1 MKVDTVKLKKGS
13 SELTAECRE
22 LIDEL
27 TKRRTRAELLEFLD
41 TVHVWIYGK
50 CELYHWIEI
59 LDRFDKILEEA
70 ARHVNA
76 NEFVLQCDTNFQDMD
91 VTLLLH
97 VLNFTTL
104 LIEHSF
110 SRHLYNSIEHLTQLL
125 SSQNMD
131 IVLAVLNLLYMFSK
145 RSNFIPR
152 LPFEK
157 KELLIV
163 KLFNIAERWGDP
175 NYGLSLKDCCIGEPK
190 LEFLYQLCIDYVDEH
205 GHAAQ
210 LEIPD
215 MMDLCHT
222 AAAPEVIK
230 TIAGQISKPSEAIK
244 MRIAHRVRL
253 ISGFNNYKLRLQFV
267 QARLQAVSILI
278 YSNALQDNTDK
289 VLYAGFGE
297 ELCEL
302 IDKEDVHLV
311 EIRAAVLRTLTSM
324 LHFDRNPNVPSR
336 AGSRLMKIVHY
347 TGAERQGGTLPLLV
361 RDCIDNLTTHGL
373 TERYPLILATS
384 LFSLLYHL
392 ASYEMGGSALVKSGM
407 MQSLLC
413 VISWPGVDL
422 EHITFVTR
430 AVRVIDLI
438 TNIDIA
444 RFHQN
449 NGLNVF
455 IDRLEKE
462 IKSCCKALADIG
474 ITLKESTLR
483 DDNKLDTSLDQVDED
498 VEDGAGENAS
508 IASGSGSPRPD
519 NSSDAR
525 GADLGA
531 GPLNIVGA
539 PSNVG
544 GESGPPG
551 PNNRY
556 GYILPMYPTNSYY
569 ARPLAERKA
578 ELSSQLP
585 SSLQPKKPSCVT
597 QRAAL
602 LKSMLNFLK
611 KSIQDHAHFSNMR
624 NIMETSLTQSLR
636 HIIANAEYYGPSLFL
651 LATDVVTVYVFNE
664 PSLLSSLQDLGI
676 TSVML
681 KALLQKDV
689 PATREVLG
697 SLPNVFSALCLN
709 ERGLFEFL
717 SYDPFDKVLKVL
729 LSPDYLVAMRR
740 RRSSDPLGDTATN
753 LGNAMDDLIKHH
765 PYLREDATDAIVRLL
780 NELVRLGSDPSFIC
794 WRANKESGGSGS
806 GSGSHG
812 AAHHVASAPSPMV
825 MVAGAGVN
833 VSVLQGAADTNDS
846 SGEDDDD
853 DDEMSSAS
861 QQQQQPTTTTS
872 GQVTA
877 TTPRTQ
883 QQQAMGA
890 AATGGVGA
898 GAGTAASSSQAV
910 KVVTP
915 PEREAIP
922 LIDYI
927 LNVMKFIEAIFSNS
941 PNGDHCRHFVLHG
954 GLKPILQLL
963 SLPNLP
969 VDSPV
974 STTSQ
979 AVANVCKAI
988 LTQAQETKVL
998 DVALKQLADIVA
1010 QLKPLIK
1017 HFTFPGGSVLLAEL
1031 VCCQR
1036 LEDGF
1041 ANAEYTPILHN
1052 MSFVHGYVVMLV
1064 HLCRNAS
1071 NEMRTILLKRWGVNR
1086 ETGVQLLQQLVQL
1099 YISLVWES
1107 TILLNLCSD
1116 EPTQHPDLIWDEIA
1130 AQMSAAAGTSDP
1142 LTEAE
1147 LSRKLERA
1155 AEFRTKYTPEEQFR
1169 YIKSLLAASSRLGR
1183 ALAELLGTL
1192 VKLSVGSP
1200 QTRQRR
1206 INDLISNINKVPTPE
1221 AREIA
1226 RILSSILVNGFSH
1239 ESILP
1244 KPVPKLK
1251 LTFLICSV
1259 GFTGPMLFDDK
1270 RSAFHLMISQFCA
1283 ENGLKAFF
1291 EMFYWALSLDNVSQ
1305 KFEFDQWASMED
1317 LMQSHEDDKRDCPE
1331 GTGEFLDA
1339 WLQLLEKMVN
1349 PRAMLDSPY
1358 TMSPR
1363 LNYLPDSVPFEP
1375 VFYLIHIHQLAMQA
1389 LRRIWARRPIPNYGP
1404 SMFET
1409 MILILKHLIKSHQTL
1424 LDRYH
1429 TRMKEIRFEN
1439 LYIRSSDE
1447 GLNADHIKMLTD
1459 MGFMHYHVIEALR
1472 SNTSLEEATDYLLN
1486 NPETSALWQSGSN
1499 NAPGGGS
1506 AAAGASAPP
1515 PPPPLPPTAGSGAT
1529 MDVDMEMDGSGG
1541 GAAGASGETAPG
1553 GTNASSSSSS
1563 YDYKHLKLMP
1573 SMIFD
1578 RFCDEAISR
1587 AFEFMEAIPDT
1598 VNSAADLIAVLY
1610 RRHNH
1615 LNKQVFV
1622 TNFVRNII
1630 QWVDFTL
1637 QLFEPDKSNTNSG
1650 VKATRLDEC
1659 LTGVTATRLFVRLK
1673 TSTLLLEENYSDMH
1687 RPLVEAITAQDAMV
1701 SLVKLLDCMS
1711 QWMLEQAGETRPVV
1725 PRWVQ
1730 NLVDLID
1737 AIDSISHI
1745 LQRKANMRAVSSDVW
1760 RWYDASTGKWNAYS
1774 EANNELIRN
1783 AYAAGERW
1791 LHINIG
1797 RQRCT
1802 VSLNCMTQVSEA
1814 SGTHR
1819 PVFPA
1824 LKLSEAIGFMNNP
1837 VVLPRADNFLN
1848 RIVRTSPD
1856 GTGTVHT
1863 DELIPLRQLVNFN
1876 DGQPPDNTASNEA
1889 ESGGGGEGSG
1899 GGGTA
1904 AAASASASASAA
1916 STASED
1922 NPAAGASGGS
1932 PPPAMTTRSKSRQK
1946 NAAAAAAAAKVKSSS
1961 SQAAGG
1967 SPPIP
1972 KRTQKIILNEEQ
1984 VGLSKFDCGRIIGS
1998 IVDLLKPTNLLHNE
2012 TKLSLLRLCARL
2024 TRNYDNAQVFIR
2036 RGGVRMLLHLQQA
2049 CSFMGFPTYAI
2060 IILRHVLEAPPVLQE
2075 AMERVLGMRAAGIVP
2090 VGHRDLIY
2098 VLTQVSTAVS
2108 RNPQIFVAAAKEM
2121 LKGEYLLNSSSSTL
2135 TDDARVM
2142 VKSKFGQQPTAAAGG
2157 ATPQTQTP
2165 PPSKSDDELKDD
2177 PQVQSSV
2184 AVLKDLLHGLVQP
2197 CWHYGGTASTDRG
2210 HGAAEL
2216 VQPDQP
2222 PGTAPQ
2228 GCHDDEARPETST
2241 NQATNKK
2248 QSASGGA
2255 TGNAQA
2261 TSDKFEPCCCT
2272 WHIPTSA
2279 HSHAKPTISRATLL
2293 KLLADATRAYQSLVP
2308 RVLLSHIYT
2317 PADSPLISAPQQTF
2331 LGVLLDRF
2339 LPLTQRH
2346 HVPEVSTMTRVLVC
2360 SLSDCYQQPGV
2371 QVQVAEELH
2380 AAVARALAQ
2389 PDSSEKH
2396 TRLQVLMSLFP
2407 NLIESPM
2414 LYDKVHMHRNN
2425 MYRVLL
2431 RQGVMT
2437 YLTKVAQYKDLSNH
2451 NTLSTLAAI
2460 LRPMEILLRF
2470 SVSTTTLG
2478 SKRILFGG
2486 SAPGS
2491 GTNGTGSSNSSNAA
2505 GGGSGTGP
2513 GSLNTYGAIINRRLY
2528 PRLAARAALNA
2539 ERSNAGEH
2547 VLRDIIRNVLTDRRH
2562 AFEFIFN
2569 SDEMAV
2575 DAEDTTAGGA
2585 AAAAAAAGM
2594 VGGSGTGG
2602 GGGASGTGS
2611 GGGVTA
2617 AVIDVVEERSNG
2629 GDTNDPPANV
2639 GSAAGGGQSG
2649 SGNTGPVRPVL
2660 NFDQLWDDFLQ
2671 SEGLRLASRAIG
2683 SNGSGSGAGGGGGS
2697 GTGSSGAQQN
2707 GSNAVGSGGGS
2718 GNGGNATNSGNNSV
2732 NVDPRLR
2739 TNPDVDVDGNGGV
2752 AGTNNSSSVNDN
2764 GIGGGGGSDGA
2775 STSSDQGLLR
2785 ELGAS
2790 LLGDV
2795 STTDSDSDASTE
2807 NDERNEEEE
2816 DEDDDAPD
2824 EDVDEHS
2831 ETDVDEERP
2840 FIEVFDHIY
2849 EPESS
2854 ETASNDADVDADDD
2868 DDEDEEDVDDDD
2880 DDDDDGDDEDREER
2894 QSLIDAELED
2904 QIDFAIALTTS
2915 SQRPRRS
2922 AAVNASGDGSANRTN
2937 PGNDEVDDEDDEDD
2951 DDADNDPDND
2961 PEADAARAAT
2971 AAEEEAYLY
2980 DHLVG
2985 ESDLMPTSADNFR
2998 VRMNRTIAQIAQPL
3012 DIDVVG
3018 GSGGGSGGNGGSG
3031 GVGSGVTGSSSNSG
3045 GGGGFSL
3052 RGFSMRNQ
3060 SGGSTSTA
3068 LRPSSSSWMAPD
3080 FNFLGVSLGA
3090 SGSSGGPGASGS
3102 GAGGSGSGT
3111 ANGGE
3116 VNAFLT
3122 PSLVQGVA
3130 SGSGQSM
3137 SNLLDEQP
3145 GVGVPRPGD
3154 GNGTGAA
3161 AANSGPGNSTGGGA
3175 SGSGANAAAQH
3186 PNATLCTNGVRR
3198 RLLYLDQQYC
3208 VCMPTHQ
3215 NPTEETQ
3222 METFTQDALHW
3233 WLEEAKALDM
3243 ESQTDACL
3251 YAAHFLLPHLIKE
3264 LKVAHQQRKQE
3275 EAARQAAAASATPPA
3290 TTTAAAA
3297 GVTPA
3302 TGPAPAS
3309 AVATPASGGGTTTT
3323 SFIGSSL
3330 LSSGAGGNSSLV
3342 VPPVAAS
3349 ATGGTRRSSIPVLIP
3364 SNFGANN
3371 STTAS
3376 QPAAGGGAAAAGA
3389 SGSGDGAT
3397 TNSPFLQLPT
3407 TTSNNSS
3414 SSPGGAAAESQSSTT
3429 ATRGHRRGRPGA
3441 PSIFNIYA
3449 EIDLTNETDSQGA
3462 TSTNPTPASGA
3473 TASADAGGAEAQVSQ
3488 NFFTNSS
3495 ASAPNQRLPLVLPS
3509 PTSGRPLRPYSRLDD
3524 AELLLMQT
3532 SRSRP
3537 VNHSLYPSSRHSGGA
3552 RPNRDLPARLQR
3564 LVQAHSGIVVP
3575 RNTSPGLTLLSTPQ
3589 AMAALGQ
3596 QLGQTPAEN
3605 RNNFGLPSSLEV
3617 DVMPG
3622 ILGMPL
3628 HEAHPEDEVV
3638 VQIEPQILP
3647 PPPPPVSGDSAAAV
3661 LIDDDD
3667 DEEDEDEDG
3676 DEGLEALARWMPR
3689 SASEGASA
3697 TSNIREAWFGLNPR
3711 EMATETSS
3719 QTEEG
3724 TESSPAA
3731 TAPEAEPTSGE
3742 TGGAASGTESAEG
3755 TDTSTGTGGASATG
3769 GAAAGGGGG
3778 GTGATITDM
3787 SPEVR
3792 AALGD
3797 LEVPEGVDPSFL
3809 AALPSEMREEVIQEH
3824 LRMQRIRQRAQQ
3836 NAIQIAHDSL
3846 VEVNPEFLA
3855 ALPLN
3860 IQSEVLMQQRIEQQ
3874 RQAAQSANPEDPVD
3888 TAAFFQNLPE
3898 NLRQAILTDME
3909 ESQIAS
3915 LPPELAAEA
3924 QFLRRDW
3931 ESRNGARMD
3940 AHPPSN
3946 ALTRFQTTLQ
3956 SLEEARWHSSIW
3968 YDASGNAQ
3976 PQHHQHTTIV
3986 HHHPHPHQLAPMGK
4000 PLALL
4005 MMEDENILL
4014 DPDSLATLLL
4024 FLFVED
4030 QKVYSMRL
4038 HRVIRNLCHHEP
4050 TRDWIINALISI
4062 VQKTN
4067 EDNAN
4072 FGTAGGQAG
4081 SKPEWL
4087 KLRVDAAFG
4096 YKSNIF
4102 LINRLYEG
4110 SARSISINPQAAQMI
4125 VRNCLDLLFVLAKH
4139 YPTSF
4144 VPYNREVKTRR
4155 ILSAVLGLP
4164 PNTVMGAAGT
4174 GPGSGAV
4181 GMPWPAA
4188 GGAGSGGAAPRLDE
4202 SVPPGGTL
4210 DFRSRFCRYQVANRL
4225 RGMLDDQPTSN
4236 QSSSSLS
4243 KPATPLDEAPSTSK
4257 AAAAKAAASAKVSS
4271 GSGSQQSVPYQTN
4284 AKNFWDVVLNID
4296 RQTQVRMSH
4305 VSQFPLTSQPPWEWQ
4320 TNTSDFLSFSDSPFG
4335 QLLEMLPYKVICRS
4349 PHLTDMLVKLLASL
4363 STELPKEEEW
4373 LAEQMPPLIPIGQA
4387 TGPGAA
4393 ASAPA
4398 SELATTGANPASEI
4412 GDGLA
4417 TNSTEQATPAAG
4429 NPASGDGNDG
4439 VKPAAQQQQ
4448 QQQQQLP
4455 PLSVPMPMQPS
4466 KPRRKIY
4473 AKNFSQLQLVIEVL
4487 THQCGTTEGLDNV
4500 AKLIVNL
4507 TQCSQASNAIF
4518 IQYLTAAILGLAE
4531 EVRQAIQT
4539 LLNEIRAYNS
4549 HHGVASTSQQ
4559 ASASVS
4565 TSSTAAGSA
4574 APSGSLGS
4582 SGSSSGASL
4591 LPNLAVN
4598 EGIMQDRFT
4607 AEHVII
4613 SAPKNAKP
4621 TCELQLP
4628 SMKKL
4633 MSNSSAQPYFL
4644 RTLKI
4649 FMQVRD
4655 MYDSPDS
4662 LPTVSGNSAP
4672 SVRRTLGS
4680 GGHDDDDFIDIL
4692 GDPPTGSSIWATD
4705 SVSTGS
4711 SPPPLSGFSMDTNH
4725 HQQPVQQVNIQ
4736 DVEDEE
4742 GDDDEEY
4749 LDVDEALESEH
4760 RARINNEGAAA
4771 GAKATANS
4779 NSNKP
4784 TLSQILCLDVLWHTL
4799 SECLVALEESK
4810 DEFAVLVL
4818 QPTVEAFFLIHAS
4831 HRNAVKKPRIG
4842 GSIVL
4847 GLRSLA
4853 GPNGRALA
4861 AEMAAAAASAA
4872 AQRQRDQST
4881 PPPMDDTSSA
4891 NTSYEDEPRMLDA
4904 STNTTN
4910 QTGANSNSAGSSASG
4925 TSATASASNALSAH
4939 EAQLRQDRQK
4949 FLQFAEKHRTVLN
4962 QILRQSPTHLS
4973 DGPFAVLV
4981 DHTRILD
4988 FDVKRKYFQ
4997 TELERLDEGIRRE
5010 EHTVSVRRVTV
5021 FEDSFR
5027 VLYRLGPEE
5036 WKNRFYIVFE
5046 DEEGQ
5051 DAGGL
5056 LREWYVIISR
5066 EIFNPMYAL
5075 FCVSPGDRVTYMI
5088 NPSSHANPNHLSYFK
5103 FVGRVI
5109 AKAVHDNKLLEC
5121 YFTRSFYKHIL
5132 GKQVKHTDMES
5143 QDYEFY
5149 KGLDYL
5155 MKNDISTLGYE
5166 LTFSTEVQ
5174 EFGVTQIRDLKPNGR
5189 DIAVTE
5195 ENKFEYVQ
5203 LVCQLK
5209 MSGSIRQQL
5218 DAFLEG
5224 FYDIIPKH
5232 LISIFN
5238 EQELELLISGL
5249 PDIDIEDLKANTEY
5263 HKYTSKSAQ
5272 IQWFWRALR
5281 SFDQADRAKFL
5292 QFVTGTSKVPLQGF
5306 GSLEG
5311 MNGIQKFQIH
5321 RDDRST
5327 DRLPCAHT
5335 CFNQL
5340 DLPMYKSYDKL
5351 RSCLLKAIHEC
5362 SEGFGFA

>member
-13 SELTAECRE
+13 SELTSECRE

-27 TKRRTRAELLEFLD
+27 TKRRTRSELLEFLD
-41 TVHVWIYGK
+41 KIHVWIYGK

-59 LDRFDKILEEA
+59 LDRFDKILDEA
-70 ARHVNA
+70 ARHVNS
-76 NEFVLQCDTNFQDMD
+76 NEFVLQCDTQFHSTVGPTD

-222 AAAPEVIK
+222 ASAPDVIK

-289 VLYAGFGE
+289 VLYPGFGE

-302 IDKEDVHLV
+302 IDKEDVILV

-324 LHFDRNPNVPSR
+324 LHFDRNPNVPR

-361 RDCIDNLTTHGL
+361 RDCINNLTTHGL

-392 ASYEMGGSALVKSGM
+392 ASYELGGSALVKSGM

-483 DDNKLDTSLDQVDED
+483 DESKLDMSLDLVDIED
-498 VEDGAGENAS
+498 
-508 IASGSGSPRPD
+508 GSGSSPHRDTSDDQLGGIHLDDEDEEPPAGSF
-519 NSSDAR
+519 SSD
-525 GADLGA
+525 
-531 GPLNIVGA
+531 
-539 PSNVG
+539 
-544 GESGPPG
+544 PG
-551 PNNRY
+551 DQGRSV
-556 GYILPMYPTNSYY
+556 IAMYPLNSYY

-578 ELSSQLP
+578 ELSQAQLP
-585 SSLQPKKPSCVT
+585 PSSVQPKKPSCVT

-765 PYLREDATDAIVRLL
+765 PYLRADATEAIVRLL
-780 NELVRLGSDPSFIC
+780 RELVRLGSDPSFIC
-794 WRANKESGGSGS
+794 WRANKESSGS

-812 AAHHVASAPSPMV
+812 SGSHGVLPSVTASPMV
-825 MVAGAGVN
+825 MVAGAGGTA
-833 VSVLQGAADTNDS
+833 SVLQSAANDNNDS
-846 SGEDDDD
+846 SGDDDDD

-861 QQQQQPTTTTS
+861 QQQQQPPPGTVGGGGVVVVASTS
-872 GQVTA
+872 
-877 TTPRTQ
+877 R
-883 QQQAMGA
+883 GA
-890 AATGGVGA
+890 ASLAAGTA
-898 GAGTAASSSQAV
+898 GAGIPGGCLTVATTSSSSSSSSSSALARASV
-910 KVVTP
+910 SP

-941 PNGDHCRHFVLHG
+941 DHCREFVLQG
-954 GLKPILQLL
+954 GLRPILQLL

-988 LTQAQETKVL
+988 LSQAQETKVL
-998 DVALKQLADIVA
+998 DVALKQLADIVGK
-1010 QLKPLIK
+1010 LKPLIK

-1071 NEMRTILLKRWGVNR
+1071 TDMRAILLKRWGVNR
-1086 ETGVQLLQQLVQL
+1086 ETGVKLLQQLVQL

-1130 AQMSAAAGTSDP
+1130 AQMSAAAGTADP
-1142 LTEAE
+1142 MTEAD

-1291 EMFYWALSLDNVSQ
+1291 EMFYWALSLDAESK
-1305 KFEFDQWASMED
+1305 KFEFKQWASMED

-1363 LNYLPDSVPFEP
+1363 LNYMPDTVPFEP

-1389 LRRIWARRPIPNYGP
+1389 LRRIWARRPIANYGA

-1409 MILILKHLIKSHQTL
+1409 MILIVKHLVKSHATL
-1424 LDRYH
+1424 LERYH
-1429 TRMKEIRFEN
+1429 TRLKEIKFEN
-1439 LYIRSSDE
+1439 LYIRSTDD
-1447 GLNADHIKMLTD
+1447 GLNVEHIKRLTD
-1459 MGFMHYHVIEALR
+1459 MGFTHYHVVDALR
-1472 SNTSLEEATDYLLN
+1472 NNGTLEEATDYLLN
-1486 NPETSALWQSGSN
+1486 NPE
-1499 NAPGGGS
+1499 
-1506 AAAGASAPP
+1506 ASAHSSH
-1515 PPPPLPPTAGSGAT
+1515 AAT
-1529 MDVDMEMDGSGG
+1529 TS
-1541 GAAGASGETAPG
+1541 AGASGAATAPTPPPTAMEIGLDGTGMEG
-1553 GTNASSSSSS
+1553 GESSGGGSGSTISLGPTPTPTFSQYKSGGNPSS

-1573 SMIFD
+1573 PMIFD
-1578 RFCDEAISR
+1578 RFCDEAIGR
-1587 AFEFMEAIPDT
+1587 AFEFMEAIPDV
-1598 VNSAADLIAVLY
+1598 VNSASDLIAVLY

-1622 TNFVRNII
+1622 TNFVRNVI

-1637 QLFEPDKSNTNSG
+1637 QLFENPRQPGATCRG
-1650 VKATRLDEC
+1650 TRLEEC
-1659 LTGVTATRLFVRLK
+1659 LTGMTATRLFVRLK
-1673 TSTLLLEENYSDMH
+1673 TSTLLLDENFSDMH
-1687 RPLVEAITAQDAMV
+1687 RPLVEAINAQDAMV
-1701 SLVKLLDCMS
+1701 SLVKLLDNMA
-1711 QWMLEQAGETRPVV
+1711 QWMMEQSEKPQAERITV

-1745 LQRKANMRAVSSDVW
+1745 LQRKSNMRAVCSDVW

-1783 AYAAGERW
+1783 AYNSGERW

-1802 VSLNCMTQVSEA
+1802 VSFNCMTQVSEA
-1814 SGTHR
+1814 SGSHR

-1824 LKLSEAIGFMNNP
+1824 LKLSEAISNLNNP
-1837 VVLPRADNFLN
+1837 VAVTKVEHLLN
-1848 RIVRTSPD
+1848 RVIRTAPD
-1856 GTGTVHT
+1856 GQGTTHT
-1863 DELIPLRQLVNFN
+1863 DELISLRHLMTFG
-1876 DGQPPDNTASNEA
+1876 DGQQTPTMVQPPAA
-1889 ESGGGGEGSG
+1889 A
-1899 GGGTA
+1899 TA
-1904 AAASASASASAA
+1904 AAAAA
-1916 STASED
+1916 ATTGTSDETSNEST
-1922 NPAAGASGGS
+1922 SGGARARARS
-1932 PPPAMTTRSKSRQK
+1932 PPAPMTTRSKSRQR
-1946 NAAAAAAAAKVKSSS
+1946 NAAAAAAAKAKTSKT
-1961 SQAAGG
+1961 AAATAAAAAA
-1967 SPPIP
+1967 PAAAATPTIP
-1972 KRTQKIILNEEQ
+1972 KRTQRILLSEEN
-1984 VGLSKFDCGRIIGS
+1984 VGLSKFDCARIIGS
-1998 IVDLLKPTNLLHNE
+1998 IVSLLQPPILLQHE

-2024 TRNYDNAQVFIR
+2024 TRNYENAQTFIR
-2036 RGGVRMLLHLQQA
+2036 RGGVKMLLQLQQS

-2090 VGHRDLIY
+2090 VGQRDLIF

-2121 LKGEYLLNSSSSTL
+2121 LRGEYLMNSNSSSGNAL
-2135 TDDARVM
+2135 ADDARVM

-2157 ATPQTQTP
+2157 PNPQTP
-2165 PPSKSDDELKDD
+2165 PPAPVKEEMWED
-2177 PQVQSSV
+2177 PMVQSAV
-2184 AVLKDLLHGLVQP
+2184 AVLKELLLALVQP
-2197 CWHYGGTASTDRG
+2197 CCHYSIAVPTNDHPKA
-2210 HGAAEL
+2210 AAEL
-2216 VQPDQP
+2216 PQTEHPGSTQFGAMEEDEPTQQPQAAANQP
-2222 PGTAPQ
+2222 QAATSSNTKKGGAAAATAAGTAGP
-2228 GCHDDEARPETST
+2228 
-2241 NQATNKK
+2241 
-2248 QSASGGA
+2248 
-2255 TGNAQA
+2255 TG
-2261 TSDKFEPCCCT
+2261 DGKYEPCCCT
-2272 WHIPTSA
+2272 WHVPTA
-2279 HSHAKPTISRATLL
+2279 VHTHSKPTLSRATLL
-2293 KLLADATRAYQSLVP
+2293 KLLADATRAYQSLLP
-2308 RVLLSHIYT
+2308 RVLLGHVYT
-2317 PADSPLISAPQQTF
+2317 PADSPLIQEPQMTF
-2331 LGVLLDRF
+2331 MAVLLDRF
-2339 LPLTQRH
+2339 LPITKRH
-2346 HVPEVSTMTRVLVC
+2346 HVPEVSTMARVLIS
-2360 SLSDCYQQPGV
+2360 SLSDCYQMPGV

-2414 LYDKVHMHRNN
+2414 LFDKVHMHRNS

-2437 YLTKVAQYKDLSNH
+2437 YLTKIAQYKDLSNH
-2451 NTLSTLAAI
+2451 NTLCTLASI

-2470 SVSTTTLG
+2470 SVSTTTLN
-2478 SKRILFGG
+2478 SKRILFGDA
-2486 SAPGS
+2486 SAG
-2491 GTNGTGSSNSSNAA
+2491 GAGGTGA
-2505 GGGSGTGP
+2505 GGTGAGNNASGTGI
-2513 GSLNTYGAIINRRLY
+2513 GSFSMSSLGGGGGGGGNSVNNTYGAIINRRLY
-2528 PRLAARAALNA
+2528 PRLAARTAAGA
-2539 ERSNAGEH
+2539 AVERSNGMGGEH
-2547 VLRDIIRNVLTDRRH
+2547 VLRDIIRNVLSDRRH

-2575 DAEDTTAGGA
+2575 DPEDAPPPAGGGVGSGAAGSGAGPGAGLGLGLGLGLGSSSSSTSA
-2585 AAAAAAAGM
+2585 AAASVIDV
-2594 VGGSGTGG
+2594 VGERNSSSSGG
-2602 GGGASGTGS
+2602 GGGIGIGGEANDGPSGSAG
-2611 GGGVTA
+2611 
-2617 AVIDVVEERSNG
+2617 
-2629 GDTNDPPANV
+2629 
-2639 GSAAGGGQSG
+2639 AAGGSSSG
-2649 SGNTGPVRPVL
+2649 GPVRPVL

-2671 SEGLRLASRAIG
+2671 SEGLRLASRAGGTGGG
-2683 SNGSGSGAGGGGGS
+2683 SSGSGGSSSQQHAQNGGTSSATSGTGAGSGSG
-2697 GTGSSGAQQN
+2697 SSL
-2707 GSNAVGSGGGS
+2707 
-2718 GNGGNATNSGNNSV
+2718 

-2739 TNPDVDVDGNGGV
+2739 NSQPDGHLAQDGPN
-2752 AGTNNSSSVNDN
+2752 ASSSGGGSGSGSGGNDN
-2764 GIGGGGGSDGA
+2764 GLGGGNSDGA
-2775 STSSDQGLLR
+2775 STSSDTGAR
-2785 ELGAS
+2785 ENRREMNAS
-2790 LLGDV
+2790 MVGDA
-2795 STTDSDSDASTE
+2795 SSSDSDSDGSSE
-2807 NDERNEEEE
+2807 NDERND
-2816 DEDDDAPD
+2816 DEDDDEDDAPD
-2824 EDVDEHS
+2824 EDADEHS

-2840 FIEVFDHIY
+2840 RQFIEVFDHIY

-2868 DDEDEEDVDDDD
+2868 DDDDDEDVDDDDADDDDDDEDRAAGIDDPELENQIVDIALALRNSNNRPRRSAAITASGEPVPDDTLPDDDDDDEDVDDDD
-2880 DDDDDGDDEDREER
+2880 DD
-2894 QSLIDAELED
+2894 S
-2904 QIDFAIALTTS
+2904 
-2915 SQRPRRS
+2915 
-2922 AAVNASGDGSANRTN
+2922 AVNEAASRAEAFLFERLVVDN
-2937 PGNDEVDDEDDEDD
+2937 P
-2951 DDADNDPDND
+2951 
-2961 PEADAARAAT
+2961 
-2971 AAEEEAYLY
+2971 L
-2980 DHLVG
+2980 
-2985 ESDLMPTSADNFR
+2985 LMPQPPTSFR
-2998 VRMNRTIAQIAQPL
+2998 VRMNSSIAQPL
-3012 DIDVVG
+3012 DIDV
-3018 GSGGGSGGNGGSG
+3018 NGGD
-3031 GVGSGVTGSSSNSG
+3031 G
-3045 GGGGFSL
+3045 GGG
-3052 RGFSMRNQ
+3052 NV
-3060 SGGSTSTA
+3060 SG
-3068 LRPSSSSWMAPD
+3068 
-3080 FNFLGVSLGA
+3080 GA
-3090 SGSSGGPGASGS
+3090 SGSSGAAGGPAAGSSSARGGSNVSAAGGSSSGGERPVASALRPSSRSWIAPDFSFISASGGVPQGASGS
-3102 GAGGSGSGT
+3102 NAPANGNEGAVNGAGG
-3111 ANGGE
+3111 GG
-3116 VNAFLT
+3116 FHT
-3122 PSLVQGVA
+3122 PSGGGGAPTAATA
-3130 SGSGQSM
+3130 SNNQNQNM
-3137 SNLLDEQP
+3137 SNLLDEQVS
-3145 GVGVPRPGD
+3145 GGGTG
-3154 GNGTGAA
+3154 GNGGATA
-3161 AANSGPGNSTGGGA
+3161 ASGGHQ
-3175 SGSGANAAAQH
+3175 SGSGGGGSGSS
-3186 PNATLCTNGVRR
+3186 TLCNNGVRR
-3198 RLLYLDQQYC
+3198 RLMYLDQQYC

-3222 METFTQDALHW
+3222 IEIFTQDALHW

-3251 YAAHFLLPHLIKE
+3251 YAAHFLLPYLIRE
-3264 LKVAHQQRKQE
+3264 LKAAHHQRKQE
-3275 EAARQAAAASATPPA
+3275 EAARQAALAAAAAATTATTIATPTATTPTATPIPIPTPTFTSATATVTSAAAAATGAASA
-3290 TTTAAAA
+3290 
-3297 GVTPA
+3297 V
-3302 TGPAPAS
+3302 S
-3309 AVATPASGGGTTTT
+3309 
-3323 SFIGSSL
+3323 
-3330 LSSGAGGNSSLV
+3330 NN
-3342 VPPVAAS
+3342 
-3349 ATGGTRRSSIPVLIP
+3349 RRSSIPVLIP
-3364 SNFGANN
+3364 MLIPSSLAPAMAARGAN
-3371 STTAS
+3371 
-3376 QPAAGGGAAAAGA
+3376 P
-3389 SGSGDGAT
+3389 DGTSAT
-3397 TNSPFLQLPT
+3397 
-3407 TTSNNSS
+3407 SS
-3414 SSPGGAAAESQSSTT
+3414 SSSTTTT
-3429 ATRGHRRGRPGA
+3429 ATTAAVTVAPTAAIAAAPTVATSVNPAEGEPFTTTARSRPLRAPTRTAAQRRQEQR
-3441 PSIFNIYA
+3441 SMNFNIYA
-3449 EIDLTNETDSQGA
+3449 EIDLTNEPDIDDDDNDTMTAGTNALA
-3462 TSTNPTPASGA
+3462 TALAQNLQNVAPEPPTELFEPEEVQVQEQVQEQAQPQLHEQAEPLAPPRHPPVPHLPASG
-3473 TASADAGGAEAQVSQ
+3473 
-3488 NFFTNSS
+3488 
-3495 ASAPNQRLPLVLPS
+3495 
-3509 PTSGRPLRPYSRLDD
+3509 SGRPRRVHMRVQNINIFNEFGQSAPRVLNGRTHRL
-3524 AELLLMQT
+3524 MYGQ
-3532 SRSRP
+3532 
-3537 VNHSLYPSSRHSGGA
+3537 
-3552 RPNRDLPARLQR
+3552 QR
-3564 LVQAHSGIVVP
+3564 LHHAG
-3575 RNTSPGLTLLSTPQ
+3575 RG
-3589 AMAALGQ
+3589 
-3596 QLGQTPAEN
+3596 PA
-3605 RNNFGLPSSLEV
+3605 
-3617 DVMPG
+3617 
-3622 ILGMPL
+3622 
-3628 HEAHPEDEVV
+3628 
-3638 VQIEPQILP
+3638 P
-3647 PPPPPVSGDSAAAV
+3647 PPPPPPPLAPAPASVLDFYPAAGAAAADQSINV
-3661 LIDDDD
+3661 ELDLEPSPLVPTDQDLGLEAD
-3667 DEEDEDEDG
+3667 EVNLLWSGAFDGQEAAQPQQQGEEQQQHQQEEEDENEAEESVQSISNRPGPPPPPPTQPNDSTIQPPIQVAITDEPLWG
-3676 DEGLEALARWMPR
+3676 AATLSRPPR
-3689 SASEGASA
+3689 PTTAHPQHQQRTSA
-3697 TSNIREAWFGLNPR
+3697 TSGGRSGNSYLG
-3711 EMATETSS
+3711 
-3719 QTEEG
+3719 
-3724 TESSPAA
+3724 SSPTNAGAGVGVAA
-3731 TAPEAEPTSGE
+3731 SLTASAGGAPTTAETTAAASTEDGAAA
-3742 TGGAASGTESAEG
+3742 AASGSG
-3755 TDTSTGTGGASATG
+3755 TATR
-3769 GAAAGGGGG
+3769 
-3778 GTGATITDM
+3778 TVTDM

-3855 ALPLN
+3855 ALPLS

-3874 RQAAQSANPEDPVD
+3874 RQAAQTANPEDPVD

-3898 NLRQAILTDME
+3898 NLRQVILSDME

-3931 ESRNGARMD
+3931 ETRNGPRLGD
-3940 AHPPSN
+3940 VHPPSN
-3946 ALTRFQTTLQ
+3946 ALSRFQNTLQ

-3986 HHHPHPHQLAPMGK
+3986 HHHHHSPNVCK

-4030 QKVYSMRL
+4030 QKVNSMRL

-4050 TRDWIINALISI
+4050 TRDWIINALINI

-4067 EDNAN
+4067 EESAN
-4072 FGTAGGQAG
+4072 FGAGQGQGQG
-4081 SKPEWL
+4081 SKPDWL

-4102 LINRLYEG
+4102 LINRLNDDG
-4110 SARSISINPQAAQMI
+4110 SGSSAKSISINPQAAQMI

-4139 YPTSF
+4139 YPSSF
-4144 VPYNREVKTRR
+4144 VPYHRETKTRR
-4155 ILSAVLGLP
+4155 MLSAVF
-4164 PNTVMGAAGT
+4164 
-4174 GPGSGAV
+4174 
-4181 GMPWPAA
+4181 GMPPPVPGARAEEQQQQQPPPA
-4188 GGAGSGGAAPRLDE
+4188 
-4202 SVPPGGTL
+4202 GGTL
-4210 DFRSRFCRYQVANRL
+4210 DFRSRFYRYQVANRM
-4225 RGMLDDQPTSN
+4225 RAMLEDHPRMLAPPTPPPPV
-4236 QSSSSLS
+4236 QAAVT
-4243 KPATPLDEAPSTSK
+4243 ATPLDETPSTSK
-4257 AAAAKAAASAKVSS
+4257 AAAAKAAKAATTTDSNS
-4271 GSGSQQSVPYQTN
+4271 YQTN
-4284 AKNFWDVVLNID
+4284 SYNFWDVVLNID
-4296 RQTQVRMSH
+4296 RQTEERMKH
-4305 VSQFPLTSQPPWEWQ
+4305 VSKFPIVSQPSWEWVAK
-4320 TNTSDFLSFSDSPFG
+4320 TGDFLAFSDSPFG
-4335 QLLEMLPYKVICRS
+4335 QLLAMLPYKVICRS

-4363 STELPKEEEW
+4363 STELPKEEE
-4373 LAEQMPPLIPIGQA
+4373 LGPVIEPQMPTLIPMNQA
-4387 TGPGAA
+4387 VLNQQAQQNQEMSQAA
-4393 ASAPA
+4393 AALTGETHTTRPLP
-4398 SELATTGANPASEI
+4398 ELKKMPPPPPLT
-4412 GDGLA
+4412 L
-4417 TNSTEQATPAAG
+4417 
-4429 NPASGDGNDG
+4429 
-4439 VKPAAQQQQ
+4439 
-4448 QQQQQLP
+4448 QLP
-4455 PLSVPMPMQPS
+4455 I
-4466 KPRRKIY
+4466 KPKRKIY

-4539 LLNEIRAYNS
+4539 LLQEIRAYNS
-4549 HHGVASTSQQ
+4549 NAGLPSTSQQ
-4559 ASASVS
+4559 AAAAAAAASAAAAAAAAVAAASGPS
-4565 TSSTAAGSA
+4565 TSAG
-4574 APSGSLGS
+4574 
-4582 SGSSSGASL
+4582 L
-4591 LPNLAVN
+4591 LPNLAVH

-4633 MSNSSAQPYFL
+4633 MSNSSSQPFFL

-4655 MYDSPDS
+4655 MYENQ
-4662 LPTVSGNSAP
+4662 TVAS
-4672 SVRRTLGS
+4672 
-4680 GGHDDDDFIDIL
+4680 DDEEDFIDIL
-4692 GDPPTGSSIWATD
+4692 GDGGATSGSSSDASRFRARMETYQPTDGTLDGDADGDGDGDGDGDDEDDEEAMPMGGSSGSSIGGVACASGKD
-4705 SVSTGS
+4705 SSKPG
-4711 SPPPLSGFSMDTNH
+4711 
-4725 HQQPVQQVNIQ
+4725 
-4736 DVEDEE
+4736 
-4742 GDDDEEY
+4742 
-4749 LDVDEALESEH
+4749 
-4760 RARINNEGAAA
+4760 
-4771 GAKATANS
+4771 
-4779 NSNKP
+4779 KP
-4784 TLSQILCLDVLWHTL
+4784 TLSQILCLDVLWNTL

-4831 HRNAVKKPRIG
+4831 HRIPKKGTR
-4842 GSIVL
+4842 
-4847 GLRSLA
+4847 
-4853 GPNGRALA
+4853 GRAA
-4861 AEMAAAAASAA
+4861 SSRASAA
-4872 AQRQRDQST
+4872 
-4881 PPPMDDTSSA
+4881 
-4891 NTSYEDEPRMLDA
+4891 NTSASSVQDISPLMDEGSGSGSTAFSSDDAQDA
-4904 STNTTN
+4904 SNTSIGN
-4910 QTGANSNSAGSSASG
+4910 GNGNSNAGA
-4925 TSATASASNALSAH
+4925 ATAIGSGLSAH
-4939 EAQLRQDRQK
+4939 EAQLKQDRHK

-5155 MKNDISTLGYE
+5155 MKNDISNLGYE

-5189 DIAVTE
+5189 DTPVTE

>member
-27 TKRRTRAELLEFLD
+27 TKRRTRPELLEFLD
-41 TVHVWIYGK
+41 TIHVWIYGK

-70 ARHVNA
+70 SRHVNA
-76 NEFVLQCDTNFQDMD
+76 NEFVLQCDTNFQETD

-110 SRHLYNSIEHLTQLL
+110 SRHLYNSIEHLTVLL

-222 AAAPEVIK
+222 ASAPEVIK

-483 DDNKLDTSLDQVDED
+483 DDHKLDTSLDQVDED
-498 VEDGAGENAS
+498 VEDGAGENTS
-508 IASGSGSPRPD
+508 VASGSGSPRRE
-519 NSSDAR
+519 NSSDGVS
-525 GADLGA
+525 GASSSAYRAYHEHSGGA
-531 GPLNIVGA
+531 GSGA
-539 PSNVG
+539 GLLDIG
-544 GESGPPG
+544 GARSLAGGSGGGGASGASGPIIG
-551 PNNRY
+551 LINRD
-556 GYILPMYPTNSYY
+556 GSAARPPAIMYPTNSYY

-585 SSLQPKKPSCVT
+585 SSLAPKKPSCVT

-765 PYLREDATDAIVRLL
+765 PYLRTDATEAIVRLL

-794 WRANKESGGSGS
+794 WRANKESSGSGS

-812 AAHHVASAPSPMV
+812 GSHHVASTPSPMV
-825 MVAGAGVN
+825 MVAGSGGSA
-833 VSVLQGAADTNDS
+833 SVLQGAADTNDS
-846 SGEDDDD
+846 SGDDDDD

-861 QQQQQPTTTTS
+861 QQQQQPTTPGQS
-872 GQVTA
+872 GGA

-883 QQQAMGA
+883 QA
-890 AATGGVGA
+890 GGVA
-898 GAGTAASSSQAV
+898 GAGGSGTPAATSQAV

-941 PNGDHCRHFVLHG
+941 PNGDHCREFVLHG

-988 LTQAQETKVL
+988 LSQAQETKVL

-1071 NEMRTILLKRWGVNR
+1071 NDMRAILLKRWGVNR

-1130 AQMSAAAGTSDP
+1130 AQMSAAAGTADP

-1305 KFEFDQWASMED
+1305 KFDFDQWASMED

-1429 TRMKEIRFEN
+1429 TRMKEIKFEN
-1439 LYIRSSDE
+1439 LYIRSTDD
-1447 GLNADHIKMLTD
+1447 GLNADHIKTLTD

-1472 SNTSLEEATDYLLN
+1472 TNASLEEATDYLLN
-1486 NPETSALWQSGSN
+1486 NPEASALSTTGGQSG
-1499 NAPGGGS
+1499 G
-1506 AAAGASAPP
+1506 SAPP
-1515 PPPPLPPTAGSGAT
+1515 PPPPPSAST
-1529 MDVDMEMDGSGG
+1529 MDIDMDLPADGESTQSKSS
-1541 GAAGASGETAPG
+1541 ASA
-1553 GTNASSSSSS
+1553 NSS

-1573 SMIFD
+1573 SLIFD

-1630 QWVDFTL
+1630 QWVVFTL
-1637 QLFEPDKSNTNSG
+1637 QLFEPSKSTGS
-1650 VKATRLDEC
+1650 KATRLEEC
-1659 LTGVTATRLFVRLK
+1659 LTGMTATRLFVRLK

-1711 QWMLEQAGETRPVV
+1711 QWMLEQSSDSSNGQQRATV

-1819 PVFPA
+1819 PVCPA
-1824 LKLSEAIGFMNNP
+1824 LKLSEAITSLQNP
-1837 VVLPRADNFLN
+1837 MVLHKVEHMLN
-1848 RIVRTSPD
+1848 RVVRTSPD
-1856 GTGTVHT
+1856 GSGTVHS
-1863 DELIPLRQLVNFN
+1863 DELISLRQLVSVT
-1876 DGQPPDNTASNEA
+1876 DGQQSQTQQDSSGNSNE
-1889 ESGGGGEGSG
+1889 EGANED
-1899 GGGTA
+1899 GGT
-1904 AAASASASASAA
+1904 
-1916 STASED
+1916 
-1922 NPAAGASGGS
+1922 GASGGS
-1932 PPPAMTTRSKSRQK
+1932 PLAAMTTRSKSRQK
-1946 NAAAAAAAAKVKSSS
+1946 SAAAAAAAKVKS
-1961 SQAAGG
+1961 QPGG

-1998 IVDLLKPTNLLHNE
+1998 IVDLLQPSHLMLNE

-2049 CSFMGFPTYAI
+2049 CSFMGFPTYAN

-2090 VGHRDLIY
+2090 VGHRDLIF
-2098 VLTQVSTAVS
+2098 VLTQVSSAVS

-2121 LKGEYLLNSSSSTL
+2121 LKGEYMLNTNSTAMA
-2135 TDDARVM
+2135 DDARVM

-2157 ATPQTQTP
+2157 ATPHSQTPTP
-2165 PPSKSDDELKDD
+2165 PPAAKDELKDD

-2197 CWHYGGTASTDRG
+2197 CWHYGGTGSLDRG
-2210 HGAAEL
+2210 QGAAEL
-2216 VQPDQP
+2216 LQPDQP
-2222 PGTAPQ
+2222 PGTTQ
-2228 GCHDDEARPETST
+2228 GCHDDEETPAPVSS
-2241 NQATNKK
+2241 KK
-2248 QSASGGA
+2248 QSSGGGGA
-2255 TGNAQA
+2255 AAGQAQA
-2261 TSDKFEPCCCT
+2261 SEKFEPCCCT
-2272 WHIPTSA
+2272 WHIPTSG
-2279 HSHAKPTISRATLL
+2279 HTHAKPTISRATLL
-2293 KLLADATRAYQSLVP
+2293 KLLADSTRAYQSLVP
-2308 RVLLSHIYT
+2308 RVLLSHVYT

-2339 LPLTQRH
+2339 LPITQRH

-2371 QVQVAEELH
+2371 QVHVAEELH

-2389 PDSSEKH
+2389 PDSAEKH

-2478 SKRILFGG
+2478 SKRILFG
-2486 SAPGS
+2486 S
-2491 GTNGTGSSNSSNAA
+2491 GGAGGANGTGNGNNAA

-2513 GSLNTYGAIINRRLY
+2513 GAGNTYGTIINRRLY
-2528 PRLAARAALNA
+2528 PRLAARTAVSAAV
-2539 ERSNAGEH
+2539 ERSNAMGGEH
-2547 VLRDIIRNVLTDRRH
+2547 VLRDIIRNVLSDRRH

-2575 DAEDTTAGGA
+2575 DSEDSA
-2585 AAAAAAAGM
+2585 AP
-2594 VGGSGTGG
+2594 GSGGVG
-2602 GGGASGTGS
+2602 GGGAGASGVG
-2611 GGGVTA
+2611 GGGVSGSGSSGGTA

-2629 GDTNDPPANV
+2629 GDTNDPPPNV
-2639 GSAAGGGQSG
+2639 SSGSSAAGQSSTGG
-2649 SGNTGPVRPVL
+2649 GPVRPVL

-2671 SEGLRLASRAIG
+2671 SEGLRLASRSGGGA
-2683 SNGSGSGAGGGGGS
+2683 GSGSGSAGA
-2697 GTGSSGAQQN
+2697 GSSGQQ
-2707 GSNAVGSGGGS
+2707 
-2718 GNGGNATNSGNNSV
+2718 NGGNATAGSASSGNNSGSG
-2732 NVDPRLR
+2732 DPRLR
-2739 TNPDVDVDGNGGV
+2739 TNPDVDVGGGGNSGGGSGSN
-2752 AGTNNSSSVNDN
+2752 AGVVNDN

-2775 STSSDQGLLR
+2775 STSSDTGAPSGARDLN
-2785 ELGAS
+2785 AS

-2795 STTDSDSDASTE
+2795 STSESDSDASTE
-2807 NDERNEEEE
+2807 NDERNEEDE

-2840 FIEVFDHIY
+2840 RQFIEVFDHIY

-2854 ETASNDADVDADDD
+2854 ETASNDADVDNDDD
-2868 DDEDEEDVDDDD
+2868 DDEDEDDVDDDD
-2880 DDDDDGDDEDREER
+2880 DDDEDNDDEDREEGL
-2894 QSLIDAELED
+2894 SVMESELEN
-2904 QIDFAIALTTS
+2904 QIDIALALVS
-2915 SQRPRRS
+2915 SNNRPRRS
-2922 AAVNASGDGSANRTN
+2922 AAVNASGDNSANRPN
-2937 PGNDEVDDEDDEDD
+2937 PDDEVDDEDDDV
-2951 DDADNDPDND
+2951 DADPDGDPDVD
-2961 PEADAARAAT
+2961 PIGGPAT
-2971 AAEEEAYLY
+2971 AQS
-2980 DHLVG
+2980 
-2985 ESDLMPTSADNFR
+2985 ESYPYQFLGSGLMPTPPVGFR
-2998 VRMNRTIAQIAQPL
+2998 VRMNSSIAQPL
-3012 DIDVVG
+3012 DIDVNG
-3018 GSGGGSGGNGGSG
+3018 GNGGGGSGSGVSGSAGGSG
-3031 GVGSGVTGSSSNSG
+3031 RGSSTG
-3045 GGGGFSL
+3045 GTTASIGAIASA
-3052 RGFSMRNQ
+3052 
-3060 SGGSTSTA
+3060 A
-3068 LRPSSSSWMAPD
+3068 LRPSSGSWMAPD
-3080 FNFLGVSLGA
+3080 FNFIGVSGGSGLG
-3090 SGSSGGPGASGS
+3090 GASGS
-3102 GAGGSGSGT
+3102 GAAVGGN

-3116 VNAFLT
+3116 VSPFLT
-3122 PSLVQGVA
+3122 PTMSQMERTGGA
-3130 SGSGQSM
+3130 SGSGQNM

-3145 GVGVPRPGD
+3145 SV
-3154 GNGTGAA
+3154 
-3161 AANSGPGNSTGGGA
+3161 SGGGGTGGGA
-3175 SGSGANAAAQH
+3175 SGGGTASGGGGVSGSNANGGTTGQH

-3233 WLEEAKALDM
+3233 WLEEATLLDM

-3264 LKVAHQQRKQE
+3264 LKTTHQQRKQE
-3275 EAARQAAAASATPPA
+3275 ESTRPSATNSTTSASAGAPTNSIITA
-3290 TTTAAAA
+3290 GSNTAAP
-3297 GVTPA
+3297 TA
-3302 TGPAPAS
+3302 TAS
-3309 AVATPASGGGTTTT
+3309 IA
-3323 SFIGSSL
+3323 SSL
-3330 LSSGAGGNSSLV
+3330 LANAVAAGSGNSSSMV

-3364 SNFGANN
+3364 SSFGP
-3371 STTAS
+3371 SSVT
-3376 QPAAGGGAAAAGA
+3376 GATGA
-3389 SGSGDGAT
+3389 SATGDSTATPTGTIGSFTNTSLGGSGSLESQT
-3397 TNSPFLQLPT
+3397 TTRAPRQRGGLRQHSQLP
-3407 TTSNNSS
+3407 
-3414 SSPGGAAAESQSSTT
+3414 
-3429 ATRGHRRGRPGA
+3429 
-3441 PSIFNIYA
+3441 FNIYA
-3449 EIDLTNETDSQGA
+3449 EIDLTNEQDSQGA
-3462 TSTNPTPASGA
+3462 TSTAGT
-3473 TASADAGGAEAQVSQ
+3473 SADGAESQ
-3488 NFFTNSS
+3488 PQQNSS
-3495 ASAPNQRLPLVLPS
+3495 ASSAPVPVLQHQRHPPVPLLPS
-3509 PTSGRPLRPYSRLDD
+3509 SGRPSRPHSRLDE
-3524 AELLLMQT
+3524 AELLLLQLADRQAV
-3532 SRSRP
+3532 RSRLQ
-3537 VNHSLYPSSRHSGGA
+3537 VSSGHTNSSRTSGSALINA

-3564 LVQAHSGIVVP
+3564 LVQAHSSISS
-3575 RNTSPGLTLLSTPQ
+3575 RNSASASTP
-3589 AMAALGQ
+3589 APTLASMPTPMFSAALE
-3596 QLGQTPAEN
+3596 QLNVTAPDVVGPD
-3605 RNNFGLPSSLEV
+3605 RNFALPPSLEV
-3617 DVMPG
+3617 DVDVLPR
-3622 ILGMPL
+3622 ILDRILPQQQDTQ
-3628 HEAHPEDEVV
+3628 PEEN
-3638 VQIEPQILP
+3638 QLLLP
-3647 PPPPPVSGDSAAAV
+3647 PPPPPPPSDAAPFVLTEDDLWPGTVGVGTREESPAPAAAAAAAANS
-3661 LIDDDD
+3661 
-3667 DEEDEDEDG
+3667 
-3676 DEGLEALARWMPR
+3676 EAVN
-3689 SASEGASA
+3689 E
-3697 TSNIREAWFGLNPR
+3697 SNQ
-3711 EMATETSS
+3711 SD
-3719 QTEEG
+3719 QTP
-3724 TESSPAA
+3724 ESSESVSPNPQAPPAG
-3731 TAPEAEPTSGE
+3731 PTSVESG
-3742 TGGAASGTESAEG
+3742 GGGVGAASASTQTPATTEESAAGG
-3755 TDTSTGTGGASATG
+3755 TTVTTGGAS
-3769 GAAAGGGGG
+3769 
-3778 GTGATITDM
+3778 GTTATITDM

-3874 RQAAQSANPEDPVD
+3874 RQAAQTANPEDPVD

-3946 ALTRFQTTLQ
+3946 ALSRFQTTLQ
-3956 SLEEARWHSSIW
+3956 SLDEARWHSSIW

-3986 HHHPHPHQLAPMGK
+3986 HHHAHAHHAPTMGK

-4030 QKVYSMRL
+4030 QKVNSMRL

-4050 TRDWIINALISI
+4050 TRDWIISALISI

-4072 FGTAGGQAG
+4072 FGAGQAG
-4081 SKPEWL
+4081 GKPEWL

-4139 YPTSF
+4139 YPSSF
-4144 VPYNREVKTRR
+4144 VPFNREVKARR
-4155 ILSAVLGLP
+4155 ILSSVFGMPSPTAGA
-4164 PNTVMGAAGT
+4164 GAAG
-4174 GPGSGAV
+4174 GGGGSAT
-4181 GMPWPAA
+4181 
-4188 GGAGSGGAAPRLDE
+4188 SGGLTGRGVDE
-4202 SVPPGGTL
+4202 VPPGGTL

-4225 RGMLDDQPTSN
+4225 RGILDDHPAP
-4236 QSSSSLS
+4236 

-4257 AAAAKAAASAKVSS
+4257 AAAAKAAATAKVST
-4271 GSGSQQSVPYQTN
+4271 GSLSQHSVPYQTN

-4296 RQTQVRMSH
+4296 RQTKVRLAN
-4305 VSQFPLTSQPPWEWQ
+4305 VAQFPLTSQPAWEWQ
-4320 TNTSDFLSFSDSPFG
+4320 TNTADFLSFSESPFG

-4363 STELPKEEEW
+4363 STELPKEEEQ
-4373 LAEQMPPLIPIGQA
+4373 LPLSDQMPTLIPIGQA
-4387 TGPGAA
+4387 AAAAAA
-4393 ASAPA
+4393 ASAENSQSNA
-4398 SELATTGANPASEI
+4398 AEI

-4417 TNSTEQATPAAG
+4417 ANNEEQATPASG
-4429 NPASGDGNDG
+4429 NPASGDSNVGA
-4439 VKPAAQQQQ
+4439 KRT
-4448 QQQQQLP
+4448 QLP
-4455 PLSVPMPMQPS
+4455 TLSVALPVGPS

-4473 AKNFSQLQLVIEVL
+4473 SKNFSQLQLVIEVL

-4531 EVRQAIQT
+4531 EVRQAIQM
-4539 LLNEIRAYNS
+4539 LLNEIRMYNI
-4549 HHGVASTSQQ
+4549 HHGVVGSVPSQAASTSG
-4559 ASASVS
+4559 
-4565 TSSTAAGSA
+4565 AAGA
-4574 APSGSLGS
+4574 TAGYVPTV
-4582 SGSSSGASL
+4582 SGASL
-4591 LPNLAVN
+4591 LPNLAVH

-4655 MYDSPDS
+4655 MYEAQNGQTTGGGIGAGAVGDNDDDIIDIE
-4662 LPTVSGNSAP
+4662 GDGGA
-4672 SVRRTLGS
+4672 S
-4680 GGHDDDDFIDIL
+4680 GGSSSDMAPGSASTISPPPPMETNQTIHDGDEDEEDDDDEPRASS
-4692 GDPPTGSSIWATD
+4692 GVGSHLPASAGK
-4705 SVSTGS
+4705 ST
-4711 SPPPLSGFSMDTNH
+4711 
-4725 HQQPVQQVNIQ
+4725 
-4736 DVEDEE
+4736 
-4742 GDDDEEY
+4742 
-4749 LDVDEALESEH
+4749 
-4760 RARINNEGAAA
+4760 
-4771 GAKATANS
+4771 
-4779 NSNKP
+4779 KP

-4818 QPTVEAFFLIHAS
+4818 QPTVEAFFLIHA
-4831 HRNAVKKPRIG
+4831 AKKSGRG
-4842 GSIVL
+4842 
-4847 GLRSLA
+4847 SLA
-4853 GPNGRALA
+4853 GFVGSLLRAAVGGEGGGGAGGGGGGLG
-4861 AEMAAAAASAA
+4861 AAAASS
-4872 AQRQRDQST
+4872 AQEHS
-4881 PPPMDDTSSA
+4881 PSMDDTSSA
-4891 NTSYEDEPRMLDA
+4891 NTLSSASFEDEPRMQDA
-4904 STNTTN
+4904 STNTPL
-4910 QTGANSNSAGSSASG
+4910 AASSSAN
-4925 TSATASASNALSAH
+4925 TTLSAH

-5189 DIAVTE
+5189 DTAVTE

>member
-27 TKRRTRAELLEFLD
+27 TKRRSRAELLEFLD

-76 NEFVLQCDTNFQDMD
+76 NEFVLQCDTNFQDQD

-324 LHFDRNPNVPSR
+324 LHFDRNPNVPR

-483 DDNKLDTSLDQVDED
+483 DDHKLDTSLDQVDED
-498 VEDGAGENAS
+498 VEDAATENAS
-508 IASGSGSPRPD
+508 VASGGASPRRD
-519 NSSDAR
+519 SSSDTVASR
-525 GADLGA
+525 AYRAYQEQSGALGLGA
-531 GPLNIVGA
+531 AGGA
-539 PSNVG
+539 VASGAGLLDIRGVLG
-544 GESGPPG
+544 GGASGQDQAGGGIQRDGGAARPAPV
-551 PNNRY
+551 
-556 GYILPMYPTNSYY
+556 MYPANSYY

-578 ELSSQLP
+578 ELSAQLP

-765 PYLREDATDAIVRLL
+765 PYLRADATEAIVRLL

-794 WRANKESGGSGS
+794 WRANKESSGSGS

-812 AAHHVASAPSPMV
+812 GSHHAASAPSPV
-825 MVAGAGVN
+825 SGPGGAA
-833 VSVLQGAADTNDS
+833 SVLQSAADTNDS
-846 SGEDDDD
+846 SGDDDDD

-861 QQQQQPTTTTS
+861 QQQQQQQQQGVAGTPRIPQSS
-872 GQVTA
+872 GAGATGGGGGA
-877 TTPRTQ
+877 TTPSSSSS
-883 QQQAMGA
+883 A
-890 AATGGVGA
+890 AA
-898 GAGTAASSSQAV
+898 SQAV
-910 KVVTP
+910 KLVAPSTP

-941 PNGDHCRHFVLHG
+941 PNGDHCREFVLHG

-988 LTQAQETKVL
+988 LSQAQETKVL
-998 DVALKQLADIVA
+998 DVALKQLADIVS

-1031 VCCQR
+1031 VCCQK

-1071 NEMRTILLKRWGVNR
+1071 TDMRAILLKRWGVNR

-1130 AQMSAAAGTSDP
+1130 AQMSAAAGTADP

-1305 KFEFDQWASMED
+1305 KFKFDQWATMED
-1317 LMQSHEDDKRDCPE
+1317 LMQAHEDDKRDCPE

-1389 LRRIWARRPIPNYGP
+1389 LRRIWSRRPIPNYGP

-1429 TRMKEIRFEN
+1429 TRMKEIKFEN
-1439 LYIRSSDE
+1439 LYIRSTDD
-1447 GLNADHIKMLTD
+1447 GLNADHIKTLTD
-1459 MGFMHYHVIEALR
+1459 MGFTHYHVIEALR
-1472 SNTSLEEATDYLLN
+1472 SNASLEEATDYLLN
-1486 NPETSALWQSGSN
+1486 NPEASALSSQT
-1499 NAPGGGS
+1499 GGT
-1506 AAAGASAPP
+1506 APP
-1515 PPPPLPPTAGSGAT
+1515 PPPPPSSGAN
-1529 MDVDMEMDGSGG
+1529 MDVDMEAPSDTNCKP
-1541 GAAGASGETAPG
+1541 AGTA
-1553 GTNASSSSSS
+1553 TATSSSSSS
-1563 YDYKHLKLMP
+1563 SAAPSATSTYDYKHLKLMP
-1573 SMIFD
+1573 QLIFD

-1637 QLFEPDKSNTNSG
+1637 QLFEPSKSGGGQS
-1650 VKATRLDEC
+1650 KANRLEEC
-1659 LTGVTATRLFVRLK
+1659 LTGMTATRLFVRLK
-1673 TSTLLLEENYSDMH
+1673 TSTLLLEENYSDLH
-1687 RPLVEAITAQDAMV
+1687 RPLVEAITAQDAMGL
-1701 SLVKLLDCMS
+1701 LVKLLDCMS
-1711 QWMLEQAGETRPVV
+1711 TWILEQAVVTGDAGQPPRPAV

-1745 LQRKANMRAVSSDVW
+1745 LQRKSNMRAVSSDVW
-1760 RWYDASTGKWNAYS
+1760 RWYDASTGKWNNYS
-1774 EANNELIRN
+1774 DANNELIRN

-1824 LKLSEAIGFMNNP
+1824 LKLNDAIVNLNNP
-1837 VVLPRADNFLN
+1837 VALHKVENILN
-1848 RIVRTSPD
+1848 RVVSTAPD
-1856 GTGTVHT
+1856 GSGTVNT
-1863 DELIPLRQLVNFN
+1863 DELISVRQLVNL
-1876 DGQPPDNTASNEA
+1876 NEDVPA
-1889 ESGGGGEGSG
+1889 KAGEDKTSEEG
-1899 GGGTA
+1899 
-1904 AAASASASASAA
+1904 ASAQPA
-1916 STASED
+1916 
-1922 NPAAGASGGS
+1922 PAAGGGS
-1932 PPPAMTTRSKSRQK
+1932 ARAMTTRSKSRQK
-1946 NAAAAAAAAKVKSSS
+1946 NAAAAAAAKAKSSNSGSKSGGSGGS
-1961 SQAAGG
+1961 SGSG
-1967 SPPIP
+1967 SPPLP
-1972 KRTQKIILNEEQ
+1972 KRTQKIILNEEH

-1998 IVDLLKPTNLLHNE
+1998 IVALLQPGLLLHHE

-2024 TRNYDNAQVFIR
+2024 TRNFDNAQVFIR
-2036 RGGVRMLLHLQQA
+2036 RGGVRMLLQLQQS

-2090 VGHRDLIY
+2090 ISHRDLIY

-2121 LKGEYLLNSSSSTL
+2121 LKGDYLLNPGSTPL
-2135 TDDARVM
+2135 TDDARIM
-2142 VKSKFGQQPTAAAGG
+2142 VKSKFGQQPTAAAGN
-2157 ATPQTQTP
+2157 PNQTQGSGQDATSP
-2165 PPSKSDDELKDD
+2165 TCGSKVDLKDD
-2177 PQVQSSV
+2177 LQVQSSV
-2184 AVLKDLLHGLVQP
+2184 EVLKELLLALVQP
-2197 CWHYGGTASTDRG
+2197 CCHYGGIAASDRG
-2210 HGAAEL
+2210 PLAAAEL
-2216 VQPDQP
+2216 FQPDQP
-2222 PGTAPQ
+2222 LGMEPDEVGGSPISSRLAPNVISPSQ
-2228 GCHDDEARPETST
+2228 DTPAPS
-2241 NQATNKK
+2241 KK
-2248 QSASGGA
+2248 QSSGAAGQQ
-2255 TGNAQA
+2255 T
-2261 TSDKFEPCCCT
+2261 DKFEPCCCS

-2279 HSHAKPTISRATLL
+2279 HSHAKPALSRATLL

-2308 RVLLSHIYT
+2308 RVLLSHIYH

-2339 LPLTQRH
+2339 LPITQRH
-2346 HVPEVSTMTRVLVC
+2346 HVPEVSTMSRVLIC

-2371 QVQVAEELH
+2371 QVQVSEELH

-2389 PDSSEKH
+2389 PDSTEKH

-2437 YLTKVAQYKDLSNH
+2437 YLTKIAQYKDLSNH

-2478 SKRILFGG
+2478 SKRILFGN
-2486 SAPGS
+2486 GS
-2491 GTNGTGSSNSSNAA
+2491 GAN
-2505 GGGSGTGP
+2505 GP
-2513 GSLNTYGAIINRRLY
+2513 GNPTGLSSGMNSGPGNTYGTIINRRLY
-2528 PRLAARAALNA
+2528 PRLAARTAVSAAV
-2539 ERSNAGEH
+2539 ERSNAIGGEH
-2547 VLRDIIRNVLTDRRH
+2547 VLRDIIRNVLSDRRH
-2562 AFEFIFN
+2562 AFEFIFD
-2569 SDEMAV
+2569 SHEMAV
-2575 DAEDTTAGGA
+2575 DSDDVPAP
-2585 AAAAAAAGM
+2585 
-2594 VGGSGTGG
+2594 GG
-2602 GGGASGTGS
+2602 GGGSGLVGGASGV
-2611 GGGVTA
+2611 GGGTA

-2629 GDTNDPPANV
+2629 GDTNDPGGLPPV
-2639 GSAAGGGQSG
+2639 SGSANNASG
-2649 SGNTGPVRPVL
+2649 SSGNGSGPVRPVL

-2671 SEGLRLASRAIG
+2671 SEGLRLASRSSGGA
-2683 SNGSGSGAGGGGGS
+2683 GSGAGS
-2697 GTGSSGAQQN
+2697 GSSGQTGQQN
-2707 GSNAVGSGGGS
+2707 G
-2718 GNGGNATNSGNNSV
+2718 GNSAGTNSGSASNSAV
-2732 NVDPRLR
+2732 SGDPRLR
-2739 TNPDVDVDGNGGV
+2739 SNPDVDVGSAVGGGSHNPSV
-2752 AGTNNSSSVNDN
+2752 VNDN

-2775 STSSDQGLLR
+2775 STSSDTGAPGGAR
-2785 ELGAS
+2785 EMNAS
-2790 LLGDV
+2790 ILGDV
-2795 STTDSDSDASTE
+2795 STSDSDSDGSTE
-2807 NDERNEEEE
+2807 NDERNEDEE
-2816 DEDDDAPD
+2816 DEEDEDAPD

-2831 ETDVDEERP
+2831 ETDVDEEQPARQ

-2868 DDEDEEDVDDDD
+2868 EDEDEDDVDEDEDDDEDDP
-2880 DDDDDGDDEDREER
+2880 DDEDRNESR
-2894 QSLIDAELED
+2894 AIDQELEN
-2904 QIDFAIALTTS
+2904 QIDIALALAS
-2915 SQRPRRS
+2915 SNNRPRRS
-2922 AAVNASGDGSANRTN
+2922 AAVNASGSGDSSANRPTA
-2937 PGNDEVDDEDDEDD
+2937 EEDDED
-2951 DDADNDPDND
+2951 ADVDLDVA
-2961 PEADAARAAT
+2961 ADRA
-2971 AAEEEAYLY
+2971 EAYLY
-2980 DHLVG
+2980 ERLGGDSPH
-2985 ESDLMPTSADNFR
+2985 LMPTPPASFR
-2998 VRMNRTIAQIAQPL
+2998 VRMNSSIAQPL
-3012 DIDVVG
+3012 DIDVNGG
-3018 GSGGGSGGNGGSG
+3018 GSGGGSGAGQGASGSQPG
-3031 GVGSGVTGSSSNSG
+3031 GSSSNAATVGPTASASSALRTSSGSWMTPDFSFIGGAG
-3045 GGGGFSL
+3045 GG
-3052 RGFSMRNQ
+3052 
-3060 SGGSTSTA
+3060 
-3068 LRPSSSSWMAPD
+3068 
-3080 FNFLGVSLGA
+3080 
-3090 SGSSGGPGASGS
+3090 SGS
-3102 GAGGSGSGT
+3102 GAGGSGASG
-3111 ANGGE
+3111 AAGASNGGDA
-3116 VNAFLT
+3116 NAFHAATLAQLERNGG
-3122 PSLVQGVA
+3122 P
-3130 SGSGQSM
+3130 SGSGM
-3137 SNLLDEQP
+3137 SNLLDEHPSAGGNP
-3145 GVGVPRPGD
+3145 GGGSASGAVGGS
-3154 GNGTGAA
+3154 NSIGA
-3161 AANSGPGNSTGGGA
+3161 GGGA
-3175 SGSGANAAAQH
+3175 GSSATQH
-3186 PNATLCTNGVRR
+3186 PNSTLCATGVRR

-3251 YAAHFLLPHLIKE
+3251 YAAHFLVPHLIKGI
-3264 LKVAHQQRKQE
+3264 KSSYYPRKQE
-3275 EAARQAAAASATPPA
+3275 EDKEAARIAA
-3290 TTTAAAA
+3290 TAAAA
-3297 GVTPA
+3297 AAATSA
-3302 TGPAPAS
+3302 TGTAGSGSGAAGGAATTGS
-3309 AVATPASGGGTTTT
+3309 ATGTTSSTASTAPSSQSSSNST
-3323 SFIGSSL
+3323 SS
-3330 LSSGAGGNSSLV
+3330 NSSILV
-3342 VPPVAAS
+3342 LPPVAAS

-3364 SNFGANN
+3364 SSFGAG
-3371 STTAS
+3371 SGAGTGPGTTG
-3376 QPAAGGGAAAAGA
+3376 AG
-3389 SGSGDGAT
+3389 SSSSGDGA
-3397 TNSPFLQLPT
+3397 
-3407 TTSNNSS
+3407 
-3414 SSPGGAAAESQSSTT
+3414 ATT
-3429 ATRGHRRGRPGA
+3429 ATNPYTPLTAASTTGGSGSLDAAGAVRSRQLRGLRQQNQVN
-3441 PSIFNIYA
+3441 FNIYA
-3449 EIDLTNETDSQGA
+3449 EIDLTNEQDSQG
-3462 TSTNPTPASGA
+3462 SSSGGGGGGGGGG
-3473 TASADAGGAEAQVSQ
+3473 TAGDGAELQNSQ
-3488 NFFTNSS
+3488 NQNQSQS
-3495 ASAPNQRLPLVLPS
+3495 RHPPVPNLPS
-3509 PTSGRPLRPYSRLDD
+3509 NGRPSRPISRLDD
-3524 AELLLMQT
+3524 AELLLMQLVDRQT
-3532 SRSRP
+3532 SARSRP
-3537 VNHSLYPSSRHSGGA
+3537 AAGNRNAGSPLINA
-3552 RPNRDLPARLQR
+3552 RPPMRDLPARLQR
-3564 LVQAHSGIVVP
+3564 LVQAHVTGNGSSRSNLGLAALSSASSGSESSSANP
-3575 RNTSPGLTLLSTPQ
+3575 PSTP
-3589 AMAALGQ
+3589 APTLVSAPTPISSSTLE
-3596 QLGQTPAEN
+3596 QLNVAGAE
-3605 RNNFGLPSSLEV
+3605 RSFALPSSLDLDV
-3617 DVMPG
+3617 DVLPG
-3622 ILGMPL
+3622 IMDLPL
-3628 HEAHPEDEVV
+3628 QEEHEQQQQVT
-3638 VQIEPQILP
+3638 
-3647 PPPPPVSGDSAAAV
+3647 PPPVSENATDPLSGPAEASASTTPEPDRAGDDSVASRPPFIPARTPEEVELILSQLPRSGGASPPASAAA
-3661 LIDDDD
+3661 
-3667 DEEDEDEDG
+3667 G
-3676 DEGLEALARWMPR
+3676 
-3689 SASEGASA
+3689 
-3697 TSNIREAWFGLNPR
+3697 
-3711 EMATETSS
+3711 ETPAP
-3719 QTEEG
+3719 
-3724 TESSPAA
+3724 TESSTETAA
-3731 TAPEAEPTSGE
+3731 TN
-3742 TGGAASGTESAEG
+3742 ASGTGSAPESGAPPSGESG
-3755 TDTSTGTGGASATG
+3755 QATATAGEAAAAATGGASG
-3769 GAAAGGGGG
+3769 GSAAAS
-3778 GTGATITDM
+3778 TIADM

-3946 ALTRFQTTLQ
+3946 ALSLSSLPARFQSTLQ
-3956 SLEEARWHSSIW
+3956 GLDEARWHSAIW
-3968 YDASGNAQ
+3968 YDATGNPQ

-3986 HHHPHPHQLAPMGK
+3986 HHQAHSHHAPNVGK

-4030 QKVYSMRL
+4030 QKMNSMRL

-4050 TRDWIINALISI
+4050 TRDWVISALISI

-4067 EDNAN
+4067 EDNGN
-4072 FGTAGGQAG
+4072 FGAGQAG

-4102 LINRLYEG
+4102 LINKHPEG
-4110 SARSISINPQAAQMI
+4110 NSRSISINPQAAQMI
-4125 VRNCLDLLFVLAKH
+4125 VRNCLDMLFVLAKH
-4139 YPTSF
+4139 YPASF
-4144 VPYNREVKTRR
+4144 VPFNRETVKARR
-4155 ILSAVLGLP
+4155 FMSSLYGNSDA
-4164 PNTVMGAAGT
+4164 
-4174 GPGSGAV
+4174 
-4181 GMPWPAA
+4181 
-4188 GGAGSGGAAPRLDE
+4188 
-4202 SVPPGGTL
+4202 VPPGGTL

-4225 RGMLDDQPTSN
+4225 RGMLDDPPA
-4236 QSSSSLS
+4236 S
-4243 KPATPLDEAPSTSK
+4243 KPTPLDESPSTSK
-4257 AAAAKAAASAKVSS
+4257 AAAAKAAATAGKVPNNS
-4271 GSGSQQSVPYQTN
+4271 GSSSIPYQTN
-4284 AKNFWDVVLNID
+4284 AKNFWDVVMNID
-4296 RQTQVRMSH
+4296 RQTEVRLAH
-4305 VSQFPLTSQPPWEWQ
+4305 VADFPLTSQPAWEWQ
-4320 TNTSDFLSFSDSPFG
+4320 PNNTEFLSFSDSPFG

-4363 STELPKEEEW
+4363 STELPKEEEQ
-4373 LAEQMPPLIPIGQA
+4373 LPFMDQMPTLIPIGQA
-4387 TGPGAA
+4387 TGAPPSGGAVGALGAA
-4393 ASAPA
+4393 AAVVAATNAPSAA
-4398 SELATTGANPASEI
+4398 ATAHGAGATSEI
-4412 GDGLA
+4412 GDSLA
-4417 TNSTEQATPAAG
+4417 AGSGGQAAPAAG
-4429 NPASGDGNDG
+4429 NPGSAGDGASAAP
-4439 VKPAAQQQQ
+4439 VKP
-4448 QQQQQLP
+4448 QQLP
-4455 PLSVPMPMQPS
+4455 TLSVALPVTPMKS
-4466 KPRRKIY
+4466 RRKIY

-4531 EVRQAIQT
+4531 EVRMAIQT
-4539 LLNEIRAYNS
+4539 LLEEIRAYNNNS
-4549 HHGVASTSQQ
+4549 SQAGAASTSVTA
-4559 ASASVS
+4559 ASAAG
-4565 TSSTAAGSA
+4565 AAGSSA
-4574 APSGSLGS
+4574 SGST
-4582 SGSSSGASL
+4582 GASL
-4591 LPNLAVN
+4591 LPNLTVH

-4607 AEHVII
+4607 AEHVVI

-4655 MYDSPDS
+4655 MYEVQNAQTGPGS
-4662 LPTVSGNSAP
+4662 SGSGTGAG
-4672 SVRRTLGS
+4672 SGLGS
-4680 GGHDDDDFIDIL
+4680 GDMDDDIIDIEGDGGASGGSSSDAAGTSAPTSMETNQESGHNALDDDDD
-4692 GDPPTGSSIWATD
+4692 
-4705 SVSTGS
+4705 
-4711 SPPPLSGFSMDTNH
+4711 
-4725 HQQPVQQVNIQ
+4725 
-4736 DVEDEE
+4736 
-4742 GDDDEEY
+4742 DDDEEEIDI
-4749 LDVDEALESEH
+4749 LVPEDPRSLPAR
-4760 RARINNEGAAA
+4760 RAAAAAAAAAAA
-4771 GAKATANS
+4771 GPRAAPEAEAGAVTASSAAGKS
-4779 NSNKP
+4779 NRP

-4831 HRNAVKKPRIG
+4831 HRVPTKKSGRN
-4842 GSIVL
+4842 SISGV
-4847 GLRSLA
+4847 
-4853 GPNGRALA
+4853 
-4861 AEMAAAAASAA
+4861 SAA
-4872 AQRQRDQST
+4872 ALRVLSGGMAGLVPGMVPSSSVQQHSPLIDESSSGHTLSST
-4881 PPPMDDTSSA
+4881 SF
-4891 NTSYEDEPRMLDA
+4891 EDEPRMQDA
-4904 STNTTN
+4904 ATNTP
-4910 QTGANSNSAGSSASG
+4910 NSSG
-4925 TSATASASNALSAH
+4925 GPPLSAH

-4962 QILRQSPTHLS
+4962 QILRQSLTHLS

>member
-70 ARHVNA
+70 SRHVNA
-76 NEFVLQCDTNFQDMD
+76 NEFVLQCDTNFQETD

-110 SRHLYNSIEHLTQLL
+110 SRHLYNSIEHLTVLL

-222 AAAPEVIK
+222 ASAPEVIK

-483 DDNKLDTSLDQVDED
+483 DDHKLDTSLDQTDED

-508 IASGSGSPRPD
+508 VASGSGSPRRE
-519 NSSDAR
+519 NSSDGVSGVGSSAYR
-525 GADLGA
+525 AYHELIGGGVGGGSGSGA
-531 GPLNIVGA
+531 GLLDIGGA
-539 PSNVG
+539 RSLTGVVG
-544 GESGPPG
+544 GSSGAAAGASGP
-551 PNNRY
+551 
-556 GYILPMYPTNSYY
+556 ILGLFNSDGTAIQLPTIMYPSNSYY

-585 SSLQPKKPSCVT
+585 SSLAPKKPSCVT

-681 KALLQKDV
+681 KALLHKDV

-765 PYLREDATDAIVRLL
+765 PYLRAVATEAIVRLL

-794 WRANKESGGSGS
+794 WRANKESSGSGS

-812 AAHHVASAPSPMV
+812 GAHGHVASTPSPMV
-825 MVAGAGVN
+825 MVAGSGGST
-833 VSVLQGAADTNDS
+833 SVLQGAADTNDS
-846 SGEDDDD
+846 SGDDDDD

-861 QQQQQPTTTTS
+861 QQQQQPTTP
-872 GQVTA
+872 GGA

-883 QQQAMGA
+883 TAGVGGGGGGGA
-890 AATGGVGA
+890 PAAT
-898 GAGTAASSSQAV
+898 SQAA

-941 PNGDHCRHFVLHG
+941 PNGDHCREFVLQG

-988 LTQAQETKVL
+988 LSQAQETKVL

-1064 HLCRNAS
+1064 HLCRNSS
-1071 NEMRTILLKRWGVNR
+1071 NDMRAILLKRWGVNR

-1130 AQMSAAAGTSDP
+1130 AQMSAAAGTADP

-1317 LMQSHEDDKRDCPE
+1317 LMQAHEDDKRDCPE

-1349 PRAMLDSPY
+1349 PRAMLESPY

-1409 MILILKHLIKSHQTL
+1409 MILILKHLIKSHQML

-1429 TRMKEIRFEN
+1429 TRMKEIKFEN
-1439 LYIRSSDE
+1439 LYIRSTDD
-1447 GLNADHIKMLTD
+1447 GLNADHIKTLTD

-1472 SNTSLEEATDYLLN
+1472 TNASLEEATDYLLN
-1486 NPETSALWQSGSN
+1486 NPEASALSTTTP
-1499 NAPGGGS
+1499 AGGPS
-1506 AAAGASAPP
+1506 TAPP
-1515 PPPPLPPTAGSGAT
+1515 PPPPPTAST
-1529 MDVDMEMDGSGG
+1529 MDIDMDLPADGGESMQSKSS
-1541 GAAGASGETAPG
+1541 ASA
-1553 GTNASSSSSS
+1553 SSS

-1573 SMIFD
+1573 SLIFD

-1598 VNSAADLIAVLY
+1598 VTSAADLIAVLY

-1637 QLFEPDKSNTNSG
+1637 QLFEPGATKSSTGS
-1650 VKATRLDEC
+1650 KASRLEEC
-1659 LTGVTATRLFVRLK
+1659 LTGMTATRLFVRLK
-1673 TSTLLLEENYSDMH
+1673 TSTLLLEENYSDLH

-1711 QWMLEQAGETRPVV
+1711 QWMLEQSSTEQQQQQQQQRATV

-1819 PVFPA
+1819 PVCPA
-1824 LKLSEAIGFMNNP
+1824 LKLSEAITSLNNP
-1837 VVLPRADNFLN
+1837 MALLKVEHVLN
-1848 RIVRTSPD
+1848 RVVRTSPD
-1856 GTGTVHT
+1856 GNGTVHS
-1863 DELIPLRQLVNFN
+1863 DELISLRQLVNFTDAGTQQAQQQQQPLQPENSNN
-1876 DGQPPDNTASNEA
+1876 DE
-1889 ESGGGGEGSG
+1889 GGGG
-1899 GGGTA
+1899 
-1904 AAASASASASAA
+1904 AAS
-1916 STASED
+1916 SED
-1922 NPAAGASGGS
+1922 PGVSGGS
-1932 PPPAMTTRSKSRQK
+1932 PPAAAMTTRSKSRQK
-1946 NAAAAAAAAKVKSSS
+1946 SAAAAAAAKVKSN
-1961 SQAAGG
+1961 SQPGGSG

-1998 IVDLLKPTNLLHNE
+1998 IVDLLQPSHLMLNE

-2049 CSFMGFPTYAI
+2049 CSFMGFPTYAN

-2090 VGHRDLIY
+2090 VSHRDLIY
-2098 VLTQVSTAVS
+2098 VLTQVSSAVS

-2121 LKGEYLLNSSSSTL
+2121 LRGEYLLNTTSTTL
-2135 TDDARVM
+2135 ADDARVM

-2157 ATPQTQTP
+2157 ATPHSQTTTP
-2165 PPSKSDDELKDD
+2165 AAGAAASKEDLLKDD

-2197 CWHYGGTASTDRG
+2197 CWHYGGTGSSDRG
-2210 HGAAEL
+2210 QGAAEL
-2216 VQPDQP
+2216 LQPDQP
-2222 PGTAPQ
+2222 PGTAQ
-2228 GCHDDEARPETST
+2228 GCHDDELYFRFQETPAPVTS
-2241 NQATNKK
+2241 KK
-2248 QSASGGA
+2248 QSSGAAGGGGGGGA
-2255 TGNAQA
+2255 AAGQAQP
-2261 TSDKFEPCCCT
+2261 TEKFEPCCCT
-2272 WHIPTSA
+2272 WHIPTSG
-2279 HSHAKPTISRATLL
+2279 HTHAKPTISRATLL
-2293 KLLADATRAYQSLVP
+2293 KLLADSTRAYQSLVP
-2308 RVLLSHIYT
+2308 RVLLSHVYT

-2339 LPLTQRH
+2339 LPITQRH

-2371 QVQVAEELH
+2371 QVHVAEELH

-2389 PDSSEKH
+2389 PDSAEKH

-2486 SAPGS
+2486 VGAG
-2491 GTNGTGSSNSSNAA
+2491 GGGANGTGNGSGAA
-2505 GGGSGTGP
+2505 GGANATGP
-2513 GSLNTYGAIINRRLY
+2513 GSGNTYGTIINRRLY
-2528 PRLAARAALNA
+2528 PRLAARTAVSAAV
-2539 ERSNAGEH
+2539 ERSNAMGGEH
-2547 VLRDIIRNVLTDRRH
+2547 VLRDIIRNVLSDRRH

-2575 DAEDTTAGGA
+2575 DSEDSSAPGGGLGGAVVLGSGAGGGLA
-2585 AAAAAAAGM
+2585 
-2594 VGGSGTGG
+2594 GSGSGSGSGAGG
-2602 GGGASGTGS
+2602 GTG
-2611 GGGVTA
+2611 A

-2629 GDTNDPPANV
+2629 GDTNDPPATV
-2639 GSAAGGGQSG
+2639 SSGSSAAGQSSASGG
-2649 SGNTGPVRPVL
+2649 GPVRPVL

-2671 SEGLRLASRAIG
+2671 SEGLRLASRSGAG
-2683 SNGSGSGAGGGGGS
+2683 AGSGSGAAGS
-2697 GTGSSGAQQN
+2697 GSTGAQN
-2707 GSNAVGSGGGS
+2707 GSIASASSANSGNNSAGGDPRLRTLNPDVDVGGGS
-2718 GNGGNATNSGNNSV
+2718 GNGGSVGGGNSGGSNA
-2732 NVDPRLR
+2732 
-2739 TNPDVDVDGNGGV
+2739 GV
-2752 AGTNNSSSVNDN
+2752 VNDN

-2775 STSSDQGLLR
+2775 STSSDT
-2785 ELGAS
+2785 GARGGARDMNPS
-2790 LLGDV
+2790 LLGEV
-2795 STTDSDSDASTE
+2795 STSDSDSDASTE
-2807 NDERNEEEE
+2807 NDERNEEDE

-2840 FIEVFDHIY
+2840 RQFIEVFDHIY

-2854 ETASNDADVDADDD
+2854 ETASNDADVDNDDD
-2868 DDEDEEDVDDDD
+2868 DDEDEDDVDDDD
-2880 DDDDDGDDEDREER
+2880 DDDEDNDDEDREER
-2894 QSLIDAELED
+2894 ESVMDAELD
-2904 QIDFAIALTTS
+2904 HQIDIAIALVS
-2915 SQRPRRS
+2915 SNNRPRRS
-2922 AAVNASGDGSANRTN
+2922 AAVNASGDNQIANRPN
-2937 PGNDEVDDEDDEDD
+2937 PDVDEVDDEEDD
-2951 DDADNDPDND
+2951 DVDDGDPDHD
-2961 PEADAARAAT
+2961 PDVDPIGGPSSAQA
-2971 AAEEEAYLY
+2971 EAYLY
-2980 DHLVG
+2980 ERLG
-2985 ESDLMPTSADNFR
+2985 SSGLMPTPPVGFR
-2998 VRMNRTIAQIAQPL
+2998 VRMNSSIAQPL
-3012 DIDVVG
+3012 DIDV
-3018 GSGGGSGGNGGSG
+3018 NGGSG
-3031 GVGSGVTGSSSNSG
+3031 SGNSAGISGSTATTGRGSSTG
-3045 GGGGFSL
+3045 GTTASIGAIASA
-3052 RGFSMRNQ
+3052 
-3060 SGGSTSTA
+3060 A
-3068 LRPSSSSWMAPD
+3068 LRPSSGSWMAPD
-3080 FNFLGVSLGA
+3080 FNFIGVS
-3090 SGSSGGPGASGS
+3090 GGGTGGGGASGS
-3102 GAGGSGSGT
+3102 GASAGN

-3122 PSLVQGVA
+3122 PSMSQLDRTGGGGAAGV
-3130 SGSGQSM
+3130 GGGQNM

-3145 GVGVPRPGD
+3145 SVTGGVGGVG
-3154 GNGTGAA
+3154 GGVSA
-3161 AANSGPGNSTGGGA
+3161 SGGGGGVTGGGA
-3175 SGSGANAAAQH
+3175 SGNATGQH

-3233 WLEEAKALDM
+3233 WLEEATLLDM

-3264 LKVAHQQRKQE
+3264 LKTAHQQRKQE
-3275 EAARQAAAASATPPA
+3275 EAARQTTTAS
-3290 TTTAAAA
+3290 TTAAAPP
-3297 GVTPA
+3297 GA
-3302 TGPAPAS
+3302 TTSANS
-3309 AVATPASGGGTTTT
+3309 TAVATAAPPTATAS
-3323 SFIGSSL
+3323 IASSL
-3330 LSSGAGGNSSLV
+3330 LANATAGGSGVV

-3364 SNFGANN
+3364 SSFGAT
-3371 STTAS
+3371 SSLASASGETAATT
-3376 QPAAGGGAAAAGA
+3376 GATTSPYIPTTTPL
-3389 SGSGDGAT
+3389 SGSGGSLET
-3397 TNSPFLQLPT
+3397 TQTTTTRASRQRGGLRQHSQLP
-3407 TTSNNSS
+3407 
-3414 SSPGGAAAESQSSTT
+3414 
-3429 ATRGHRRGRPGA
+3429 
-3441 PSIFNIYA
+3441 FNIYA
-3449 EIDLTNETDSQGA
+3449 EIDLTNEQDSQGA
-3462 TSTNPTPASGA
+3462 TSTNNSAAAAAAPADGA
-3473 TASADAGGAEAQVSQ
+3473 DQQPQSQ
-3488 NFFTNSS
+3488 SQQNSS
-3495 ASAPNQRLPLVLPS
+3495 LSSSAPAPPSGSPSASSSAPQVAVLHHQRHPPVPLLPS
-3509 PTSGRPLRPYSRLDD
+3509 SGRPSRPHSRLDE
-3524 AELLLMQT
+3524 AELLLLQLADRQAV
-3532 SRSRP
+3532 RSRLQ
-3537 VNHSLYPSSRHSGGA
+3537 VSSGHTNSSRTSGSALINA

-3564 LVQAHSGIVVP
+3564 LVQAHSSVSG
-3575 RNTSPGLTLLSTPQ
+3575 RSSAASAGSTPAPTLVSMPTPISSANLEQ
-3589 AMAALGQ
+3589 LNVSAPDVAGFAL
-3596 QLGQTPAEN
+3596 P
-3605 RNNFGLPSSLEV
+3605 PSLEV
-3617 DVMPG
+3617 DVDVLPGLLDMP
-3622 ILGMPL
+3622 
-3628 HEAHPEDEVV
+3628 
-3638 VQIEPQILP
+3638 PQLSPPLP
-3647 PPPPPVSGDSAAAV
+3647 PHPGDTQPVV
-3661 LIDDDD
+3661 LNEDDFWP
-3667 DEEDEDEDG
+3667 G
-3676 DEGLEALARWMPR
+3676 TAFP
-3689 SASEGASA
+3689 
-3697 TSNIREAWFGLNPR
+3697 TVFP
-3711 EMATETSS
+3711 TE
-3719 QTEEG
+3719 
-3724 TESSPAA
+3724 SPAA
-3731 TAPEAEPTSGE
+3731 TAAPAAGNTEAANESNPQADPIAEGSREAAPPIPQAPPTTEPTPVESGAA
-3742 TGGAASGTESAEG
+3742 GAASASTQTSASAEDAA
-3755 TDTSTGTGGASATG
+3755 TAS
-3769 GAAAGGGGG
+3769 GGGGG
-3778 GTGATITDM
+3778 GAGTAAAGTTATITDM

-3809 AALPSEMREEVIQEH
+3809 AALPSDMREEVIQEH

-3874 RQAAQSANPEDPVD
+3874 RQAAQTANPEDPVD

-3946 ALTRFQTTLQ
+3946 ALSRFQTTLQ
-3956 SLEEARWHSSIW
+3956 SLDEARWHSSIW

-3976 PQHHQHTTIV
+3976 PQHHQHHQHTTIV
-3986 HHHPHPHQLAPMGK
+3986 HHHAHAHHAPTMGK

-4030 QKVYSMRL
+4030 QKVNSMRL

-4072 FGTAGGQAG
+4072 FGAGQAG
-4081 SKPEWL
+4081 GKPEWL

-4139 YPTSF
+4139 YPSSF
-4144 VPYNREVKTRR
+4144 VPYNREVKARR
-4155 ILSAVLGLP
+4155 LLSAVF
-4164 PNTVMGAAGT
+4164 
-4174 GPGSGAV
+4174 
-4181 GMPWPAA
+4181 GMPSPTA
-4188 GGAGSGGAAPRLDE
+4188 GGAGAAGVGGAGGAAGGSAGGSVAGRLAADD
-4202 SVPPGGTL
+4202 VPPGGTL

-4225 RGMLDDQPTSN
+4225 RGILDDHPAPASA
-4236 QSSSSLS
+4236 SAPS
-4243 KPATPLDEAPSTSK
+4243 KPSTPLDEAPSTSK
-4257 AAAAKAAASAKVSS
+4257 AAAAKAAASAKVSAP
-4271 GSGSQQSVPYQTN
+4271 GSMAQHSVPYQTN

-4296 RQTQVRMSH
+4296 RQTQVRLAH
-4305 VSQFPLTSQPPWEWQ
+4305 VDQFPLTSQPAWEWQ
-4320 TNTSDFLSFSDSPFG
+4320 SNTADFLSFSESPFG

-4363 STELPKEEEW
+4363 STELPKEEEQ
-4373 LAEQMPPLIPIGQA
+4373 LPLTDQMPALIPIPVAGTGA
-4387 TGPGAA
+4387 GPGAA
-4393 ASAPA
+4393 TSASASA
-4398 SELATTGANPASEI
+4398 SSSATAAESSQASSASEI
-4412 GDGLA
+4412 GDGHTA
-4417 TNSTEQATPAAG
+4417 NNEEQVAPASG
-4429 NPASGDGNDG
+4429 NPASGDGNG
-4439 VKPAAQQQQ
+4439 NGNASTVKRT
-4448 QQQQQLP
+4448 QLP
-4455 PLSVPMPMQPS
+4455 TLSVALPVAPS

-4531 EVRQAIQT
+4531 EVRQAIQM
-4539 LLNEIRAYNS
+4539 LLNEIRMYNI
-4549 HHGVASTSQQ
+4549 HHGVTGSISQTASTSG
-4559 ASASVS
+4559 
-4565 TSSTAAGSA
+4565 AAA
-4574 APSGSLGS
+4574 AAAAAAVAGVAPTV
-4582 SGSSSGASL
+4582 SGASL
-4591 LPNLAVN
+4591 LPNLAVH

-4655 MYDSPDS
+4655 MYEAQNG
-4662 LPTVSGNSAP
+4662 LPSGAGGGGGLASGAAAGDNDDDNDNDIIDIVGDGGA
-4672 SVRRTLGS
+4672 S
-4680 GGHDDDDFIDIL
+4680 GGSSSDMAPGSASTISPPPPMETNQTAMHDDDDDDDDD
-4692 GDPPTGSSIWATD
+4692 GDAD
-4705 SVSTGS
+4705 A
-4711 SPPPLSGFSMDTNH
+4711 
-4725 HQQPVQQVNIQ
+4725 
-4736 DVEDEE
+4736 DVDGVGDEDEDD
-4742 GDDDEEY
+4742 DDDE
-4749 LDVDEALESEH
+4749 DEARDSPGVGH
-4760 RARINNEGAAA
+4760 ASA
-4771 GAKATANS
+4771 ATAGGVK
-4779 NSNKP
+4779 SNKP

-4831 HRNAVKKPRIG
+4831 HRGAAKKSSRN
-4842 GSIVL
+4842 
-4847 GLRSLA
+4847 SLA
-4853 GPNGRALA
+4853 GVVGSALRAA
-4861 AEMAAAAASAA
+4861 GGFGAPSASSAA
-4872 AQRQRDQST
+4872 QEHS
-4881 PPPMDDTSSA
+4881 PSMDDTSSA
-4891 NTSYEDEPRMLDA
+4891 NTLSSASFEDEPRMQDA
-4904 STNTTN
+4904 STNTPL
-4910 QTGANSNSAGSSASG
+4910 AASSSAG
-4925 TSATASASNALSAH
+4925 TALSAH

-5189 DIAVTE
+5189 DTAVTE

>member
-27 TKRRTRAELLEFLD
+27 TKRRTRAELLDFLD

-70 ARHVNA
+70 SRHVNA
-76 NEFVLQCDTNFQDMD
+76 NEFVLQCDTNFQETVRTTD

-110 SRHLYNSIEHLTQLL
+110 SRHLYNSIEHLTVLL

-222 AAAPEVIK
+222 ASAPEVIK

-324 LHFDRNPNVPSR
+324 LHFDRNPNVPR

-483 DDNKLDTSLDQVDED
+483 DDHKLDTSLDQVDED
-498 VEDGAGENAS
+498 VEDGTGENAS
-508 IASGSGSPRPD
+508 VASGSGSPRRE
-519 NSSDAR
+519 NSSD
-525 GADLGA
+525 GVSGA
-531 GPLNIVGA
+531 GSSAYRAYHEHSGGA
-539 PSNVG
+539 GSGAGLLDIG
-544 GESGPPG
+544 GARLAGGGGGVSRAPGGIPYDRSLGLINRDGSAARPPT
-551 PNNRY
+551 
-556 GYILPMYPTNSYY
+556 IMYPTNSYY

-585 SSLQPKKPSCVT
+585 SSLAPKKPSCVT

-765 PYLREDATDAIVRLL
+765 PYLRADATEAIVRLL

-794 WRANKESGGSGS
+794 WRANKESSGSGS

-812 AAHHVASAPSPMV
+812 GAHHVASTPSPMV
-825 MVAGAGVN
+825 MVAGSGGSA
-833 VSVLQGAADTNDS
+833 SVLQGAADTNDS
-846 SGEDDDD
+846 SGDDDDD

-861 QQQQQPTTTTS
+861 QQQQQPTTPGQS
-872 GQVTA
+872 GGA

-883 QQQAMGA
+883 QVGGA
-890 AATGGVGA
+890 SGA
-898 GAGTAASSSQAV
+898 GAPAATSQAV

-941 PNGDHCRHFVLHG
+941 PNGDHCREFVLHG

-988 LTQAQETKVL
+988 LSQAQETKVL

-1071 NEMRTILLKRWGVNR
+1071 NDMRAILLKRWGVNR

-1130 AQMSAAAGTSDP
+1130 AQMSAAAGTADP

-1305 KFEFDQWASMED
+1305 KFDFDQWASMED
-1317 LMQSHEDDKRDCPE
+1317 LMQAHEDDKRDCPE

-1429 TRMKEIRFEN
+1429 TRMKEIKFEN
-1439 LYIRSSDE
+1439 LYIRSTDD
-1447 GLNADHIKMLTD
+1447 GLNADHIKTLTD

-1472 SNTSLEEATDYLLN
+1472 TNASLEEATDYLLN
-1486 NPETSALWQSGSN
+1486 NPEASALSTTGAQSG
-1499 NAPGGGS
+1499 G
-1506 AAAGASAPP
+1506 SAPP
-1515 PPPPLPPTAGSGAT
+1515 PPPPPTAST
-1529 MDVDMEMDGSGG
+1529 MDIDMDLPADGESTQSKSS
-1541 GAAGASGETAPG
+1541 ASA
-1553 GTNASSSSSS
+1553 NSS

-1573 SMIFD
+1573 SLIFD

-1637 QLFEPDKSNTNSG
+1637 QLFEPAKSTGS
-1650 VKATRLDEC
+1650 KASRLEEC
-1659 LTGVTATRLFVRLK
+1659 LTGMTATRLFVRLK
-1673 TSTLLLEENYSDMH
+1673 TSTLLLEENFSDLH
-1687 RPLVEAITAQDAMV
+1687 KPLVEAITAQDAMV

-1711 QWMLEQAGETRPVV
+1711 QWMLEQSSETAPGQQQRATV

-1737 AIDSISHI
+1737 AIDSISNI
-1745 LQRKANMRAVSSDVW
+1745 LQRKANMRAVSSEVW

-1783 AYAAGERW
+1783 AFAAGERW

-1819 PVFPA
+1819 PVCPA
-1824 LKLSEAIGFMNNP
+1824 LKLSEAITSLHNP
-1837 VVLPRADNFLN
+1837 MALHKFEHLLN
-1848 RIVRTSPD
+1848 RVVRTSPD
-1856 GTGTVHT
+1856 GSGTVHS
-1863 DELIPLRQLVNFN
+1863 DELISLRQLINFT
-1876 DGQPPDNTASNEA
+1876 DGQQQQQQENSGNSNNE
-1889 ESGGGGEGSG
+1889 EG
-1899 GGGTA
+1899 
-1904 AAASASASASAA
+1904 
-1916 STASED
+1916 ASED
-1922 NPAAGASGGS
+1922 NATGVSGGS
-1932 PPPAMTTRSKSRQK
+1932 PPAAMTTRSKSRQK
-1946 NAAAAAAAAKVKSSS
+1946 NAAAAAAAKVKSQPGS
-1961 SQAAGG
+1961 

-1998 IVDLLKPTNLLHNE
+1998 IVDLLQPAHLMLNE

-2049 CSFMGFPTYAI
+2049 CSFMGFPTYAN

-2090 VGHRDLIY
+2090 VSHRDLIY
-2098 VLTQVSTAVS
+2098 VLTQVSSAVS

-2121 LKGEYLLNSSSSTL
+2121 LKGEYLLNTTSSTL
-2135 TDDARVM
+2135 ADDARVM

-2157 ATPQTQTP
+2157 ATPHSQTP
-2165 PPSKSDDELKDD
+2165 TPPTAPKDDLKDD

-2197 CWHYGGTASTDRG
+2197 CWHYGGTGSLDRG
-2210 HGAAEL
+2210 QGAAEL
-2216 VQPDQP
+2216 LQPDQP
-2222 PGTAPQ
+2222 PGTAQ
-2228 GCHDDEARPETST
+2228 GCHDDELYFRFQETPAP
-2241 NQATNKK
+2241 ATSKK
-2248 QSASGGA
+2248 QSSGGGGA
-2255 TGNAQA
+2255 AAGQAQA
-2261 TSDKFEPCCCT
+2261 AEKFEPCCCT
-2272 WHIPTSA
+2272 WHIPTSG
-2279 HSHAKPTISRATLL
+2279 HTHAKPTISRATLL
-2293 KLLADATRAYQSLVP
+2293 KLLADSTRAYQSLVP

-2339 LPLTQRH
+2339 LPITQRH

-2371 QVQVAEELH
+2371 QVHVAEELH

-2389 PDSSEKH
+2389 PDSAEKH

-2414 LYDKVHMHRNN
+2414 LYDKVHLHRNN

-2478 SKRILFGG
+2478 SKRILFGSVG
-2486 SAPGS
+2486 A
-2491 GTNGTGSSNSSNAA
+2491 NGAGNGNSAA

-2513 GSLNTYGAIINRRLY
+2513 GSGNTYGTIINRRLY
-2528 PRLAARAALNA
+2528 PRLAARTAVNAAV
-2539 ERSNAGEH
+2539 ERSNAMGGEH
-2547 VLRDIIRNVLTDRRH
+2547 VLRDIIRNVLSDRRH

-2575 DAEDTTAGGA
+2575 DSEDSSAPGAGVSG
-2585 AAAAAAAGM
+2585 
-2594 VGGSGTGG
+2594 GGSGSGGVGG
-2602 GGGASGTGS
+2602 GVSGSGS
-2611 GGGVTA
+2611 GGGTA

-2629 GDTNDPPANV
+2629 GDTNDPPATV
-2639 GSAAGGGQSG
+2639 SSGSSVAGQSSAGG
-2649 SGNTGPVRPVL
+2649 GPVRPVL

-2671 SEGLRLASRAIG
+2671 SEGLRLASRSGGA
-2683 SNGSGSGAGGGGGS
+2683 GSGSGA
-2697 GTGSSGAQQN
+2697 
-2707 GSNAVGSGGGS
+2707 VGSGLTGQQ
-2718 GNGGNATNSGNNSV
+2718 NGGNATASSANSGNNSGSG
-2732 NVDPRLR
+2732 DPRLR
-2739 TNPDVDVDGNGGV
+2739 TNPDVDVGGANGSGGGSNTGV
-2752 AGTNNSSSVNDN
+2752 VNDN

-2775 STSSDQGLLR
+2775 STSSDT
-2785 ELGAS
+2785 GAPGGARDMNPS
-2790 LLGDV
+2790 LLGEV
-2795 STTDSDSDASTE
+2795 STSDSDSDASTE
-2807 NDERNEEEE
+2807 NDERNEEDE

-2840 FIEVFDHIY
+2840 RQFIEVFDHIY

-2854 ETASNDADVDADDD
+2854 ETASNDADVDNDDD
-2868 DDEDEEDVDDDD
+2868 DDEDEDDVDDDD
-2880 DDDDDGDDEDREER
+2880 DDDEDNDDEEREES
-2894 QSLIDAELED
+2894 QSVMDAELD
-2904 QIDFAIALTTS
+2904 NQIDIALALVS
-2915 SQRPRRS
+2915 SNNRPRRS
-2922 AAVNASGDGSANRTN
+2922 AAVNASGDGSANRPN
-2937 PGNDEVDDEDDEDD
+2937 PDDELDDEDEDVD
-2951 DDADNDPDND
+2951 GDGDGDPDVD
-2961 PEADAARAAT
+2961 PIGGPSAAQA
-2971 AAEEEAYLY
+2971 EAYLY
-2980 DHLVG
+2980 DRLG
-2985 ESDLMPTSADNFR
+2985 SGLMPTPPVGFR
-2998 VRMNRTIAQIAQPL
+2998 VRMNSSIAQPL
-3012 DIDVVG
+3012 DIDVN
-3018 GSGGGSGGNGGSG
+3018 GGNGGSG
-3031 GVGSGVTGSSSNSG
+3031 SGAGGTGLASGSGRGSSTG
-3045 GGGGFSL
+3045 GTTASIGAIASA
-3052 RGFSMRNQ
+3052 
-3060 SGGSTSTA
+3060 A
-3068 LRPSSSSWMAPD
+3068 LRPSSGSWMAPD
-3080 FNFLGVSLGA
+3080 FNFIGVSG
-3090 SGSSGGPGASGS
+3090 GASGS
-3102 GAGGSGSGT
+3102 GIGGASGSGGAVGGN

-3122 PSLVQGVA
+3122 PSLSQLERTGGA
-3130 SGSGQSM
+3130 SGSGQNM

-3145 GVGVPRPGD
+3145 SVPG
-3154 GNGTGAA
+3154 GGG
-3161 AANSGPGNSTGGGA
+3161 SGGGSASGGGA
-3175 SGSGANAAAQH
+3175 GVTGSGASGGTTGQH

-3233 WLEEAKALDM
+3233 WLEEATLLDM
-3243 ESQTDACL
+3243 ESQTDVCL

-3264 LKVAHQQRKQE
+3264 LKTAHHQRKQE
-3275 EAARQAAAASATPPA
+3275 EAARQTATNSTTSASAATGATTSSISTAAS
-3290 TTTAAAA
+3290 TTAAPTANASIASSILANAVAA
-3297 GVTPA
+3297 G
-3302 TGPAPAS
+3302 
-3309 AVATPASGGGTTTT
+3309 SG
-3323 SFIGSSL
+3323 S
-3330 LSSGAGGNSSLV
+3330 NSMV

-3364 SNFGANN
+3364 SSFGA
-3371 STTAS
+3371 SSLTS
-3376 QPAAGGGAAAAGA
+3376 AAGA
-3389 SGSGDGAT
+3389 SASGDAAATTGGTTSPYIPTNTSLSGSGSLDTQT
-3397 TNSPFLQLPT
+3397 TTRAPRQRGGLRQHSQLP
-3407 TTSNNSS
+3407 
-3414 SSPGGAAAESQSSTT
+3414 
-3429 ATRGHRRGRPGA
+3429 
-3441 PSIFNIYA
+3441 FNIYA
-3449 EIDLTNETDSQGA
+3449 EIDLTNEQDSQGA
-3462 TSTNPTPASGA
+3462 TSTNSTTGTPA
-3473 TASADAGGAEAQVSQ
+3473 DGAESQ
-3488 NFFTNSS
+3488 PQQNSS
-3495 ASAPNQRLPLVLPS
+3495 ASSAPVAILHHQRHPPVPLLPS
-3509 PTSGRPLRPYSRLDD
+3509 SGRPSRPHSRLDE
-3524 AELLLMQT
+3524 AELLLLQLADRQAV
-3532 SRSRP
+3532 RSRLQGSSGHT
-3537 VNHSLYPSSRHSGGA
+3537 NSSRTSGSALINA

-3564 LVQAHSGIVVP
+3564 LVQAHSSISG
-3575 RNTSPGLTLLSTPQ
+3575 RSSASGSTPAPTLVSMPTPISSANLEQ
-3589 AMAALGQ
+3589 LNVTAPDAVGTERNFAL
-3596 QLGQTPAEN
+3596 P
-3605 RNNFGLPSSLEV
+3605 PSLEV
-3617 DVMPG
+3617 DVDVLPG
-3622 ILGMPL
+3622 ILDMPQQ
-3628 HEAHPEDEVV
+3628 EAQPERH
-3638 VQIEPQILP
+3638 QLLLSPPLP
-3647 PPPPPVSGDSAAAV
+3647 PHPSDTEPLVLTDFWPGSVFRADSHVPAAAAANTEAANESNQPDQTTESSESGPPIPQAPPPEPTPVESGGVGAASASTQTPLSTEDSAA
-3661 LIDDDD
+3661 
-3667 DEEDEDEDG
+3667 
-3676 DEGLEALARWMPR
+3676 
-3689 SASEGASA
+3689 
-3697 TSNIREAWFGLNPR
+3697 
-3711 EMATETSS
+3711 
-3719 QTEEG
+3719 
-3724 TESSPAA
+3724 
-3731 TAPEAEPTSGE
+3731 
-3742 TGGAASGTESAEG
+3742 GGAASG
-3755 TDTSTGTGGASATG
+3755 
-3769 GAAAGGGGG
+3769 GG
-3778 GTGATITDM
+3778 GTSGTTATITDM

-3809 AALPSEMREEVIQEH
+3809 AALPSDMREEVIQEH

-3874 RQAAQSANPEDPVD
+3874 RQAAQTANPEDPVD

-3898 NLRQAILTDME
+3898 SLRQVILTDME

-3946 ALTRFQTTLQ
+3946 ALSRFQTTLQ
-3956 SLEEARWHSSIW
+3956 SLDEARWHSSIW

-3986 HHHPHPHQLAPMGK
+3986 HHHAHAHHAPTMGK

-4030 QKVYSMRL
+4030 QKVNSMRL

-4050 TRDWIINALISI
+4050 TRDWIISALISI

-4072 FGTAGGQAG
+4072 FGAGQAG
-4081 SKPEWL
+4081 GKPEWL

-4110 SARSISINPQAAQMI
+4110 SARSVSINPQAAQMI

-4139 YPTSF
+4139 YPSSF
-4144 VPYNREVKTRR
+4144 VPYNREVKARR
-4155 ILSAVLGLP
+4155 ILSAVFGMP
-4164 PNTVMGAAGT
+4164 SPTAGAGTAGGAAG
-4174 GPGSGAV
+4174 GL
-4181 GMPWPAA
+4181 A
-4188 GGAGSGGAAPRLDE
+4188 GRLADDG
-4202 SVPPGGTL
+4202 PPGGTL

-4225 RGMLDDQPTSN
+4225 RGILDDHPAP
-4236 QSSSSLS
+4236 
-4243 KPATPLDEAPSTSK
+4243 KPSTPLDEAPSTSK
-4257 AAAAKAAASAKVSS
+4257 AAAAKAAASAKVST
-4271 GSGSQQSVPYQTN
+4271 GSLNQHSVPYQTN

-4296 RQTQVRMSH
+4296 RQTQVRLAH
-4305 VSQFPLTSQPPWEWQ
+4305 VAQFPLTSQPAWEWQ
-4320 TNTSDFLSFSDSPFG
+4320 TNTADFLSFTDSPFG

-4363 STELPKEEEW
+4363 STELPKEEEQ
-4373 LAEQMPPLIPIGQA
+4373 LPLSDQMPTLIPIGQVA
-4387 TGPGAA
+4387 GASAA
-4393 ASAPA
+4393 ASAEN
-4398 SELATTGANPASEI
+4398 SQTNASEI

-4417 TNSTEQATPAAG
+4417 TNSEEQATPASG
-4429 NPASGDGNDG
+4429 NPASGDGNAA
-4439 VKPAAQQQQ
+4439 VKRT
-4448 QQQQQLP
+4448 QLP
-4455 PLSVPMPMQPS
+4455 TLSVALPVAPS

-4531 EVRQAIQT
+4531 EVRQAIQM
-4539 LLNEIRAYNS
+4539 LLNEIRMYNI
-4549 HHGVASTSQQ
+4549 HHGVTSTTSQAASTSGAA
-4559 ASASVS
+4559 AS
-4565 TSSTAAGSA
+4565 TGY
-4574 APSGSLGS
+4574 APTV
-4582 SGSSSGASL
+4582 SGASL
-4591 LPNLAVN
+4591 LPNLAVH

-4655 MYDSPDS
+4655 MYEAQNG
-4662 LPTVSGNSAP
+4662 LPT
-4672 SVRRTLGS
+4672 GS
-4680 GGHDDDDFIDIL
+4680 GITGSSGDNDDDIIDIEGDGGASNGSSSDMAPGSASTISPPPPMETNQTLHGDEDDDDDDETRASP
-4692 GDPPTGSSIWATD
+4692 GVGSS
-4705 SVSTGS
+4705 
-4711 SPPPLSGFSMDTNH
+4711 
-4725 HQQPVQQVNIQ
+4725 
-4736 DVEDEE
+4736 
-4742 GDDDEEY
+4742 
-4749 LDVDEALESEH
+4749 
-4760 RARINNEGAAA
+4760 AAA
-4771 GAKATANS
+4771 TAGKS
-4779 NSNKP
+4779 TKP
-4784 TLSQILCLDVLWHTL
+4784 TLSQILCLDILWHTL

-4831 HRNAVKKPRIG
+4831 HRGVAKKPGRG
-4842 GSIVL
+4842 
-4847 GLRSLA
+4847 SLA
-4853 GPNGRALA
+4853 GVVGSGLRAA
-4861 AEMAAAAASAA
+4861 AGGGIGGLGAAASSV
-4872 AQRQRDQST
+4872 QEHS
-4881 PPPMDDTSSA
+4881 PSMDDTSSA
-4891 NTSYEDEPRMLDA
+4891 NTLSSASFEDEPRMQDA
-4904 STNTTN
+4904 STNTPLSD
-4910 QTGANSNSAGSSASG
+4910 NSSAG
-4925 TSATASASNALSAH
+4925 TALSAH

-5189 DIAVTE
+5189 DTAVTE

>member
-13 SELTAECRE
+13 SELTSECRE

-27 TKRRTRAELLEFLD
+27 TKRRTRPELLEFLN

-70 ARHVNA
+70 ARHVNG
-76 NEFVLQCDTNFQDMD
+76 NEFVLQCDTTFLEAD

-215 MMDLCHT
+215 MMDLCRT

-302 IDKEDVHLV
+302 IDKEDLHLV

-373 TERYPLILATS
+373 TDRYPLILATS

-407 MQSLLC
+407 MQSLLR

-455 IDRLEKE
+455 IERLEKE

-474 ITLKESTLR
+474 ITLKESTL
-483 DDNKLDTSLDQVDED
+483 KLDTSLEQ
-498 VEDGAGENAS
+498 VEDDDAATENAS
-508 IASGSGSPRPD
+508 IASGSASPRRD
-519 NSSDAR
+519 NSSSDGGSGTANENASRAYRVFLEHNEQRGGAAGGLLDIGVRGSGIHALSSLASSAIEASAR
-525 GADLGA
+525 EGDSA
-531 GPLNIVGA
+531 GSAIRPVQ
-539 PSNVG
+539 
-544 GESGPPG
+544 
-551 PNNRY
+551 
-556 GYILPMYPTNSYY
+556 YPANSYY
-569 ARPLAERKA
+569 GRPLAERKA

-585 SSLQPKKPSCVT
+585 TSLPLKKPSCVT

-765 PYLREDATDAIVRLL
+765 PYLRADATEAIVRLL

-794 WRANKESGGSGS
+794 WRANKENSTVAGT
-806 GSGSHG
+806 SHSS
-812 AAHHVASAPSPMV
+812 AHTTSTPSPMV
-825 MVAGAGVN
+825 MVAAGGGP
-833 VSVLQGAADTNDS
+833 VLQSVGADNNDS
-846 SGEDDDD
+846 SGDDDDD

-861 QQQQQPTTTTS
+861 QQQQPQST
-872 GQVTA
+872 Q
-877 TTPRTQ
+877 TQ
-883 QQQAMGA
+883 QLQVNAQSVA
-890 AATGGVGA
+890 ARPLQLQSCSSTR
-898 GAGTAASSSQAV
+898 AS
-910 KVVTP
+910 THLTL

-941 PNGDHCRHFVLHG
+941 PNGDHCREFVLRG

-988 LTQAQETKVL
+988 LSQAQETKVL
-998 DVALKQLADIVA
+998 DIALKQLADIVA

-1071 NEMRTILLKRWGVNR
+1071 AEMRTILLKRWGANR
-1086 ETGVQLLQQLVQL
+1086 ETGIALLQQLVQL

-1130 AQMSAAAGTSDP
+1130 AQMSAAAGTADP

-1206 INDLISNINKVPTPE
+1206 VNDLISNINKVPTPE

-1305 KFEFDQWASMED
+1305 KFVFDQWAPMD
-1317 LMQSHEDDKRDCPE
+1317 NLMQSYEDDKRDCPE

-1358 TMSPR
+1358 TMSTR
-1363 LNYLPDSVPFEP
+1363 LNYMPDSVPFEP

-1389 LRRIWARRPIPNYGP
+1389 LRRIWSRRPIPNYGP

-1409 MILILKHLIKSHQTL
+1409 MILILKHLIKSHQML
-1424 LDRYH
+1424 LERYH
-1429 TRMKEIRFEN
+1429 TRMKEIKFEN
-1439 LYIRSSDE
+1439 LYIRSTDD
-1447 GLNADHIKMLTD
+1447 GLNADHIKVLTD
-1459 MGFMHYHVIEALR
+1459 MGFRHYHIIEALR
-1472 SNTSLEEATDYLLN
+1472 TNASLEEATDHLLN
-1486 NPETSALWQSGSN
+1486 NPEASALSVGRAEAQTPAGIAN
-1499 NAPGGGS
+1499 P
-1506 AAAGASAPP
+1506 AAATTASG
-1515 PPPPLPPTAGSGAT
+1515 TATTSD
-1529 MDVDMEMDGSGG
+1529 MDVDVDVSV
-1541 GAAGASGETAPG
+1541 GASEIGQF
-1553 GTNASSSSSS
+1553 GTNSNDTSVSATASTSSSSLPLLLLPPASFS
-1563 YDYKHLKLMP
+1563 NTYNYKQIKLMP
-1573 SMIFD
+1573 QLVFD
-1578 RFCDEAISR
+1578 RFCDEAITR

-1598 VNSAADLIAVLY
+1598 VTSAADLIAVLY
-1610 RRHNH
+1610 RRHNQAH
-1615 LNKQVFV
+1615 KQVFI

-1637 QLFEPDKSNTNSG
+1637 QLFEP
-1650 VKATRLDEC
+1650 KASSQRIEEC
-1659 LTGVTATRLFVRLK
+1659 LTGMTATRLFVRLK
-1673 TSTLLLEENYSDMH
+1673 TSTLLLEENYSDLH
-1687 RPLVEAITAQDAMV
+1687 RPLVEAITTQGAMV
-1701 SLVKLLDCMS
+1701 SLVKLLDCMG
-1711 QWMLEQAGETRPVV
+1711 QWLLEQTRSTV

-1760 RWYDASTGKWNAYS
+1760 RWYDTSTGKWNAYS

-1802 VSLNCMTQVSEA
+1802 VSFNCMTQVSEA
-1814 SGTHR
+1814 SGSHR
-1819 PVFPA
+1819 PVFPS
-1824 LKLSEAIGFMNNP
+1824 LKVSEAITNLHNSNSQHK
-1837 VVLPRADNFLN
+1837 VDNILN
-1848 RIVRTSPD
+1848 RIVRTIPD
-1856 GTGTVHT
+1856 GGILQV
-1863 DELIPLRQLVNFN
+1863 DELIPLRQIVNFN
-1876 DGQPPDNTASNEA
+1876 DPQVPPATAPATATAPTA
-1889 ESGGGGEGSG
+1889 E
-1899 GGGTA
+1899 T
-1904 AAASASASASAA
+1904 
-1916 STASED
+1916 SED
-1922 NPAAGASGGS
+1922 PANDSSGSAGATS
-1932 PPPAMTTRSKSRQK
+1932 PPGGNYVMTRSKSRLK
-1946 NAAAAAAAAKVKSSS
+1946 HAAAAAKAK
-1961 SQAAGG
+1961 AAVSGT
-1967 SPPIP
+1967 SPLIP
-1972 KRTQKIILNEEQ
+1972 KRTQKIVLNEEH

-1998 IVDLLKPTNLLHNE
+1998 IVDLLLQPGQLLNYE

-2024 TRNYDNAQVFIR
+2024 TRNYENAQIFIK
-2036 RGGVRMLLHLQQA
+2036 RGGVRMLLQLQQS
-2049 CSFMGFPTYAI
+2049 CSFMSFPTYAI

-2098 VLTQVSTAVS
+2098 VITQVSTAVS
-2108 RNPQIFVAAAKEM
+2108 RDPTIFVAAAKEM
-2121 LKGEYLLNSSSSTL
+2121 LKGEYLINSSSNP

-2142 VKSKFGQQPTAAAGG
+2142 VKSKFGQQSQGG
-2157 ATPQTQTP
+2157 TSNATGTEQQP
-2165 PPSKSDDELKDD
+2165 KDEAKDD
-2177 PQVQSSV
+2177 SLVQSSIS
-2184 AVLKDLLHGLVQP
+2184 VLKELLHALIQP
-2197 CWHYGGTASTDRG
+2197 CCHYGSSTESVQN
-2210 HGAAEL
+2210 AAEL
-2216 VQPDQP
+2216 VVPDQP
-2222 PGTAPQ
+2222 PSAVGTTNVGDEDAP
-2228 GCHDDEARPETST
+2228 PSS
-2241 NQATNKK
+2241 KK
-2248 QSASGGA
+2248 AAGVNIA
-2255 TGNAQA
+2255 TGS
-2261 TSDKFEPCCCT
+2261 TTEKFEPCCCT
-2272 WHIPTSA
+2272 WHIPTTA
-2279 HSHAKPTISRATLL
+2279 HIHVKPTLSRATLL
-2293 KLLADATRAYQSLVP
+2293 KVLADATRAYQSLVP
-2308 RVLLSHIYT
+2308 RVLLGHVYT
-2317 PADSPLISAPQQTF
+2317 TADSPLITAPKQSF
-2331 LGVLLDRF
+2331 LAVLLDRF
-2339 LPLTQRH
+2339 LPLTQRQ
-2346 HVPEVSTMTRVLVC
+2346 HVPEVSTMARVLLS

-2371 QVQVAEELH
+2371 QTQVAEEVH

-2389 PDSSEKH
+2389 PDSAEKH

-2478 SKRILFGG
+2478 SKRILFG
-2486 SAPGS
+2486 SASGTSGGS
-2491 GTNGTGSSNSSNAA
+2491 GTSNSSGSSAASNAA
-2505 GGGSGTGP
+2505 GGA
-2513 GSLNTYGAIINRRLY
+2513 LYRANAEYINRRLY
-2528 PRLAARAALNA
+2528 PRMAARSAVSAAV
-2539 ERSNAGEH
+2539 ERSNAIGGEH
-2547 VLRDIIRNVLTDRRH
+2547 VLRDIIRNVLSDRRH

-2575 DAEDTTAGGA
+2575 DSEDSASVSNGAGATAASASA
-2585 AAAAAAAGM
+2585 A
-2594 VGGSGTGG
+2594 
-2602 GGGASGTGS
+2602 S
-2611 GGGVTA
+2611 GGGSSGGSNA
-2617 AVIDVVEERSNG
+2617 IDVVDERSRG
-2629 GDTNDPPANV
+2629 MEAQEPTPPSNANN
-2639 GSAAGGGQSG
+2639 AG
-2649 SGNTGPVRPVL
+2649 VRPVL

-2671 SEGLRLASRAIG
+2671 SEGLRLASR
-2683 SNGSGSGAGGGGGS
+2683 
-2697 GTGSSGAQQN
+2697 
-2707 GSNAVGSGGGS
+2707 VGSGGGS
-2718 GNGGNATNSGNNSV
+2718 AGTGASGGQQNGIGNGSVSSTGGVAGSSVGGSSSG
-2732 NVDPRLR
+2732 DPRLR
-2739 TNPDVDVDGNGGV
+2739 NNTDVDIGGGGSGVV
-2752 AGTNNSSSVNDN
+2752 AANVNDN
-2764 GIGGGGGSDGA
+2764 GIGGGSDGA
-2775 STSSDQGLLR
+2775 STSSDTGAA
-2785 ELGAS
+2785 GVGDINAS

-2795 STTDSDSDASTE
+2795 STSDSDSESNASTE
-2807 NDERNEEEE
+2807 ERNEDDE
-2816 DEDDDAPD
+2816 DEDDDAGD
-2824 EDVDEHS
+2824 EDVDDHS
-2831 ETDVDEERP
+2831 ETDVDEGRP
-2840 FIEVFDHIY
+2840 RQFIEVFDHIY

-2868 DDEDEEDVDDDD
+2868 DEDEDDEDEDDDVDEDEHETHDAVDVDESADIDDLVVP
-2880 DDDDDGDDEDREER
+2880 
-2894 QSLIDAELED
+2894 QSRN
-2904 QIDFAIALTTS
+2904 
-2915 SQRPRRS
+2915 RPRRS
-2922 AAVNASGDGSANRTN
+2922 AALSASVETGGGNASGASTGA
-2937 PGNDEVDDEDDEDD
+2937 GVG
-2951 DDADNDPDND
+2951 DAF
-2961 PEADAARAAT
+2961 
-2971 AAEEEAYLY
+2971 LY
-2980 DHLVG
+2980 ERLGGDSSH
-2985 ESDLMPTSADNFR
+2985 EHSHRHTMSTPPASFR
-2998 VRMNRTIAQIAQPL
+2998 VRINSSIAQPL
-3012 DIDVVG
+3012 DIDVNGGGIVG
-3018 GSGGGSGGNGGSG
+3018 GTPSGDAGNSGSGGTT
-3031 GVGSGVTGSSSNSG
+3031 SGVSA
-3045 GGGGFSL
+3045 
-3052 RGFSMRNQ
+3052 
-3060 SGGSTSTA
+3060 A
-3068 LRPSSSSWMAPD
+3068 LRPSADSWMAPD
-3080 FNFLGVSLGA
+3080 FSFMGGGPSNAVTS
-3090 SGSSGGPGASGS
+3090 SSSGDV
-3102 GAGGSGSGT
+3102 
-3111 ANGGE
+3111 N
-3116 VNAFLT
+3116 VNAFLAPT
-3122 PSLVQGVA
+3122 IAQMDRTAG
-3130 SGSGQSM
+3130 GGQNI
-3137 SNLLDEQP
+3137 SNLLDEP
-3145 GVGVPRPGD
+3145 VAISSLGS
-3154 GNGTGAA
+3154 NG
-3161 AANSGPGNSTGGGA
+3161 SGGGSTSA
-3175 SGSGANAAAQH
+3175 GH
-3186 PNATLCTNGVRR
+3186 PNVPTLCNNGVRR

-3222 METFTQDALHW
+3222 MEIFTQDALHW

-3251 YAAHFLLPHLIKE
+3251 YAAHFLLPHIIKE
-3264 LKVAHQQRKQE
+3264 LKAAHMQRKQD
-3275 EAARQAAAASATPPA
+3275 EATRQSSAA
-3290 TTTAAAA
+3290 TT
-3297 GVTPA
+3297 VSTPA
-3302 TGPAPAS
+3302 VPLTGGVSTSSAPSTTANTS
-3309 AVATPASGGGTTTT
+3309 VVTNSTTT
-3323 SFIGSSL
+3323 
-3330 LSSGAGGNSSLV
+3330 NSSN
-3342 VPPVAAS
+3342 
-3349 ATGGTRRSSIPVLIP
+3349 RRSSIPVLIHQGGLGIPGGP
-3364 SNFGANN
+3364 SSGI
-3371 STTAS
+3371 
-3376 QPAAGGGAAAAGA
+3376 A
-3389 SGSGDGAT
+3389 SGVSV
-3397 TNSPFLQLPT
+3397 TNSNSNPYIPGPT
-3407 TTSNNSS
+3407 TGVEQ
-3414 SSPGGAAAESQSSTT
+3414 PRPRQRGGSRQQ
-3429 ATRGHRRGRPGA
+3429 P
-3441 PSIFNIYA
+3441 PYNIYA
-3449 EIDLTNETDSQGA
+3449 EIDLTSEQDPTASLTVSANNLGNVFQAAVTAGQPHSHSHHRNQPPVPHLGTNVRLSRPRTRLDEVDLYAPDDLQVIPTDSDDELA
-3462 TSTNPTPASGA
+3462 TEETINRFAALVYDSFQVNERLGPSRRHQHSSGNHTTSSRTSGA
-3473 TASADAGGAEAQVSQ
+3473 MLHS
-3488 NFFTNSS
+3488 
-3495 ASAPNQRLPLVLPS
+3495 
-3509 PTSGRPLRPYSRLDD
+3509 
-3524 AELLLMQT
+3524 
-3532 SRSRP
+3532 SRS
-3537 VNHSLYPSSRHSGGA
+3537 
-3552 RPNRDLPARLQR
+3552 NRDLPMRTIPDLHR
-3564 LVQAHSGIVVP
+3564 LVQAHTAS
-3575 RNTSPGLTLLSTPQ
+3575 RSRSTT
-3589 AMAALGQ
+3589 AV
-3596 QLGQTPAEN
+3596 TPATAPTV
-3605 RNNFGLPSSLEV
+3605 FSSSTDDTTSEETSL
-3617 DVMPG
+3617 DPG
-3622 ILGMPL
+3622 SSELSF
-3628 HEAHPEDEVV
+3628 
-3638 VQIEPQILP
+3638 ILP
-3647 PPPPPVSGDSAAAV
+3647 PPLEAVPAVLDIPAQRQAQQAQAQQVTETSQHPVTTTPPIAEDELWPAREDTVTLPSDQATTLPAADVTAVNPTACEIVAQPSEQPNEETSETTATTTITGSTNPDLEASVDAAEPPSEVVTEGEVDSAAAAEAELDR
-3661 LIDDDD
+3661 LID
-3667 DEEDEDEDG
+3667 
-3676 DEGLEALARWMPR
+3676 EAA
-3689 SASEGASA
+3689 AA
-3697 TSNIREAWFGLNPR
+3697 SNITFPSPIRG
-3711 EMATETSS
+3711 TTTTTTSS
-3719 QTEEG
+3719 T
-3724 TESSPAA
+3724 TNSSSNSN
-3731 TAPEAEPTSGE
+3731 T
-3742 TGGAASGTESAEG
+3742 
-3755 TDTSTGTGGASATG
+3755 TST
-3769 GAAAGGGGG
+3769 AA
-3778 GTGATITDM
+3778 IVTDM

-3836 NAIQIAHDSL
+3836 TAIQIAHDSL

-3855 ALPLN
+3855 ALPPN

-3874 RQAAQSANPEDPVD
+3874 RQAAQSANPDDPVD

-3946 ALTRFQTTLQ
+3946 ALSRFQTTLQ
-3956 SLEEARWHSSIW
+3956 NLDDARWQSAIW

-3986 HHHPHPHQLAPMGK
+3986 HHHHHAPNAGK

-4030 QKVYSMRL
+4030 QKVNSMRL

-4062 VQKTN
+4062 IQKTN
-4067 EDNAN
+4067 EDNASL
-4072 FGTAGGQAG
+4072 GAGAGAVTNAG
-4081 SKPEWL
+4081 SKPQWL

-4110 SARSISINPQAAQMI
+4110 TARSISINPQAAQMI

-4139 YPTSF
+4139 YPPSF
-4144 VPYNREVKTRR
+4144 VPYNRDLKARRVLNAVFALSSPTLTSSSASSSSTSSSTRLEDVNS
-4155 ILSAVLGLP
+4155 IVP
-4164 PNTVMGAAGT
+4164 GA
-4174 GPGSGAV
+4174 S
-4181 GMPWPAA
+4181 
-4188 GGAGSGGAAPRLDE
+4188 SLDY
-4202 SVPPGGTL
+4202 
-4210 DFRSRFCRYQVANRL
+4210 RSRFYRHHVANRL
-4225 RGMLDDQPTSN
+4225 RGILDEPKP
-4236 QSSSSLS
+4236 LS
-4243 KPATPLDEAPSTSK
+4243 GQTLTVPLDEAPSTSK
-4257 AAAAKAAASAKVSS
+4257 AAAAKAAASAAKLPTSTVA
-4271 GSGSQQSVPYQTN
+4271 YQTN

-4296 RQTQVRMSH
+4296 RQTPLRLANVA
-4305 VSQFPLTSQPPWEWQ
+4305 QFPLTSQPPWEWK
-4320 TNTSDFLSFSDSPFG
+4320 TNNSDFLSFSDSPFG

-4363 STELPKEEEW
+4363 STELPKEEEQ
-4373 LAEQMPPLIPIGQA
+4373 LSATEQMLSMASVTSLRDESGRSSEGIGEELPRISAVSNESEGAGDEVSGEEQVHALSASVPPTGFTSQVKGQSS
-4387 TGPGAA
+4387 TPNVS
-4393 ASAPA
+4393 SAP
-4398 SELATTGANPASEI
+4398 I
-4412 GDGLA
+4412 
-4417 TNSTEQATPAAG
+4417 
-4429 NPASGDGNDG
+4429 
-4439 VKPAAQQQQ
+4439 
-4448 QQQQQLP
+4448 
-4455 PLSVPMPMQPS
+4455 
-4466 KPRRKIY
+4466 KPRRRIY
-4473 AKNFSQLQLVIEVL
+4473 SKNFSQLQLVIEVL

-4507 TQCSQASNAIF
+4507 TQCSKASNAIF

-4539 LLNEIRAYNS
+4539 LLNEIRSYNAV
-4549 HHGVASTSQQ
+4549 GVQDNKPSTSQ
-4559 ASASVS
+4559 SSS
-4565 TSSTAAGSA
+4565 SSSTACTVPGISA
-4574 APSGSLGS
+4574 PNNT
-4582 SGSSSGASL
+4582 SL
-4591 LPNLAVN
+4591 LSNMTVH
-4598 EGIMQDRFT
+4598 EGTMQDRFT

-4633 MSNSSAQPYFL
+4633 MSTSSAQPYFL

-4649 FMQVRD
+4649 FMQVRE
-4655 MYDSPDS
+4655 MYEEQNGSEEDD
-4662 LPTVSGNSAP
+4662 VIDIVGD
-4672 SVRRTLGS
+4672 GS
-4680 GGHDDDDFIDIL
+4680 GSN
-4692 GDPPTGSSIWATD
+4692 SSRTSI
-4705 SVSTGS
+4705 SVSSGGS
-4711 SPPPLSGFSMDTNH
+4711 GTSGADSGMD
-4725 HQQPVQQVNIQ
+4725 
-4736 DVEDEE
+4736 
-4742 GDDDEEY
+4742 
-4749 LDVDEALESEH
+4749 ASENGSTV
-4760 RARINNEGAAA
+4760 INKPA
-4771 GAKATANS
+4771 S
-4779 NSNKP
+4779 KP

-4831 HRNAVKKPRIG
+4831 HRGTPKKPGRDTVAPG
-4842 GSIVL
+4842 RGSGSGHGTNVGAGARL
-4847 GLRSLA
+4847 EQSLPLDDSSST
-4853 GPNGRALA
+4853 GTLNSSVYE
-4861 AEMAAAAASAA
+4861 AEETRMHDGS
-4872 AQRQRDQST
+4872 SN
-4881 PPPMDDTSSA
+4881 TSSSSPGGFS
-4891 NTSYEDEPRMLDA
+4891 TSQ
-4904 STNTTN
+4904 TNVV
-4910 QTGANSNSAGSSASG
+4910 
-4925 TSATASASNALSAH
+4925 LSDH
-4939 EAQLRQDRQK
+4939 EAQLKQDRQK

-5046 DEEGQ
+5046 EEEGQ

>member
-70 ARHVNA
+70 SRHVNG
-76 NEFVLQCDTNFQDMD
+76 NEFVLQCDTNFQETVRTTD

-110 SRHLYNSIEHLTQLL
+110 SRHLYNSIEHLTVLL

-222 AAAPEVIK
+222 ASAPEVIK

-324 LHFDRNPNVPSR
+324 LHFDRNPNVPR

-392 ASYEMGGSALVKSGM
+392 ASYEMGGTALVKSGM

-483 DDNKLDTSLDQVDED
+483 DDHKLDTSLDHVDED

-508 IASGSGSPRPD
+508 VASGSGSPRRE
-519 NSSDAR
+519 NSSD
-525 GADLGA
+525 GVSGA
-531 GPLNIVGA
+531 GNSAYRAYHEHSGGA
-539 PSNVG
+539 GSGAGLLDIG
-544 GESGPPG
+544 GVRSSAGGGASGTSGTAAGLINRDGSAARPPA
-551 PNNRY
+551 
-556 GYILPMYPTNSYY
+556 IMYPTNSYY

-585 SSLQPKKPSCVT
+585 SSLAPKKPSCVT

-765 PYLREDATDAIVRLL
+765 PYLRADATEAIVRLL

-794 WRANKESGGSGS
+794 WRANKESSGSGS

-812 AAHHVASAPSPMV
+812 SGHHVASTPSPMV
-825 MVAGAGVN
+825 MVAGTGGSS
-833 VSVLQGAADTNDS
+833 SVLQGAADTNDS
-846 SGEDDDD
+846 SGDDDDD

-861 QQQQQPTTTTS
+861 QQQQQPTTPGQS
-872 GQVTA
+872 GGA

-883 QQQAMGA
+883 QA
-890 AATGGVGA
+890 GGVVGA
-898 GAGTAASSSQAV
+898 GATGAPAAASQAV

-941 PNGDHCRHFVLHG
+941 PNGDHCREFVLHG

-988 LTQAQETKVL
+988 LSQAQETKVL

-1071 NEMRTILLKRWGVNR
+1071 NDMRAILLKRWGVNR

-1130 AQMSAAAGTSDP
+1130 AQMSAAAGTADP

-1429 TRMKEIRFEN
+1429 TRMKEIKFEN
-1439 LYIRSSDE
+1439 LYIRSTDD
-1447 GLNADHIKMLTD
+1447 GLNADHIKTLTD

-1472 SNTSLEEATDYLLN
+1472 TNASLEEATDYLLN
-1486 NPETSALWQSGSN
+1486 NPEASPLSTTGGQSGS
-1499 NAPGGGS
+1499 
-1506 AAAGASAPP
+1506 SAPP
-1515 PPPPLPPTAGSGAT
+1515 PPPPPSTST
-1529 MDVDMEMDGSGG
+1529 MDIDMDLPADGESTQ
-1541 GAAGASGETAPG
+1541 SK
-1553 GTNASSSSSS
+1553 SSTSPNSS

-1573 SMIFD
+1573 SLIFD

-1637 QLFEPDKSNTNSG
+1637 QLFEPAKTTGS
-1650 VKATRLDEC
+1650 KASRLEEC
-1659 LTGVTATRLFVRLK
+1659 LTGMTATRLFVRLK
-1673 TSTLLLEENYSDMH
+1673 TSTLLLEENYSDLH

-1711 QWMLEQAGETRPVV
+1711 QWMLEQSTETNTGQQRATV

-1819 PVFPA
+1819 PVCPA
-1824 LKLSEAIGFMNNP
+1824 LKLSEAITSLHNP
-1837 VVLPRADNFLN
+1837 MAPHKVEHLLN
-1848 RIVRTSPD
+1848 RVVRTAPD
-1856 GTGTVHT
+1856 GSGTVHN
-1863 DELIPLRQLVNFN
+1863 DELISLRQLINIT
-1876 DGQPPDNTASNEA
+1876 DGQQQQAENSGNPNEEA
-1889 ESGGGGEGSG
+1889 TNEDGA
-1899 GGGTA
+1899 TA
-1904 AAASASASASAA
+1904 ASS
-1916 STASED
+1916 
-1922 NPAAGASGGS
+1922 GS
-1932 PPPAMTTRSKSRQK
+1932 PPATMTTRSKSRQK
-1946 NAAAAAAAAKVKSSS
+1946 SAAAAAAAKNKSQS
-1961 SQAAGG
+1961 GG

-1998 IVDLLKPTNLLHNE
+1998 IVDLLQPSHQMLNE

-2049 CSFMGFPTYAI
+2049 CSFMGFPTYAN

-2098 VLTQVSTAVS
+2098 VLTQVSSAVS

-2121 LKGEYLLNSSSSTL
+2121 LKGEYLLNTNSTTL
-2135 TDDARVM
+2135 ADDARVM

-2157 ATPQTQTP
+2157 ATPTP
-2165 PPSKSDDELKDD
+2165 PPAAKDELKDD

-2197 CWHYGGTASTDRG
+2197 CWHYGGTGSLDRG
-2210 HGAAEL
+2210 QGAAEL
-2216 VQPDQP
+2216 LQPDQP
-2222 PGTAPQ
+2222 PGTAQ
-2228 GCHDDEARPETST
+2228 GCHDDELYFRFQETPAPVSS
-2241 NQATNKK
+2241 KK
-2248 QSASGGA
+2248 QSSSGGGA
-2255 TGNAQA
+2255 TAAGQAQA
-2261 TSDKFEPCCCT
+2261 TEKFEPCCCT
-2272 WHIPTSA
+2272 WHIPTSG
-2279 HSHAKPTISRATLL
+2279 HTHAKPTISRATLL
-2293 KLLADATRAYQSLVP
+2293 KLLADSTRAYQSLVP
-2308 RVLLSHIYT
+2308 RVLLSHVYT

-2339 LPLTQRH
+2339 LPITQRH
-2346 HVPEVSTMTRVLVC
+2346 HVPEVSTMTRVLIC

-2371 QVQVAEELH
+2371 QVHVAEELH

-2389 PDSSEKH
+2389 PDSAEKH

-2486 SAPGS
+2486 GGPGGANASGNGNNTAGGSNGNGPGS
-2491 GTNGTGSSNSSNAA
+2491 G
-2505 GGGSGTGP
+2505 
-2513 GSLNTYGAIINRRLY
+2513 NTYGTIINRRLY
-2528 PRLAARAALNA
+2528 PRLAARTGVSSAV
-2539 ERSNAGEH
+2539 ERSNAMGGEH
-2547 VLRDIIRNVLTDRRH
+2547 VLRDIIRNVLSDRRH

-2569 SDEMAV
+2569 SDDMAV
-2575 DAEDTTAGGA
+2575 DSEDSAAPGSGVGGS
-2585 AAAAAAAGM
+2585 
-2594 VGGSGTGG
+2594 GGSGTGSVG
-2602 GGGASGTGS
+2602 GGVSGSGS
-2611 GGGVTA
+2611 GGSTA

-2639 GSAAGGGQSG
+2639 SSASSAAGQSSA
-2649 SGNTGPVRPVL
+2649 SGGPVRPVV

-2671 SEGLRLASRAIG
+2671 SEGLRLASRSGGGA
-2683 SNGSGSGAGGGGGS
+2683 GSGSGSVGAS
-2697 GTGSSGAQQN
+2697 STGQQN
-2707 GSNAVGSGGGS
+2707 GSNTTASS
-2718 GNGGNATNSGNNSV
+2718 TNSGNNSGSG
-2732 NVDPRLR
+2732 DPRLR
-2739 TNPDVDVDGNGGV
+2739 TNPDVDVGSGNGSGSGSNAGV
-2752 AGTNNSSSVNDN
+2752 VNDN
-2764 GIGGGGGSDGA
+2764 GISGGGGSDGA
-2775 STSSDQGLLR
+2775 STSSDTGAPGGARDLN
-2785 ELGAS
+2785 AS

-2795 STTDSDSDASTE
+2795 STSDSDSDASTE
-2807 NDERNEEEE
+2807 NDERNEEDE

-2840 FIEVFDHIY
+2840 RQFIEVFDHIY

-2854 ETASNDADVDADDD
+2854 ETASNDADVDNDDD
-2868 DDEDEEDVDDDD
+2868 DDEDEDDVDDDD
-2880 DDDDDGDDEDREER
+2880 DDDEDNDDEDREEG
-2894 QSLIDAELED
+2894 QSVMDAELEN
-2904 QIDFAIALTTS
+2904 QIDIALAMVS
-2915 SQRPRRS
+2915 SNNRPRRS
-2922 AAVNASGDGSANRTN
+2922 AAVNASGDGSANRPN
-2937 PGNDEVDDEDDEDD
+2937 PDDEVDDEDDDV
-2951 DDADNDPDND
+2951 DADPDGDPDVD
-2961 PEADAARAAT
+2961 PIGGPSAAQA
-2971 AAEEEAYLY
+2971 EAYLY
-2980 DHLVG
+2980 ERLG
-2985 ESDLMPTSADNFR
+2985 SGLMPTPPVGFR
-2998 VRMNRTIAQIAQPL
+2998 VRMNSSIAQPL
-3012 DIDVVG
+3012 DIDVNG
-3018 GSGGGSGGNGGSG
+3018 GNAGSGSNA
-3031 GVGSGVTGSSSNSG
+3031 GVTGSA
-3045 GGGGFSL
+3045 
-3052 RGFSMRNQ
+3052 
-3060 SGGSTSTA
+3060 GGSGRGSSTGGTTASIGAIASAA
-3068 LRPSSSSWMAPD
+3068 LRPSSGSWMAPD
-3080 FNFLGVSLGA
+3080 FNFIRI
-3090 SGSSGGPGASGS
+3090 SGMDSSMGS
-3102 GAGGSGSGT
+3102 GAAVAGN
-3111 ANGGE
+3111 ANGNE
-3116 VNAFLT
+3116 VNVFLT
-3122 PSLVQGVA
+3122 PS
-3130 SGSGQSM
+3130 M
-3137 SNLLDEQP
+3137 SLE
-3145 GVGVPRPGD
+3145 R
-3154 GNGTGAA
+3154 T
-3161 AANSGPGNSTGGGA
+3161 GGA
-3175 SGSGANAAAQH
+3175 SGSGQTMSELLNEQPSVAGGGGGGGSNSGGGGVSGVGANGGTPGQH

-3233 WLEEAKALDM
+3233 WLEEATLLDM

-3264 LKVAHQQRKQE
+3264 LKTAHQQRKQE
-3275 EAARQAAAASATPPA
+3275 EAARQLATNS
-3290 TTTAAAA
+3290 T
-3297 GVTPA
+3297 
-3302 TGPAPAS
+3302 
-3309 AVATPASGGGTTTT
+3309 TPASVSSGTTTSSSTT
-3323 SFIGSSL
+3323 SSAGTANPTATASIASSILANAGTAGSGSS
-3330 LSSGAGGNSSLV
+3330 SMV

-3364 SNFGANN
+3364 SMFGPNATSATAN
-3371 STTAS
+3371 SASSDATATT
-3376 QPAAGGGAAAAGA
+3376 GGPSRLFSSIDN
-3389 SGSGDGAT
+3389 SGSLETQT
-3397 TNSPFLQLPT
+3397 TTRAPRQRGGLRQHSQLP
-3407 TTSNNSS
+3407 
-3414 SSPGGAAAESQSSTT
+3414 
-3429 ATRGHRRGRPGA
+3429 
-3441 PSIFNIYA
+3441 FNIYA
-3449 EIDLTNETDSQGA
+3449 EIDLTNEQDSESA
-3462 TSTNPTPASGA
+3462 TSTSTTTG
-3473 TASADAGGAEAQVSQ
+3473 TSADGAESQPQQNTSSSAAQVPVLQ
-3488 NFFTNSS
+3488 H
-3495 ASAPNQRLPLVLPS
+3495 QRHPPVPLLPS
-3509 PTSGRPLRPYSRLDD
+3509 SGRPSRPHSRLDE
-3524 AELLLMQT
+3524 AELLLLQLADRQIRNRLQGSSGHT
-3532 SRSRP
+3532 
-3537 VNHSLYPSSRHSGGA
+3537 NSSRTSGSALINA
-3552 RPNRDLPARLQR
+3552 RPNRDLPACLQR
-3564 LVQAHSGIVVP
+3564 LEHP
-3575 RNTSPGLTLLSTPQ
+3575 PGSIFHRPSANRTPAPTLVSMPTP
-3589 AMAALGQ
+3589 MSSAALE
-3596 QLGQTPAEN
+3596 QLNVTAPDVVGTD
-3605 RNNFGLPSSLEV
+3605 RNFALPPSLEV
-3617 DVMPG
+3617 DVDVLPG
-3622 ILGMPL
+3622 ILDMPQQ
-3628 HEAHPEDEVV
+3628 EAQPEDD
-3638 VQIEPQILP
+3638 QLLLP
-3647 PPPPPVSGDSAAAV
+3647 PPPPPPPSDTTPLV
-3661 LIDDDD
+3661 LTEDDLWP
-3667 DEEDEDEDG
+3667 G
-3676 DEGLEALARWMPR
+3676 TVVNAG
-3689 SASEGASA
+3689 
-3697 TSNIREAWFGLNPR
+3697 NRE
-3711 EMATETSS
+3711 
-3719 QTEEG
+3719 
-3724 TESSPAA
+3724 ESSVSTVATDSTEAANESNQQEPTPESSESTSPNPPA
-3731 TAPEAEPTSGE
+3731 PSAEPTLLESGAAE
-3742 TGGAASGTESAEG
+3742 DTSASTQPPASTEDSASTGATSGGASGT
-3755 TDTSTGTGGASATG
+3755 T
-3769 GAAAGGGGG
+3769 
-3778 GTGATITDM
+3778 ATITDM

-3874 RQAAQSANPEDPVD
+3874 RQAAQTANPEDPVD

-3946 ALTRFQTTLQ
+3946 ALSRFQTTLQ
-3956 SLEEARWHSSIW
+3956 SLDEARWHSSIW

-3986 HHHPHPHQLAPMGK
+3986 HHHAHAHHAPTMGK

-4030 QKVYSMRL
+4030 QKVNSMRL

-4050 TRDWIINALISI
+4050 TRDWIISALISI
-4062 VQKTN
+4062 IQKTN

-4072 FGTAGGQAG
+4072 FGAGQAG
-4081 SKPEWL
+4081 GKPEWL

-4139 YPTSF
+4139 YPSSF
-4144 VPYNREVKTRR
+4144 VPYNREVKARR
-4155 ILSAVLGLP
+4155 ILSAVF
-4164 PNTVMGAAGT
+4164 
-4174 GPGSGAV
+4174 
-4181 GMPWPAA
+4181 GMPSPT
-4188 GGAGSGGAAPRLDE
+4188 AGSGGAAGSGSAATGGLTGYDE
-4202 SVPPGGTL
+4202 VPPGGTL

-4225 RGMLDDQPTSN
+4225 RGILDDHPAP
-4236 QSSSSLS
+4236 
-4243 KPATPLDEAPSTSK
+4243 KPSAPLDEAPSTSK
-4257 AAAAKAAASAKVSS
+4257 AAAAKAAATAKVST
-4271 GSGSQQSVPYQTN
+4271 GSQNQHSIPYQTN

-4296 RQTQVRMSH
+4296 RQTQVRLAN
-4305 VSQFPLTSQPPWEWQ
+4305 VSQFPLTSQPAWEWQ
-4320 TNTSDFLSFSDSPFG
+4320 ANTADFLSFSDSPFG

-4363 STELPKEEEW
+4363 STELPKEEEQ
-4373 LAEQMPPLIPIGQA
+4373 LPLSDQMPTLIPIGQVA
-4387 TGPGAA
+4387 GAA
-4393 ASAPA
+4393 AAAPA
-4398 SELATTGANPASEI
+4398 ENTQPIATEI
-4412 GDGLA
+4412 GDGVA
-4417 TNSTEQATPAAG
+4417 ANIEEQAAPASG
-4429 NPASGDGNDG
+4429 NPASGDSNAGA
-4439 VKPAAQQQQ
+4439 KRT
-4448 QQQQQLP
+4448 QLP
-4455 PLSVPMPMQPS
+4455 TLSVALPVTPS

-4473 AKNFSQLQLVIEVL
+4473 SKNFSQLQLVIEVL

-4531 EVRQAIQT
+4531 EVRQAIQM
-4539 LLNEIRAYNS
+4539 LLNEIRMYNI
-4549 HHGVASTSQQ
+4549 HHSVAGTTSQAASTSG
-4559 ASASVS
+4559 
-4565 TSSTAAGSA
+4565 AAA
-4574 APSGSLGS
+4574 ATTGYQPTV
-4582 SGSSSGASL
+4582 SGASL
-4591 LPNLAVN
+4591 LPNLAVH

-4655 MYDSPDS
+4655 MYEAQNS
-4662 LPTVSGNSAP
+4662 LSTGGGVAGAAGDNDDDIIDIEGDGGA
-4672 SVRRTLGS
+4672 S
-4680 GGHDDDDFIDIL
+4680 GGSSSDMA
-4692 GDPPTGSSIWATD
+4692 PGSA
-4705 SVSTGS
+4705 STI
-4711 SPPPLSGFSMDTNH
+4711 SPPPPMETN
-4725 HQQPVQQVNIQ
+4725 QTAQ
-4736 DVEDEE
+4736 D
-4742 GDDDEEY
+4742 GDDDEE
-4749 LDVDEALESEH
+4749 DDDEATASPGVGNH
-4760 RARINNEGAAA
+4760 AAA
-4771 GAKATANS
+4771 SASKST
-4779 NSNKP
+4779 KP

-4831 HRNAVKKPRIG
+4831 HRSVAKKSGRGSMPGAVGSGLRAAAGSGIG
-4842 GSIVL
+4842 GL
-4847 GLRSLA
+4847 G
-4853 GPNGRALA
+4853 
-4861 AEMAAAAASAA
+4861 AAAASA
-4872 AQRQRDQST
+4872 QEYS
-4881 PPPMDDTSSA
+4881 PSMDDASSA
-4891 NTSYEDEPRMLDA
+4891 NTLSSASFDDEPRMQDA
-4904 STNTTN
+4904 STNTPLS
-4910 QTGANSNSAGSSASG
+4910 ANASG
-4925 TSATASASNALSAH
+4925 NTALSAH

-5189 DIAVTE
+5189 DTAVTE

>member
-70 ARHVNA
+70 SRHVNG
-76 NEFVLQCDTNFQDMD
+76 NEFVLQCDTNFQETVRTTD

-110 SRHLYNSIEHLTQLL
+110 SRHLYNSIEHLTVLL

-222 AAAPEVIK
+222 ASAPEVIK

-324 LHFDRNPNVPSR
+324 LHFDRNPNVPR

-392 ASYEMGGSALVKSGM
+392 ASYEMGGTALVKSGM

-483 DDNKLDTSLDQVDED
+483 DDHKLDTSLDHVDED
-498 VEDGAGENAS
+498 VEDGSGENAS
-508 IASGSGSPRPD
+508 VASGNASPRRD
-519 NSSDAR
+519 NSSDGVTSNIVYRAYHEHMGGAGSGAGLLDIGGAR
-525 GADLGA
+525 GSSSGGLSGTSGMGA
-531 GPLNIVGA
+531 GSINRDGGA
-539 PSNVG
+539 AR
-544 GESGPPG
+544 PPA
-551 PNNRY
+551 
-556 GYILPMYPTNSYY
+556 IMYPTNSYY

-585 SSLQPKKPSCVT
+585 SSLAPKKPSCVT

-765 PYLREDATDAIVRLL
+765 PYLRADATEAIVRLL

-794 WRANKESGGSGS
+794 WRANKESSGSGS
-806 GSGSHG
+806 GSGTHG
-812 AAHHVASAPSPMV
+812 GGHHVASTPSPMV
-825 MVAGAGVN
+825 MVAGTGSSS
-833 VSVLQGAADTNDS
+833 SVLQGAADTNDS
-846 SGEDDDD
+846 SGDDDDD

-861 QQQQQPTTTTS
+861 QQQQQPTTP
-872 GQVTA
+872 GQGGGP

-883 QQQAMGA
+883 QAG
-890 AATGGVGA
+890 GVVGVGA
-898 GAGTAASSSQAV
+898 GATGTPAAASQAV

-941 PNGDHCRHFVLHG
+941 PNGDHCREFVLHG

-988 LTQAQETKVL
+988 LSQAQETKVL

-1071 NEMRTILLKRWGVNR
+1071 NDMRTILLKRWGVNR

-1130 AQMSAAAGTSDP
+1130 AQMSAAAGTADP

-1206 INDLISNINKVPTPE
+1206 INDLISNISKVPTPE

-1363 LNYLPDSVPFEP
+1363 LNYMPDSVPFEP

-1429 TRMKEIRFEN
+1429 TRMKEIKFEN
-1439 LYIRSSDE
+1439 LYIRSTDD
-1447 GLNADHIKMLTD
+1447 GLNADHIKTLTD

-1472 SNTSLEEATDYLLN
+1472 TNASLEEATDYLLN
-1486 NPETSALWQSGSN
+1486 NPEASSLSTTGGQSG
-1499 NAPGGGS
+1499 G
-1506 AAAGASAPP
+1506 SAPP
-1515 PPPPLPPTAGSGAT
+1515 PPPPPSAST
-1529 MDVDMEMDGSGG
+1529 MDIDVDVPADGESTQ
-1541 GAAGASGETAPG
+1541 SK
-1553 GTNASSSSSS
+1553 SSTSPNSS

-1573 SMIFD
+1573 SLIFD

-1637 QLFEPDKSNTNSG
+1637 QLFEPAKTTGS
-1650 VKATRLDEC
+1650 KASRLEEC
-1659 LTGVTATRLFVRLK
+1659 LTGMTATRLFVRLK
-1673 TSTLLLEENYSDMH
+1673 TSTLLLEENYSDLH

-1711 QWMLEQAGETRPVV
+1711 QWMLEQSTETNTGQQRATV

-1791 LHINIG
+1791 LYINIG

-1819 PVFPA
+1819 PVCPA
-1824 LKLSEAIGFMNNP
+1824 LKLSEAITSLNNP
-1837 VVLPRADNFLN
+1837 VGHHKVEHLLN
-1848 RIVRTSPD
+1848 RVVRTAPD
-1856 GTGTVHT
+1856 GSGTVHS
-1863 DELIPLRQLVNFN
+1863 DELISLRQLVNFA
-1876 DGQPPDNTASNEA
+1876 DGQQPQQSENSANPSEEATNED
-1889 ESGGGGEGSG
+1889 GP
-1899 GGGTA
+1899 A
-1904 AAASASASASAA
+1904 AANS
-1916 STASED
+1916 
-1922 NPAAGASGGS
+1922 GS
-1932 PPPAMTTRSKSRQK
+1932 PPATMTTRSKTRQK
-1946 NAAAAAAAAKVKSSS
+1946 SAAAAAAAKNKSQS
-1961 SQAAGG
+1961 GG

-1998 IVDLLKPTNLLHNE
+1998 IVDLLQPSHQMLNE

-2049 CSFMGFPTYAI
+2049 CSFMGFPTYAN

-2098 VLTQVSTAVS
+2098 VLTQVSSAVS

-2121 LKGEYLLNSSSSTL
+2121 LKGEYLINTNSTTL

-2157 ATPQTQTP
+2157 ATPHNQTPTP
-2165 PPSKSDDELKDD
+2165 PPAAKDELKDD

-2184 AVLKDLLHGLVQP
+2184 AVLKELLHGLVQP
-2197 CWHYGGTASTDRG
+2197 CWHYGGTGSPDRG
-2210 HGAAEL
+2210 QGAAEL
-2216 VQPDQP
+2216 LQPDQP
-2222 PGTAPQ
+2222 PGTAQ
-2228 GCHDDEARPETST
+2228 GCHDDELYFRFQETPAPVSS
-2241 NQATNKK
+2241 KK
-2248 QSASGGA
+2248 QSSSGGGA
-2255 TGNAQA
+2255 AAAGQAGQA
-2261 TSDKFEPCCCT
+2261 TEKFEPCCCT
-2272 WHIPTSA
+2272 WHIPTSG
-2279 HSHAKPTISRATLL
+2279 HTHAKPTISRATLL
-2293 KLLADATRAYQSLVP
+2293 KLLADSTRAYQSLVP
-2308 RVLLSHIYT
+2308 RVLLSHVYT

-2339 LPLTQRH
+2339 LPITQRH
-2346 HVPEVSTMTRVLVC
+2346 HVPEVSTMTRVLIC

-2371 QVQVAEELH
+2371 QVHVAEELH

-2389 PDSSEKH
+2389 PDSAEKH

-2478 SKRILFGG
+2478 SKRILFGSGGPGGPNASGNGNNTAGG
-2486 SAPGS
+2486 SSGNGPGS
-2491 GTNGTGSSNSSNAA
+2491 G
-2505 GGGSGTGP
+2505 
-2513 GSLNTYGAIINRRLY
+2513 NTYGTIINRRLY
-2528 PRLAARAALNA
+2528 PRLAARTGFGSAM
-2539 ERSNAGEH
+2539 ERSNAMGGEH
-2547 VLRDIIRNVLTDRRH
+2547 VLRDIIRNVLSDRRH

-2569 SDEMAV
+2569 SDDMAV
-2575 DAEDTTAGGA
+2575 DSEDA
-2585 AAAAAAAGM
+2585 AAPGSG
-2594 VGGSGTGG
+2594 VGGGGSG
-2602 GGGASGTGS
+2602 AGS
-2611 GGGVTA
+2611 VGGGVSGSVSGSSSA

-2639 GSAAGGGQSG
+2639 SSASSGAGQSST
-2649 SGNTGPVRPVL
+2649 SGGPVRPVV

-2671 SEGLRLASRAIG
+2671 SEGLRLASRSGGGAG
-2683 SNGSGSGAGGGGGS
+2683 SGNGSVGAS
-2697 GTGSSGAQQN
+2697 SSGQQN
-2707 GSNAVGSGGGS
+2707 GSNTTASS
-2718 GNGGNATNSGNNSV
+2718 TNSGNNSGIG
-2732 NVDPRLR
+2732 NLRLR
-2739 TNPDVDVDGNGGV
+2739 TNPDVDVGSGNGSGSGSGSNAGV
-2752 AGTNNSSSVNDN
+2752 VNDN
-2764 GIGGGGGSDGA
+2764 GISGGGGSDGA
-2775 STSSDQGLLR
+2775 STSSDTGAPGGARDLN
-2785 ELGAS
+2785 AS

-2795 STTDSDSDASTE
+2795 STSESDSDPSTE
-2807 NDERNEEEE
+2807 NDERNEEDE

-2831 ETDVDEERP
+2831 ETDVDEERSRQ

-2854 ETASNDADVDADDD
+2854 ETASNDADVDNDDD
-2868 DDEDEEDVDDDD
+2868 DDEDDVDDDD
-2880 DDDDDGDDEDREER
+2880 DDDEDHDDIVREEA
-2894 QSLIDAELED
+2894 QSVMDAEIEN
-2904 QIDFAIALTTS
+2904 QIDIALALVS
-2915 SQRPRRS
+2915 SNNRPRRS

-2937 PGNDEVDDEDDEDD
+2937 PDDEVDDEDDDV
-2951 DDADNDPDND
+2951 DADPDEDPDVD
-2961 PEADAARAAT
+2961 PISGPSAAQA
-2971 AAEEEAYLY
+2971 EAYLY
-2980 DHLVG
+2980 ERLG
-2985 ESDLMPTSADNFR
+2985 SGLMPTPPVGFR
-2998 VRMNRTIAQIAQPL
+2998 VRMNSSIAQPL
-3012 DIDVVG
+3012 DIDVNG
-3018 GSGGGSGGNGGSG
+3018 GNAGSGSNAGA
-3031 GVGSGVTGSSSNSG
+3031 TGSSG
-3045 GGGGFSL
+3045 GAGQ
-3052 RGFSMRNQ
+3052 R
-3060 SGGSTSTA
+3060 TSTGGTTASIGAIASAA
-3068 LRPSSSSWMAPD
+3068 LRPSSGSWMAPD
-3080 FNFLGVSLGA
+3080 FNFIRMSIGENSMGSGPALGGNANGGDMNVFPTPSMSLERVGGA
-3090 SGSSGGPGASGS
+3090 PGSGQTMSELLNEQPS
-3102 GAGGSGSGT
+3102 GAGVGGGGLASGGGGVG
-3111 ANGGE
+3111 ANG
-3116 VNAFLT
+3116 
-3122 PSLVQGVA
+3122 
-3130 SGSGQSM
+3130 
-3137 SNLLDEQP
+3137 
-3145 GVGVPRPGD
+3145 
-3154 GNGTGAA
+3154 
-3161 AANSGPGNSTGGGA
+3161 ANSGTTG
-3175 SGSGANAAAQH
+3175 QH

-3233 WLEEAKALDM
+3233 WLEEATLLDM

-3264 LKVAHQQRKQE
+3264 LKTAHQQRKQE
-3275 EAARQAAAASATPPA
+3275 EAARQSTTPVTGSSASATSSS
-3290 TTTAAAA
+3290 TTSAVGTAAP
-3297 GVTPA
+3297 TA
-3302 TGPAPAS
+3302 TS
-3309 AVATPASGGGTTTT
+3309 SIASGLLANAV
-3323 SFIGSSL
+3323 SAGS
-3330 LSSGAGGNSSLV
+3330 GNSSLV

-3364 SNFGANN
+3364 STFGPSSATSATSATGN
-3371 STTAS
+3371 
-3376 QPAAGGGAAAAGA
+3376 
-3389 SGSGDGAT
+3389 GAT
-3397 TNSPFLQLPT
+3397 NDATTTTGGPTRLFSSVDSSIASSETQTTTRSSRQRGGLRQHSQLP
-3407 TTSNNSS
+3407 
-3414 SSPGGAAAESQSSTT
+3414 
-3429 ATRGHRRGRPGA
+3429 
-3441 PSIFNIYA
+3441 FNIYA
-3449 EIDLTNETDSQGA
+3449 EIDLTNEQDSEGA
-3462 TSTNPTPASGA
+3462 TG
-3473 TASADAGGAEAQVSQ
+3473 TAADGAESQPQHNSPSSAAQVAVPQ
-3488 NFFTNSS
+3488 YHH
-3495 ASAPNQRLPLVLPS
+3495 QRHPPVPLLPS
-3509 PTSGRPLRPYSRLDD
+3509 SGRPSRPHSRLD
-3524 AELLLMQT
+3524 EREMLLMQIRNRMQGSSGRT
-3532 SRSRP
+3532 SGSALI
-3537 VNHSLYPSSRHSGGA
+3537 NA
-3552 RPNRDLPARLQR
+3552 RPNRDLPNCLQR
-3564 LVQAHSGIVVP
+3564 HDHPAGSIYPRSSANRTSAPTIVSIPTAMSNAILEQINVTAP
-3575 RNTSPGLTLLSTPQ
+3575 DMVRRDRNF
-3589 AMAALGQ
+3589 A
-3596 QLGQTPAEN
+3596 
-3605 RNNFGLPSSLEV
+3605 LPSSLEV
-3617 DVMPG
+3617 DVDVLPG
-3622 ILGMPL
+3622 ILDLPQQ
-3628 HEAHPEDEVV
+3628 EAQPEDD
-3638 VQIEPQILP
+3638 QLLLP
-3647 PPPPPVSGDSAAAV
+3647 PPPPPPPSDTTPLVHA
-3661 LIDDDD
+3661 
-3667 DEEDEDEDG
+3667 EDELWPG
-3676 DEGLEALARWMPR
+3676 TVV
-3689 SASEGASA
+3689 SAG
-3697 TSNIREAWFGLNPR
+3697 TRE
-3711 EMATETSS
+3711 
-3719 QTEEG
+3719 
-3724 TESSPAA
+3724 ESSAPAVA
-3731 TAPEAEPTSGE
+3731 AENTDAVSDTNQPEPTPESSESTSPNPQAPSAEPTLLE
-3742 TGGAASGTESAEG
+3742 PGAAVDALVASQTPSTTEEAAS
-3755 TDTSTGTGGASATG
+3755 TGGAS
-3769 GAAAGGGGG
+3769 
-3778 GTGATITDM
+3778 GTTATITDM

-3874 RQAAQSANPEDPVD
+3874 RQAAQTANPEDPVD

-3940 AHPPSN
+3940 AHPTTN
-3946 ALTRFQTTLQ
+3946 ALSRFQTTLQ
-3956 SLEEARWHSSIW
+3956 SLDDTRWHSSIW
-3968 YDASGNAQ
+3968 YDASGIAQ

-3986 HHHPHPHQLAPMGK
+3986 HQHAHAHHAPNMGK

-4030 QKVYSMRL
+4030 QKVNSMRL

-4062 VQKTN
+4062 IQKTN
-4067 EDNAN
+4067 EDNGN
-4072 FGTAGGQAG
+4072 FGAGQAG
-4081 SKPEWL
+4081 GKPEWL

-4102 LINRLYEG
+4102 LINRMYEG

-4139 YPTSF
+4139 YPSSF
-4144 VPYNREVKTRR
+4144 VPYNRDVKARR
-4155 ILSAVLGLP
+4155 ILSAVFGMP
-4164 PNTVMGAAGT
+4164 SPTA
-4174 GPGSGAV
+4174 GSG
-4181 GMPWPAA
+4181 
-4188 GGAGSGGAAPRLDE
+4188 GGAGSGSGSAASGGLTGYDD
-4202 SVPPGGTL
+4202 VPPGGTL
-4210 DFRSRFCRYQVANRL
+4210 DFRSRFCRYQVVNRL
-4225 RGMLDDQPTSN
+4225 RSIFDDHPAP
-4236 QSSSSLS
+4236 
-4243 KPATPLDEAPSTSK
+4243 KPSVPLDEAPSTSK
-4257 AAAAKAAASAKVSS
+4257 AAAAKAAATAKVSTA
-4271 GSGSQQSVPYQTN
+4271 GSQNKHSVPYQTN

-4296 RQTQVRMSH
+4296 QQTQVRLAN
-4305 VSQFPLTSQPPWEWQ
+4305 VAQFPLTSQPAWEWQ
-4320 TNTSDFLSFSDSPFG
+4320 ANTADFLSFSDSPFG

-4363 STELPKEEEW
+4363 STELPKEEE
-4373 LAEQMPPLIPIGQA
+4373 LLPLSDQMPPLVPISQVA
-4387 TGPGAA
+4387 RAA
-4393 ASAPA
+4393 AAAAPPPPPPPPQQQPA
-4398 SELATTGANPASEI
+4398 ENTQPTATATEI

-4417 TNSTEQATPAAG
+4417 ANIEEQAAPASG
-4429 NPASGDGNDG
+4429 NPASGDSNAGA
-4439 VKPAAQQQQ
+4439 KRTQMPT
-4448 QQQQQLP
+4448 
-4455 PLSVPMPMQPS
+4455 LSVALPVAPS

-4473 AKNFSQLQLVIEVL
+4473 SKNFSQLQLVIEVL

-4507 TQCSQASNAIF
+4507 TQCSQASTAIF

-4531 EVRQAIQT
+4531 EVRQAIQM
-4539 LLNEIRAYNS
+4539 LLNEIRMYNI
-4549 HHGVASTSQQ
+4549 HQGVASTTSQ
-4559 ASASVS
+4559 AAS
-4565 TSSTAAGSA
+4565 TSGAAVA
-4574 APSGSLGS
+4574 TPSYVPTV
-4582 SGSSSGASL
+4582 SGASL
-4591 LPNLAVN
+4591 LPNLAVH

-4655 MYDSPDS
+4655 MYEAQN
-4662 LPTVSGNSAP
+4662 G
-4672 SVRRTLGS
+4672 
-4680 GGHDDDDFIDIL
+4680 
-4692 GDPPTGSSIWATD
+4692 
-4705 SVSTGS
+4705 VSTGGGIAGGAGDNDDDIIDIEGDGGAS
-4711 SPPPLSGFSMDTNH
+4711 GGSSSDMAPGSASTISPPPPMETN
-4725 HQQPVQQVNIQ
+4725 QTAQ
-4736 DVEDEE
+4736 D
-4742 GDDDEEY
+4742 GDDDEEEE
-4749 LDVDEALESEH
+4749 DEARSFPGVGV
-4760 RARINNEGAAA
+4760 ASAS
-4771 GAKATANS
+4771 KST
-4779 NSNKP
+4779 KP
-4784 TLSQILCLDVLWHTL
+4784 TLSQILCLDVLWNTL

-4831 HRNAVKKPRIG
+4831 HRGASKKPGRSFMPGTVSFGLRAAAGGGIG
-4842 GSIVL
+4842 GL
-4847 GLRSLA
+4847 G
-4853 GPNGRALA
+4853 
-4861 AEMAAAAASAA
+4861 AAASS
-4872 AQRQRDQST
+4872 AQAYS
-4881 PPPMDDTSSA
+4881 PLMDDVSSA
-4891 NTSYEDEPRMLDA
+4891 NTTSSASFDDEPRMQDA
-4904 STNTTN
+4904 STNTPL
-4910 QTGANSNSAGSSASG
+4910 ANAS
-4925 TSATASASNALSAH
+4925 TSTALSAH

-5189 DIAVTE
+5189 DTAVTE

>member
-70 ARHVNA
+70 SRHVNA
-76 NEFVLQCDTNFQDMD
+76 NEFVLQCDTNFQETD

-110 SRHLYNSIEHLTQLL
+110 SRHLYNSIEHLTVLL

-205 GHAAQ
+205 GQAAQ

-215 MMDLCHT
+215 MMDLCRT
-222 AAAPEVIK
+222 TPAPEVIK

-361 RDCIDNLTTHGL
+361 RDCIENLTTHGL

-483 DDNKLDTSLDQVDED
+483 DDHKLDTSLDQVDED
-498 VEDGAGENAS
+498 VEDGHGENTSVTSGNGSPRRENSNEAVSGGAS
-508 IASGSGSPRPD
+508 SSAYRAYHEHSGGSGSGAGLLD
-519 NSSDAR
+519 IGGAR
-525 GADLGA
+525 SLA
-531 GPLNIVGA
+531 GGNG
-539 PSNVG
+539 SG
-544 GESGPPG
+544 GEAAGTSGSIAG
-551 PNNRY
+551 LINRD
-556 GYILPMYPTNSYY
+556 GSSTRQPATMYPANSYY

-585 SSLQPKKPSCVT
+585 SSLAPKKPSCVT

-765 PYLREDATDAIVRLL
+765 PYLRADATEAIVRLL

-794 WRANKESGGSGS
+794 WRANKESSGSGS

-812 AAHHVASAPSPMV
+812 GAHHVTSTPSPMV
-825 MVAGAGVN
+825 LVAGSSST
-833 VSVLQGAADTNDS
+833 SVLQGAADTNDS
-846 SGEDDDD
+846 SGDDDDD

-861 QQQQQPTTTTS
+861 QQQQQPTTPGQS
-872 GQVTA
+872 GGGGA

-883 QQQAMGA
+883 QAGGIGGGGGGGA
-890 AATGGVGA
+890 AAGQPT
-898 GAGTAASSSQAV
+898 TTSQAV
-910 KVVTP
+910 KVVAP

-941 PNGDHCRHFVLHG
+941 PNGDHCREFVLHG

-988 LTQAQETKVL
+988 LSQAQETKVL

-1071 NEMRTILLKRWGVNR
+1071 NDMRSILLKRWGVNR

-1130 AQMSAAAGTSDP
+1130 AQMSAAAGTADP

-1305 KFEFDQWASMED
+1305 KFDFDQWASMED

-1349 PRAMLDSPY
+1349 PRAMLESPY

-1409 MILILKHLIKSHQTL
+1409 MILILKHMIKSHQML
-1424 LDRYH
+1424 LDRYN
-1429 TRMKEIRFEN
+1429 TRMKEIKFEN
-1439 LYIRSSDE
+1439 LYIRSTDD
-1447 GLNADHIKMLTD
+1447 GLNADHVKVLTD
-1459 MGFMHYHVIEALR
+1459 MGFMHYHVVEALR
-1472 SNTSLEEATDYLLN
+1472 TNASLEEATDYLLN
-1486 NPETSALWQSGSN
+1486 NPEASALSTLTTG
-1499 NAPGGGS
+1499 PHH
-1506 AAAGASAPP
+1506 PP
-1515 PPPPLPPTAGSGAT
+1515 PPPPSSAAT
-1529 MDVDMEMDGSGG
+1529 MDIDMDAPADGESAQGKSS
-1541 GAAGASGETAPG
+1541 GAA
-1553 GTNASSSSSS
+1553 SSSS

-1573 SMIFD
+1573 ALIFD

-1598 VNSAADLIAVLY
+1598 VTSAADLIAVLY

-1630 QWVDFTL
+1630 EWVDFTL
-1637 QLFEPDKSNTNSG
+1637 QLFEPPPGKVGGAS
-1650 VKATRLDEC
+1650 KASRLEEC
-1659 LTGVTATRLFVRLK
+1659 LTGMTATRLFVRLK

-1711 QWMLEQAGETRPVV
+1711 QWMLEQSSDTNSSSAGGQRATV

-1802 VSLNCMTQVSEA
+1802 VSLNCMQQVSEA

-1819 PVFPA
+1819 PVCPA
-1824 LKLSEAIGFMNNP
+1824 LKLSEAINTLKNP
-1837 VVLPRADNFLN
+1837 MALHKVEHLLN
-1848 RIVRTSPD
+1848 RIVRTAPD
-1856 GTGTVHT
+1856 GSGTVNS
-1863 DELIPLRQLVNFN
+1863 DELISLRQLVNIT
-1876 DGQPPDNTASNEA
+1876 DGQHQQQPETPPTNEEA
-1889 ESGGGGEGSG
+1889 GEDGSPG
-1899 GGGTA
+1899 
-1904 AAASASASASAA
+1904 
-1916 STASED
+1916 
-1922 NPAAGASGGS
+1922 GASSGS
-1932 PPPAMTTRSKSRQK
+1932 PPAAMTTRSKARQK
-1946 NAAAAAAAAKVKSSS
+1946 NAAAAAAAKVKSQ
-1961 SQAAGG
+1961 SQGG

-1972 KRTQKIILNEEQ
+1972 KRTQKIILNEEH

-1998 IVDLLKPTNLLHNE
+1998 IVDLLQPSHLMLND

-2024 TRNYDNAQVFIR
+2024 TRNYDNAQVFIQ

-2049 CSFMGFPTYAI
+2049 CSFMGFPTYAN

-2098 VLTQVSTAVS
+2098 VLTQVSSAVS

-2121 LKGEYLLNSSSSTL
+2121 LKGEYLLNSANSAMA
-2135 TDDARVM
+2135 DDARVM
-2142 VKSKFGQQPTAAAGG
+2142 VKSKFGQHPTAAAGG
-2157 ATPQTQTP
+2157 ATPNSQTPTP
-2165 PPSKSDDELKDD
+2165 PPPAAKDELKDD

-2184 AVLKDLLHGLVQP
+2184 SVLKDLLHGLVQP
-2197 CWHYGGTASTDRG
+2197 CWHYGGTGSSDRG
-2210 HGAAEL
+2210 QGAAGEL
-2216 VQPDQP
+2216 LQPDQQP
-2222 PGTAPQ
+2222 EVGGQQGSHDKELYFRFQETPAPV
-2228 GCHDDEARPETST
+2228 
-2241 NQATNKK
+2241 TNKK
-2248 QSASGGA
+2248 QSSGGGA
-2255 TGNAQA
+2255 GGGAAAGQAQA
-2261 TSDKFEPCCCT
+2261 TEKFEPCCCT
-2272 WHIPTSA
+2272 WHIPTSG
-2279 HSHAKPTISRATLL
+2279 HTHAKPTISRATLL
-2293 KLLADATRAYQSLVP
+2293 KLLADSTRAYQSLVP
-2308 RVLLSHIYT
+2308 RVLLSHVYT
-2317 PADSPLISAPQQTF
+2317 PADSPLITGPQQTF

-2339 LPLTQRH
+2339 LPITQRH
-2346 HVPEVSTMTRVLVC
+2346 HVPEVSTMTRVLIC

-2371 QVQVAEELH
+2371 QVHVAEELH

-2389 PDSSEKH
+2389 PDSAEKH
-2396 TRLQVLMSLFP
+2396 TRLQVLMSLYP

-2486 SAPGS
+2486 GGGVGGA
-2491 GTNGTGSSNSSNAA
+2491 NGTGNGNGA

-2513 GSLNTYGAIINRRLY
+2513 GAGNTYGTIINRRLY
-2528 PRLAARAALNA
+2528 PRLAARSAVTAAV
-2539 ERSNAGEH
+2539 ERSNAMGGEH
-2547 VLRDIIRNVLTDRRH
+2547 VLRDIIRNVLSDRRH

-2575 DAEDTTAGGA
+2575 DSEDSPAATARGLGGR
-2585 AAAAAAAGM
+2585 
-2594 VGGSGTGG
+2594 VGSGM
-2602 GGGASGTGS
+2602 SGLEGSIS
-2611 GGGVTA
+2611 GGGSVGGGTA

-2629 GDTNDPPANV
+2629 GDTNDPPATVSSGSSAV
-2639 GSAAGGGQSG
+2639 GQSSAGG
-2649 SGNTGPVRPVL
+2649 GPVRPVL

-2671 SEGLRLASRAIG
+2671 SEGLRLASR
-2683 SNGSGSGAGGGGGS
+2683 SGSG
-2697 GTGSSGAQQN
+2697 Q
-2707 GSNAVGSGGGS
+2707 GSGGGAGGAGSS
-2718 GNGGNATNSGNNSV
+2718 GQQNGGNAAAGSTNSGSNSGSG
-2732 NVDPRLR
+2732 DPRLR
-2739 TNPDVDVDGNGGV
+2739 TNPDVDVGGSNG
-2752 AGTNNSSSVNDN
+2752 AGGSGGASASNSGAVNDN

-2775 STSSDQGLLR
+2775 STSSETGAPSGARDMN
-2785 ELGAS
+2785 AS

-2795 STTDSDSDASTE
+2795 STSESDSDASTE
-2807 NDERNEEEE
+2807 NDERNEEDE

-2840 FIEVFDHIY
+2840 RQFIEVYDDIF

-2854 ETASNDADVDADDD
+2854 DTASNDADVDNDDD
-2868 DDEDEEDVDDDD
+2868 DDEDEDDVDDDD
-2880 DDDDDGDDEDREER
+2880 DDDEDNDDEDREEG
-2894 QSLIDAELED
+2894 QSAMDAELD
-2904 QIDFAIALTTS
+2904 NQIDIALALVS
-2915 SQRPRRS
+2915 SNSRPRRS
-2922 AAVNASGDGSANRTN
+2922 AAVNASGDGPSANRPN
-2937 PGNDEVDDEDDEDD
+2937 PDDEVDDEDDDV
-2951 DDADNDPDND
+2951 DADPDGDPDVD
-2961 PEADAARAAT
+2961 PIGGPAT
-2971 AAEEEAYLY
+2971 AQAEAYLY
-2980 DHLVG
+2980 ERLG
-2985 ESDLMPTSADNFR
+2985 SGLMPTPPVGFR
-2998 VRMNRTIAQIAQPL
+2998 VRMNSSIAQPL
-3012 DIDVVG
+3012 DIDVNG
-3018 GSGGGSGGNGGSG
+3018 GNGGGGGGSGAGAIGSAGGSG
-3031 GVGSGVTGSSSNSG
+3031 RGSSTAGTTASIGAIASA
-3045 GGGGFSL
+3045 
-3052 RGFSMRNQ
+3052 
-3060 SGGSTSTA
+3060 A
-3068 LRPSSSSWMAPD
+3068 LRPSSGSWMAPD
-3080 FNFLGVSLGA
+3080 FNFIGVSG
-3090 SGSSGGPGASGS
+3090 GASGS
-3102 GAGGSGSGT
+3102 GGGASGSGSAN

-3122 PSLVQGVA
+3122 PSMSQLERTGGA
-3130 SGSGQSM
+3130 SGSGQNM

-3145 GVGVPRPGD
+3145 SVAGGG
-3154 GNGTGAA
+3154 G
-3161 AANSGPGNSTGGGA
+3161 SGGGSASGGGGA
-3175 SGSGANAAAQH
+3175 GGGGGGGTSGGGTSGQH

-3233 WLEEAKALDM
+3233 WLEEATLLDM

-3264 LKVAHQQRKQE
+3264 LKITNHQRKQDD
-3275 EAARQAAAASATPPA
+3275 ATRPTATNSTASAPVSNA
-3290 TTTAAAA
+3290 SAA
-3297 GVTPA
+3297 G
-3302 TGPAPAS
+3302 S
-3309 AVATPASGGGTTTT
+3309 AGAGTTTPNT
-3323 SFIGSSL
+3323 STAAGSGGASMASSILANAVVAGPGSNSGSS
-3330 LSSGAGGNSSLV
+3330 SSGGMV

-3364 SNFGANN
+3364 SSFGSNN
-3371 STTAS
+3371 SISSSATN
-3376 QPAAGGGAAAAGA
+3376 AAGGASGGDAAAATA
-3389 SGSGDGAT
+3389 GAT
-3397 TNSPFLQLPT
+3397 TSPFVLT
-3407 TTSNNSS
+3407 TTSM
-3414 SSPGGAAAESQSSTT
+3414 GGSGSLEPLTT
-3429 ATRGHRRGRPGA
+3429 SRTQRQRPMRQHNQL
-3441 PSIFNIYA
+3441 PFNIYA
-3449 EIDLTNETDSQGA
+3449 EIDLTNEQDSQGA
-3462 TSTNPTPASGA
+3462 TSTNSTTGTPTDGA
-3473 TASADAGGAEAQVSQ
+3473 AAVAAAAEPQPQQNSTSNSAGAQVPVLQ
-3488 NFFTNSS
+3488 QH
-3495 ASAPNQRLPLVLPS
+3495 QRHPPVPLLPS
-3509 PTSGRPLRPYSRLDD
+3509 SGRPSRPHSRLDE
-3524 AELLLMQT
+3524 AELLLLQLADRQAVRNRLQVSSGHT
-3532 SRSRP
+3532 
-3537 VNHSLYPSSRHSGGA
+3537 NSSRTSGSALINA
-3552 RPNRDLPARLQR
+3552 RPNRDLPGRLQR
-3564 LVQAHSGIVVP
+3564 LVQAHVSISG
-3575 RNTSPGLTLLSTPQ
+3575 RGSGSSGSTP
-3589 AMAALGQ
+3589 APTLVSMPTPISSAALE
-3596 QLGQTPAEN
+3596 QLNVSAPDVVGNERSFT
-3605 RNNFGLPSSLEV
+3605 LPPSLEV
-3617 DVMPG
+3617 DVDVLPG
-3622 ILGMPL
+3622 ILDMPQQ
-3628 HEAHPEDEVV
+3628 EAQGSAEED
-3638 VQIEPQILP
+3638 QLLLP
-3647 PPPPPVSGDSAAAV
+3647 PPPPAIDTGPLVLAEDDLWLGALIGVRTREDSPVPAAAAAAV
-3661 LIDDDD
+3661 GAT
-3667 DEEDEDEDG
+3667 EAVNNEAGQATNQSTESVETAAPTSQSAAQAAAEVPPVESG
-3676 DEGLEALARWMPR
+3676 GAEGTAS
-3689 SASEGASA
+3689 SASTQTPAATEEAAAAGGASA
-3697 TSNIREAWFGLNPR
+3697 S
-3711 EMATETSS
+3711 
-3719 QTEEG
+3719 
-3724 TESSPAA
+3724 AA
-3731 TAPEAEPTSGE
+3731 TAP
-3742 TGGAASGTESAEG
+3742 
-3755 TDTSTGTGGASATG
+3755 ATT
-3769 GAAAGGGGG
+3769 A
-3778 GTGATITDM
+3778 TTTTTTITDM

-3874 RQAAQSANPEDPVD
+3874 RQAAQTANPEDPVD

-3898 NLRQAILTDME
+3898 ALRQAILTDME

-3931 ESRNGARMD
+3931 ESRNGARLD
-3940 AHPPSN
+3940 THPASN
-3946 ALTRFQTTLQ
+3946 ALSRFQSTLQ
-3956 SLEEARWHSSIW
+3956 SLDEARWHSSIW

-3986 HHHPHPHQLAPMGK
+3986 HHHAHPHHAPTMGK

-4030 QKVYSMRL
+4030 QKMNSMRL

-4050 TRDWIINALISI
+4050 TRDWIISALISI

-4072 FGTAGGQAG
+4072 FGAGQAG
-4081 SKPEWL
+4081 GKPEWL

-4102 LINRLYEG
+4102 LINKLYEG

-4139 YPTSF
+4139 YPSSF
-4144 VPYNREVKTRR
+4144 VPYNREVKARR
-4155 ILSAVLGLP
+4155 ILSAVFGMP
-4164 PNTVMGAAGT
+4164 SPTAAAGT
-4174 GPGSGAV
+4174 GGGSS
-4181 GMPWPAA
+4181 AA
-4188 GGAGSGGAAPRLDE
+4188 GGGTGVPGGRLSDDD
-4202 SVPPGGTL
+4202 PPGGTL

-4225 RGMLDDQPTSN
+4225 RGILDDHPAP
-4236 QSSSSLS
+4236 
-4243 KPATPLDEAPSTSK
+4243 KPASPLDEAPSTSK
-4257 AAAAKAAASAKVSS
+4257 AAAAKAAATAKVSP
-4271 GSGSQQSVPYQTN
+4271 GGQNLPTVPYQTN

-4296 RQTQVRMSH
+4296 RQTQVRLAN
-4305 VSQFPLTSQPPWEWQ
+4305 VAQFPLTSQPAWEWQ
-4320 TNTSDFLSFSDSPFG
+4320 ANTADFLSFTDSPFG

-4363 STELPKEEEW
+4363 STELPKEEEQ
-4373 LAEQMPPLIPIGQA
+4373 LPLTDQMPTLIPIGQA
-4387 TGPGAA
+4387 AAAAA
-4393 ASAPA
+4393 ASAAA
-4398 SELATTGANPASEI
+4398 SDSNSQPNATEI

-4417 TNSTEQATPAAG
+4417 ANSEEQAAPGSG
-4429 NPASGDGNDG
+4429 NPASGDGN
-4439 VKPAAQQQQ
+4439 AAAPPKRT
-4448 QQQQQLP
+4448 QLP
-4455 PLSVPMPMQPS
+4455 TLSVALPVAPS

-4531 EVRQAIQT
+4531 EVRQAIQM
-4539 LLNEIRAYNS
+4539 LLNEIRMYNIHNAAPVS
-4549 HHGVASTSQQ
+4549 SQAASTS
-4559 ASASVS
+4559 SG
-4565 TSSTAAGSA
+4565 AAAA
-4574 APSGSLGS
+4574 APSTSTV
-4582 SGSSSGASL
+4582 SGASL
-4591 LPNLAVN
+4591 LPNLAVH

-4633 MSNSSAQPYFL
+4633 MSSSSAQPYFL

-4655 MYDSPDS
+4655 MYEAQ
-4662 LPTVSGNSAP
+4662 NSTQNGGGSAGGAGDNEEDIIDI
-4672 SVRRTLGS
+4672 VGDGGAS
-4680 GGHDDDDFIDIL
+4680 GGSSSDMA
-4692 GDPPTGSSIWATD
+4692 PGSA
-4705 SVSTGS
+4705 STI
-4711 SPPPLSGFSMDTNH
+4711 SPPPPMETNQTIH
-4725 HQQPVQQVNIQ
+4725 
-4736 DVEDEE
+4736 DGDEDEDADGDGD
-4742 GDDDEEY
+4742 GDDDEAS
-4749 LDVDEALESEH
+4749 ALPGVG
-4760 RARINNEGAAA
+4760 NQAATDA
-4771 GAKATANS
+4771 HKP
-4779 NSNKP
+4779 NKP

-4831 HRNAVKKPRIG
+4831 NRGATKKTGRIIPTG
-4842 GSIVL
+4842 YVPS
-4847 GLRSLA
+4847 GLRGS
-4853 GPNGRALA
+4853 
-4861 AEMAAAAASAA
+4861 AAASGGIGGLGAA
-4872 AQRQRDQST
+4872 ASSAHEHSPSLDE
-4881 PPPMDDTSSA
+4881 TSSA
-4891 NTSYEDEPRMLDA
+4891 NTLSSASFEDEPRMQDA
-4904 STNTTN
+4904 STNTPLSTN
-4910 QTGANSNSAGSSASG
+4910 NAAN
-4925 TSATASASNALSAH
+4925 TALSAH

-5189 DIAVTE
+5189 DTAVTE

>member
-27 TKRRTRAELLEFLD
+27 TKRRTRTELLEFLD

-70 ARHVNA
+70 SRHVNG
-76 NEFVLQCDTNFQDMD
+76 NEFVLQCDTNFQETVRTTD

-110 SRHLYNSIEHLTQLL
+110 SRHLYNSIEHLTVLL

-222 AAAPEVIK
+222 ASAPEVIK

-336 AGSRLMKIVHY
+336 AGSRLLKIVHY

-361 RDCIDNLTTHGL
+361 RDCIDNLTTYGL

-483 DDNKLDTSLDQVDED
+483 DDHKLDTSLDQVDED
-498 VEDGAGENAS
+498 VEDGTGENTS
-508 IASGSGSPRPD
+508 VASGSGSPRRG
-519 NSSDAR
+519 SSTPR
-525 GADLGA
+525 GYIDHSEVEGLGA
-531 GPLNIVGA
+531 GLLDIGGSRNLAGGSGEGA
-539 PSNVG
+539 SSN
-544 GESGPPG
+544 SGPIMG
-551 PNNRY
+551 LINRE
-556 GYILPMYPTNSYY
+556 IRPSAIMYPTNSYY

-585 SSLQPKKPSCVT
+585 SSLAPKKPSCVT

-681 KALLQKDV
+681 KALLHKDV

-765 PYLREDATDAIVRLL
+765 PYLRADATEAIVRLL

-794 WRANKESGGSGS
+794 WRANKESSGSGS

-812 AAHHVASAPSPMV
+812 VGHHVASTPSPMV
-825 MVAGAGVN
+825 MVAGSGGSS
-833 VSVLQGAADTNDS
+833 SVLQGAADTNDS
-846 SGEDDDD
+846 SGDDDDD

-861 QQQQQPTTTTS
+861 QQQQQPTTPGQS
-872 GQVTA
+872 GGA
-877 TTPRTQ
+877 STPRTQ
-883 QQQAMGA
+883 QAGSVGGA
-890 AATGGVGA
+890 GGTGAQAAT
-898 GAGTAASSSQAV
+898 SQTV

-941 PNGDHCRHFVLHG
+941 PNGDHCREFVLHG
-954 GLKPILQLL
+954 GLRPILQLL

-988 LTQAQETKVL
+988 LSQAQETKVL

-1071 NEMRTILLKRWGVNR
+1071 SDMRGILLKRWGVNR

-1130 AQMSAAAGTSDP
+1130 AQMSAAAGTADP

-1305 KFEFDQWASMED
+1305 KFDFDQWASMED

-1409 MILILKHLIKSHQTL
+1409 MIVILKHLIKSHQTL

-1429 TRMKEIRFEN
+1429 TRMKEIKFEN
-1439 LYIRSSDE
+1439 LYIRSTDD
-1447 GLNADHIKMLTD
+1447 GLNADHIKTLTD
-1459 MGFMHYHVIEALR
+1459 MGFLHYHVIDALR
-1472 SNTSLEEATDYLLN
+1472 TNASLEEATDYLLN
-1486 NPETSALWQSGSN
+1486 NPQVSTMSTTGGLSSGT
-1499 NAPGGGS
+1499 
-1506 AAAGASAPP
+1506 APP
-1515 PPPPLPPTAGSGAT
+1515 PPPPPSAST
-1529 MDVDMEMDGSGG
+1529 MDIDMELPADGESTQ
-1541 GAAGASGETAPG
+1541 SK
-1553 GTNASSSSSS
+1553 SSTSAQSS

-1573 SMIFD
+1573 SLIFD

-1637 QLFEPDKSNTNSG
+1637 QLFEPAKTTGS
-1650 VKATRLDEC
+1650 KASRLEEC
-1659 LTGVTATRLFVRLK
+1659 LTGMTATRLFVRLK
-1673 TSTLLLEENYSDMH
+1673 TSTLLLEENYSDLH

-1711 QWMLEQAGETRPVV
+1711 QWMLEQSSETNTGQQRATV

-1760 RWYDASTGKWNAYS
+1760 RWYDASTGKWNTYS
-1774 EANNELIRN
+1774 DANNELIRN

-1791 LHINIG
+1791 IHINIG

-1819 PVFPA
+1819 PVCPA
-1824 LKLSEAIGFMNNP
+1824 LKLSEAITNVQNPMALHKVEHMMNR
-1837 VVLPRADNFLN
+1837 V
-1848 RIVRTSPD
+1848 VRTSPD
-1856 GTGTVHT
+1856 GTGTVHS
-1863 DELIPLRQLVNFN
+1863 DELISLRQLINFS
-1876 DGQPPDNTASNEA
+1876 DGQQQENSANSNEEGA
-1889 ESGGGGEGSG
+1889 NDEGS
-1899 GGGTA
+1899 T
-1904 AAASASASASAA
+1904 
-1916 STASED
+1916 
-1922 NPAAGASGGS
+1922 GASSGS
-1932 PPPAMTTRSKSRQK
+1932 PPAAMTTRSKSRLK
-1946 NAAAAAAAAKVKSSS
+1946 NAAAAAAAKVKSHT
-1961 SQAAGG
+1961 AG

-1998 IVDLLKPTNLLHNE
+1998 IVDLLQPSHLMLNE

-2049 CSFMGFPTYAI
+2049 CSFMGFPTYAN

-2075 AMERVLGMRAAGIVP
+2075 AMERVLGMRAAGNVP

-2098 VLTQVSTAVS
+2098 VLTQVSSAVS

-2121 LKGEYLLNSSSSTL
+2121 LKGEYQINTNGTTL
-2135 TDDARVM
+2135 ADDARVM
-2142 VKSKFGQQPTAAAGG
+2142 VKSKFGQTPTTATGG
-2157 ATPQTQTP
+2157 ATPHSQTPTP
-2165 PPSKSDDELKDD
+2165 PPTSKDELKDD

-2197 CWHYGGTASTDRG
+2197 CWHYGGTESADRG
-2210 HGAAEL
+2210 QGAAEL
-2216 VQPDQP
+2216 LQPDQP
-2222 PGTAPQ
+2222 PGMAQ
-2228 GCHDDEARPETST
+2228 GCHDDELYFRFQETPAPAIS
-2241 NQATNKK
+2241 KK
-2248 QSASGGA
+2248 QSSSGGGGA
-2255 TGNAQA
+2255 AAGQAQS
-2261 TSDKFEPCCCT
+2261 TEKFEPCCCT
-2272 WHIPTSA
+2272 WHIPTSG
-2279 HSHAKPTISRATLL
+2279 HTHAKPTISRATLL
-2293 KLLADATRAYQSLVP
+2293 KLLADSTRAYQSLVP
-2308 RVLLSHIYT
+2308 RVLLAHVYT

-2339 LPLTQRH
+2339 LPITQRH
-2346 HVPEVSTMTRVLVC
+2346 HVPEVSTMTRVLIC

-2371 QVQVAEELH
+2371 QIHVAGELH

-2389 PDSSEKH
+2389 PDSAEKH
-2396 TRLQVLMSLFP
+2396 TRLQVLMSLYP

-2414 LYDKVHMHRNN
+2414 LYDKVHLHRNN

-2478 SKRILFGG
+2478 SKRLLFGSSGAG
-2486 SAPGS
+2486 SNGS
-2491 GTNGTGSSNSSNAA
+2491 GSGSSAA
-2505 GGGSGTGP
+2505 GSGSGTGP
-2513 GSLNTYGAIINRRLY
+2513 GSGNTYGTIINRRLY
-2528 PRLAARAALNA
+2528 PRLAGRSVVNVERANA
-2539 ERSNAGEH
+2539 MGGEH
-2547 VLRDIIRNVLTDRRH
+2547 VLRDIIRNVLSDRRH

-2575 DAEDTTAGGA
+2575 DSEDSVATGSRGVGGD
-2585 AAAAAAAGM
+2585 GPGTGG
-2594 VGGSGTGG
+2594 VGGGGSG
-2602 GGGASGTGS
+2602 SGS
-2611 GGGVTA
+2611 GGGTA

-2629 GDTNDPPANV
+2629 GDTNDPPVNV
-2639 GSAAGGGQSG
+2639 SSGSSAAGQSST
-2649 SGNTGPVRPVL
+2649 SGGPVRPVL

-2671 SEGLRLASRAIG
+2671 SEGLRLASRSGGGAG
-2683 SNGSGSGAGGGGGS
+2683 SASGSAVAS
-2697 GTGSSGAQQN
+2697 TTGQQN
-2707 GSNAVGSGGGS
+2707 GSNAT
-2718 GNGGNATNSGNNSV
+2718 TNSGNNSV
-2732 NVDPRLR
+2732 SGDPRLR
-2739 TNPDVDVDGNGGV
+2739 TNPDVDVSVGNGG
-2752 AGTNNSSSVNDN
+2752 SSSTNSGVVNDN
-2764 GIGGGGGSDGA
+2764 GISGGGGSDGA
-2775 STSSDQGLLR
+2775 STSSDT
-2785 ELGAS
+2785 GAPGGARDLS
-2790 LLGDV
+2790 TTILGDV
-2795 STTDSDSDASTE
+2795 STSESDSDASTE
-2807 NDERNEEEE
+2807 NDERNEEDE

-2840 FIEVFDHIY
+2840 RQFIEVFDHIY

-2854 ETASNDADVDADDD
+2854 ETASNDADVDNDDD
-2868 DDEDEEDVDDDD
+2868 DDEDEDDVDDDD
-2880 DDDDDGDDEDREER
+2880 DDDEDNDDEDREEG
-2894 QSLIDAELED
+2894 QSVMDAELEN
-2904 QIDFAIALTTS
+2904 QIDIALALVS
-2915 SQRPRRS
+2915 SNNRPRRS
-2922 AAVNASGDGSANRTN
+2922 AAVNASGDGSANRPN
-2937 PGNDEVDDEDDEDD
+2937 PDDEVDDEDDDVD
-2951 DDADNDPDND
+2951 GDPDGD
-2961 PEADAARAAT
+2961 PDVDPIGGPSAAHA
-2971 AAEEEAYLY
+2971 EAYLY
-2980 DHLVG
+2980 ERLGSGLIPTPPVG
-2985 ESDLMPTSADNFR
+2985 FR
-2998 VRMNRTIAQIAQPL
+2998 VRMNSSIAQPL
-3012 DIDVVG
+3012 DIDVN
-3018 GSGGGSGGNGGSG
+3018 GGNGGNGS
-3031 GVGSGVTGSSSNSG
+3031 GSGVTGSA
-3045 GGGGFSL
+3045 
-3052 RGFSMRNQ
+3052 
-3060 SGGSTSTA
+3060 GGSGRGSSTSGTTASIGAIASAA
-3068 LRPSSSSWMAPD
+3068 LRPSSGSWMAPD
-3080 FNFLGVSLGA
+3080 YSFIGLSGGASGGSGLDRSIGSGAAAGGNTNGSEVSAFLMPIMSHLERTGGA
-3090 SGSSGGPGASGS
+3090 SGSSQ
-3102 GAGGSGSGT
+3102 
-3111 ANGGE
+3111 N
-3116 VNAFLT
+3116 
-3122 PSLVQGVA
+3122 
-3130 SGSGQSM
+3130 M

-3145 GVGVPRPGD
+3145 MGT
-3154 GNGTGAA
+3154 GNGGSAGGSA
-3161 AANSGPGNSTGGGA
+3161 SGGSGVSGGGANSGTTG
-3175 SGSGANAAAQH
+3175 QH

-3233 WLEEAKALDM
+3233 WLEEATLLDM

-3251 YAAHFLLPHLIKE
+3251 YAAHFLLPHLIKD
-3264 LKVAHQQRKQE
+3264 LKIAHQQRKQD
-3275 EAARQAAAASATPPA
+3275 EAARKAGTIFTTSTPAPSGVS
-3290 TTTAAAA
+3290 TFSNTTAGASTGAPTSTA
-3297 GVTPA
+3297 SFASSILANAVT
-3302 TGPAPAS
+3302 
-3309 AVATPASGGGTTTT
+3309 GG
-3323 SFIGSSL
+3323 SGSS
-3330 LSSGAGGNSSLV
+3330 SVV

-3349 ATGGTRRSSIPVLIP
+3349 ATGGTRRSSIPVLMSSSFAP
-3364 SNFGANN
+3364 SSGTSGTGANAT
-3371 STTAS
+3371 SDATAS
-3376 QPAAGGGAAAAGA
+3376 SGGNTSPYTSSSM
-3389 SGSGDGAT
+3389 SGSVSLDAQTRPPRQRGGFRQH
-3397 TNSPFLQLPT
+3397 SQLP
-3407 TTSNNSS
+3407 
-3414 SSPGGAAAESQSSTT
+3414 
-3429 ATRGHRRGRPGA
+3429 
-3441 PSIFNIYA
+3441 FNIYA
-3449 EIDLTNETDSQGA
+3449 EIDLTNEQDSQGA
-3462 TSTNPTPASGA
+3462 TSNS
-3473 TASADAGGAEAQVSQ
+3473 TADGAESQSQQNSSSLAQMAVIHHRHPPAPILPSSRAHSRLDEAEMLLLQ
-3488 NFFTNSS
+3488 LADRQAVRNRLQMSSGHTNSS
-3495 ASAPNQRLPLVLPS
+3495 R
-3509 PTSGRPLRPYSRLDD
+3509 TSGSALI
-3524 AELLLMQT
+3524 
-3532 SRSRP
+3532 
-3537 VNHSLYPSSRHSGGA
+3537 NA

-3564 LVQAHSGIVVP
+3564 LVQAHSSVSS
-3575 RNTSPGLTLLSTPQ
+3575 RNSASGSAPASSLVSMPTP
-3589 AMAALGQ
+3589 MSNAALDQ
-3596 QLGQTPAEN
+3596 INVTAPDVVA
-3605 RNNFGLPSSLEV
+3605 LPPSLEV
-3617 DVMPG
+3617 DVDVLPDILDMPQQ
-3622 ILGMPL
+3622 
-3628 HEAHPEDEVV
+3628 EAQPEED
-3638 VQIEPQILP
+3638 QLLLP
-3647 PPPPPVSGDSAAAV
+3647 PPPPPPPSDTTPLVLTEGELWPGTVVSVGTRQDQPTLPPANENTDETNQSNQIPESRESTSPNSQALPAEPTPVETEIGGAPTTSTQTPASTEDSAA
-3661 LIDDDD
+3661 
-3667 DEEDEDEDG
+3667 G
-3676 DEGLEALARWMPR
+3676 
-3689 SASEGASA
+3689 
-3697 TSNIREAWFGLNPR
+3697 
-3711 EMATETSS
+3711 
-3719 QTEEG
+3719 G
-3724 TESSPAA
+3724 T
-3731 TAPEAEPTSGE
+3731 TSG
-3742 TGGAASGTESAEG
+3742 GASGT
-3755 TDTSTGTGGASATG
+3755 T
-3769 GAAAGGGGG
+3769 
-3778 GTGATITDM
+3778 ATITDM

-3874 RQAAQSANPEDPVD
+3874 RQAAQTANPEDPVD

-3931 ESRNGARMD
+3931 EFRNGARMD

-3946 ALTRFQTTLQ
+3946 ALSRFQTTLQ

-3986 HHHPHPHQLAPMGK
+3986 HHHAHPHHAPTMGK

-4030 QKVYSMRL
+4030 QKVNSMRL

-4050 TRDWIINALISI
+4050 TRDWIISALISI

-4067 EDNAN
+4067 EDNGN
-4072 FGTAGGQAG
+4072 FGAGQAG
-4081 SKPEWL
+4081 GKPEWL

-4139 YPTSF
+4139 YPSSF
-4144 VPYNREVKTRR
+4144 VPYNREVKARR
-4155 ILSAVLGLP
+4155 ILSAVFGMP
-4164 PNTVMGAAGT
+4164 SPT
-4174 GPGSGAV
+4174 SGA
-4181 GMPWPAA
+4181 
-4188 GGAGSGGAAPRLDE
+4188 SGGAASGLAGRGVDDG
-4202 SVPPGGTL
+4202 PPGGTL

-4225 RGMLDDQPTSN
+4225 RGILDDHPAP
-4236 QSSSSLS
+4236 
-4243 KPATPLDEAPSTSK
+4243 KPSTPLDEAPSTSK
-4257 AAAAKAAASAKVSS
+4257 AAAAKAAATAKVSS
-4271 GSGSQQSVPYQTN
+4271 GSLNQQSVPYQTN

-4296 RQTQVRMSH
+4296 QQTQVRLAN
-4305 VSQFPLTSQPPWEWQ
+4305 VAQFPLISQPAWEWQ
-4320 TNTSDFLSFSDSPFG
+4320 TNTADFLSFSDSPFG

-4363 STELPKEEEW
+4363 STELPKEEEQ
-4373 LAEQMPPLIPIGQA
+4373 LPLSDQMPTLIPIGQA
-4387 TGPGAA
+4387 AGAAA
-4393 ASAPA
+4393 ASA
-4398 SELATTGANPASEI
+4398 ENTQVNASEI
-4412 GDGLA
+4412 GDSLTA
-4417 TNSTEQATPAAG
+4417 NIEEQATPASG
-4429 NPASGDGNDG
+4429 NPASGDSNVGA
-4439 VKPAAQQQQ
+4439 KRT
-4448 QQQQQLP
+4448 QLP
-4455 PLSVPMPMQPS
+4455 TLSVALPVAPS

-4473 AKNFSQLQLVIEVL
+4473 SKNFSQLQLVIEVL

-4531 EVRQAIQT
+4531 EVRQAIQM
-4539 LLNEIRAYNS
+4539 LLNEIRMYNI
-4549 HHGVASTSQQ
+4549 HHGVARTTSQAASTSG
-4559 ASASVS
+4559 
-4565 TSSTAAGSA
+4565 AAGA
-4574 APSGSLGS
+4574 TVGYVPTV
-4582 SGSSSGASL
+4582 SGASL
-4591 LPNLAVN
+4591 LPNLAVH

-4655 MYDSPDS
+4655 MYEAQNG
-4662 LPTVSGNSAP
+4662 L
-4672 SVRRTLGS
+4672 
-4680 GGHDDDDFIDIL
+4680 
-4692 GDPPTGSSIWATD
+4692 
-4705 SVSTGS
+4705 STGS
-4711 SPPPLSGFSMDTNH
+4711 GTSGAAGDNDDDIIDIEGDGGASGGSSSDMAPGSASTISPPPPMETN
-4725 HQQPVQQVNIQ
+4725 QNIQ
-4736 DVEDEE
+4736 DGDEDEE
-4742 GDDDEEY
+4742 DDDET
-4749 LDVDEALESEH
+4749 
-4760 RARINNEGAAA
+4760 RASPGVGNHSTSA
-4771 GAKATANS
+4771 GKSA
-4779 NSNKP
+4779 KP

-4831 HRNAVKKPRIG
+4831 HRGATKKSGRG
-4842 GSIVL
+4842 TLAGVVGS
-4847 GLRSLA
+4847 GLR
-4853 GPNGRALA
+4853 
-4861 AEMAAAAASAA
+4861 AAAGGGAPTSSA
-4872 AQRQRDQST
+4872 QEHS
-4881 PPPMDDTSSA
+4881 PSMDDTSSA
-4891 NTSYEDEPRMLDA
+4891 NTLSSTSFDDEPRMLDA
-4904 STNTTN
+4904 STNTPLSTN
-4910 QTGANSNSAGSSASG
+4910 SSAN
-4925 TSATASASNALSAH
+4925 TALSAH

-4949 FLQFAEKHRTVLN
+4949 FLLFAEKHRTVLN

-5189 DIAVTE
+5189 DTAVTE

-5306 GSLEG
+5306 SSLEG